1 MKQFKKKPKKIKRS
15 QKIILKRPLWLM
27 PLLIGGFASGVYAD
41 GTDILGLSWG
51 EKSQKVCVHRP
62 WYALWSCDKWEEKT
76 QQFTGNQLIT
86 KTWAGGNAANYYH
99 SQNNQDITANLKNDN
114 GTYFLSG
121 LYNYTGGEYNGGNLD
136 IELGSN
142 ATFNLGANSGN
153 SFTSWYPNGHTNVTF
168 SAGTINVNNS
178 VEVGNRVGSGAGT
191 HTGTATLNLN
201 ANKVT
206 INSNINAYKT
216 SQVNIG
222 NANSAITINSVS
234 LSGDTCSSLAKIGS
248 GANCSSSGPSYSFK
262 GTTSA
267 TNTTFSNASG
277 SFTFEES
284 ANFSGAKLN
293 GGAFTFNK
301 GFNATNNTAFN
312 SGSFTFK
319 GTSSFNN
326 ATFSNA
332 SYTFDNQ
339 ATFQNSSFNGG
350 TFTFNNQ
357 SNPTNSAQ
365 HPQILFEN
373 SSFNGGIFT
382 FNNQTN
388 PTNSAQH
395 PQILFENSS
404 FSGST
409 TTLKGSAT
417 FEQAFNNSNHQLT
430 IQNASFDNATFNN
443 TGKITIEKDASF
455 NNTSFNTP
463 VDTNNMSVT
472 GSVTLSG
479 KNDLKNGS
487 TLDFGSSKI
496 TLAQGAT
503 FNLTSLGSEKSV
515 TILNSSGGIT
525 YNHLLNH
532 ALNSLTNALKT
543 TESSSKPQSFA
554 QGLWDMITYN
564 GVTGQLLSENAATPK
579 NTDSSPSAPTKD
591 SPQVYQVGY
600 KIGDTIYKLQETFSP
615 NSIIIQALESGT
627 YTPPP
632 TISGSQFDLSA
643 SNYINANM
651 PWYDH
656 KYYIP
661 KSQNF
666 TESGTYYLPSV
677 QIWGSY
683 TNSFKQTFSTN
694 GSNLVIGYNATWTGN
709 SVSSSGTVSFGDT
722 SGSALNGHCGPW
734 PYYQCIGT
742 TNGAYSAY
750 HVYITANLR
759 SGNRIG
765 TGGAANLV
773 FNGVDSINIANATIT
788 QHNAGA
794 YSSSMTFS
802 TQNMDSSQ
810 NLNGLNA
817 NGKLS
822 VYGATFTNQAKDG
835 KFIFNAG
842 QATFENTNFN
852 GGSYQ
857 FSGDSLNFSN
867 NNQFNSGSFEI
878 SAKNASFN
886 NANFNNS
893 ASFNFNNSNA
903 TTSFVGDFT
912 NANSNLQIAGNAV
925 FGNSTNSDG
934 SQNTANFNNTGSVN
948 IAGNATFDNMA
959 FNGPTNTSV
968 KGQVTLNNITLKNLN
983 APLSF
988 GDGMINF
995 SAHSVINIG
1004 EAITNGNPITLVS
1017 SSKEIEYNN
1026 AFSKNLWQL
1035 INYQGHGASSEKLVS
1050 SAGNGIYDV
1059 VYSFNNQ
1066 TYNFQEVFSPN
1077 SISIRR
1083 LGVGMVFDYVDMEKS
1098 DHLYYQNALGFMTY
1112 MPNSYNNNLG
1122 NLNNT
1127 IYYYD
1132 KSIDF
1137 YASGKTLF
1145 TKAEFSQTLTGQN
1158 SAIVFGAKNIWTNA
1172 SDAPQSN
1179 TIIRFGDN
1187 KGAGSNDA
1195 SGHCW
1200 NLQCIGFITG
1210 HYEAQ
1215 KIYITGSIES
1225 GNRISSGGGASL
1237 NFNGLQGIL
1246 LTNATLY
1253 NRAAGTQSSSMNF
1266 ISNSANI
1273 QAQNSYFIDDTA
1285 QNKGNPNFSFNALN
1299 LDFSNSSFRGYVGQT
1314 QSVFKFNAV
1323 NAISFTNSSN
1333 LSSGLYQIS
1342 AKSVLFDNSN
1352 LSVSVGTS
1360 SIKANAI
1367 SLSQNASINA
1377 SNHST
1382 LELSGD
1388 LNLNDT
1394 SSLNLNQSAI
1404 NVSNNATIN
1413 DYASLIAS
1421 NGSHLNFNGAVN
1433 FNSANITTSLSDSS
1447 IVFKGA
1453 SSLGGQFN
1461 LSNNSFLDFQGSS
1474 AITSNTAF
1482 NFYNNAFSQS
1492 PITFHQALDIKAPL
1506 SLGGNLLNPNNSSVL
1521 NLKNSQLVFSD
1532 QGSLNIAN
1540 IDLLSDLNDNKNRVY
1555 NIIQADMNSN
1565 WYERISFF
1573 GMRINDG
1580 IYDAKNQTYSF
1591 TNPLNNA
1598 LKITESFKDN
1608 QLSVTL
1614 SQIPGIKNTL
1624 YNIGSEIFNYQKVYN
1639 NANGVYSY
1647 SDDAQ
1652 GVFYLTSSVKGYY
1665 NPNQSYQASGSN
1677 NTTKNNN
1684 LTSESSVI
1692 SQTYNAQGNPIS
1704 ALHVYNKGYNF
1715 NNIKALGQMALKLY
1729 PEIKKILGND
1739 FSLSSLSNLKGDALN
1754 QLTKLITPSDW
1765 KNINELIDNANNS
1778 VVQNF
1783 NNGALIIGATKIGQ
1797 TNTNS
1802 TVVFGGLGYQKPCD
1816 YTDIVCQKFRGT
1828 YLGQLLESSSAD
1840 LGYIDTTFNAK
1851 EIYLTGTLG
1860 SGNAWGTGGSA
1871 SVTFNSQTSLI
1882 LNQANIVSSQTDGI
1896 FSMLGQEGINK
1907 VFNQAGLANILGEVA
1922 MQSINKAGGLGNLI
1936 VNTLGSGSV
1945 IGGYLTPEQK
1955 NQTLSQLLGQNNFDN
1970 LMNDSGLNT
1979 AIKDL
1984 IRQKLGFW
1992 TGLVGGLAG
2001 LGGIDLQNPEKLIG
2015 SMSINDLL
2023 SKKGLFNQITGFISA
2038 NDIGQVISV
2047 MLQDIVKPS
2056 EALQNDVVALG
2067 KQMIGEF
2074 LGQDMLNSLESL
2086 LQNQQIKSVL
2096 DKVLAAKGLGPIYEQ
2111 GLGDLIP
2118 NLGKKGLFAPYGL
2131 SQVWQRGDFSFNA
2144 QGNVFVQN
2152 STFSNANGGTLS
2164 FNAGNSLIFAGN
2176 NHIAFTN
2183 HSGTLNLLSN
2193 QVSNINITTL
2203 DASNGLKINAAN
2215 NNVSVSQGNLFIN
2228 ASCVQQSDP
2237 ITTNTANPCA
2247 LSAQSANGASSNNAS
2262 NNAPIALNNND
2273 ESLMVTANDFNF
2285 SGNIYANGVVD
2296 FSKIK
2301 GSANIKNLYLYNN
2314 AQFQANNLTISN
2326 QAVLEKN
2333 ASFVTNNL
2341 NIQGA
2346 FNNNATQ
2353 KIGVLQNLVIAS
2365 NASLSTGI
2373 YGLEVGG
2380 ALNNFGAIHF
2390 NLENIQTPAP
2400 LIQAEGIINL
2410 NTTQTPFINVNNSMA
2425 NNTTYTLLKSSR
2437 YIDYNINP
2445 NSLQS
2450 YLKLYTLININ
2461 GNHIEEKNGVLTY
2474 LGQRVL
2480 LQDKGLLLSVA
2491 LPNSNNASPNN
2502 ILSLSVLHNQVKMS
2516 YGDKV
2521 MDFTPPTLQDYIVGI
2536 QGQSALNQIEA
2547 IGGNN
2552 AIKWLSTLM
2561 IKTKENPLFAP
2572 IYLENHSLNEILD
2585 ATKDLQNTASLISN
2599 PNFRDNATN
2608 LLELASYTQQTSR
2621 LTKLSDF
2628 RAREG
2633 ESNFSERLLELKNK
2647 RFSDP
2652 NPSEIFVKYS
2662 QPNKHPNNLWVQ
2674 GVGGA
2679 SFISGG
2685 NGTLYG
2691 LNVGYDRLVKNVILG
2706 GYVAYGYSGF
2716 NGNIMRSLGNNVDV
2730 GMYAR
2735 AFLKRNEFTL
2745 SANETY
2751 GGNASHINSSNS
2763 LLSVLNQRYN
2773 YNTWTTSVNG
2783 NYGYDFMFKQ
2793 KSVVLKPQ
2801 VGLSYHFIGLSG
2813 MKGKMQNPA
2822 YQQFVMHSNPS
2833 NESVLTLNMG
2843 LESRKYF
2850 GKNSYYFVTA
2860 RLGRDLLIKAKG
2872 DNMVRFVGENTL
2884 LYRKG
2889 EIFNTFASVIT
2900 GGEMHL
2906 WRLMY
2911 VNAGVGLKMGLQ
2923 YQDLN
2928 ITGNVGM
2935 RVAF

>member
-1 MKQFKKKPKKIKRS
+1 MKQFKKKPKKITRS

-51 EKSQKVCVHRP
+51 EKSQKVCVHHP

-121 LYNYTGGEYNGGNLD
+121 LYNYTGGEYNGGNLN

-168 SAGTINVNNS
+168 SAGTISVNNS

-201 ANKVT
+201 ANKVNV
-206 INSNINAYKT
+206 NSNISAYKT

-222 NANSAITINSVS
+222 NANSAITIGSVS

-248 GANCSSSGPSYSFK
+248 GANCSTSGPSYSFK
-262 GTTSA
+262 GTTNA

-277 SFTFEES
+277 SFTFEEN
-284 ANFSGAKLN
+284 ATFSGAKWN

-319 GTSSFNN
+319 DTSSFNN

-332 SYTFDNQ
+332 SYTFNNQ
-339 ATFQNSSFNGG
+339 ATFQ
-350 TFTFNNQ
+350 
-357 SNPTNSAQ
+357 
-365 HPQILFEN
+365 N

-404 FSGST
+404 FSGSAI
-409 TTLKGSAT
+409 TLKGFAT

-443 TGKITIEKDASF
+443 TGKITINESASF

-463 VDTNNMSVT
+463 VDTNNMTIS
-472 GSVTLSG
+472 GGVTLSG
-479 KNDLKNGS
+479 KNDLNNGS
-487 TLDFGSSKI
+487 TLDFGSSKV
-496 TLAQGAT
+496 TLAQGTT

-532 ALNSLTNALKT
+532 VLNSLTNALKT
-543 TESSSKPQSFA
+543 NENSSKPQSFA

-564 GVTGQLLSENAATPK
+564 GVTGQLLSENVATSK
-579 NTDSSPSAPTKD
+579 TTDSSPSKSSTN
-591 SPQVYQVGY
+591 STQVYQVGY
-600 KIGDTIYKLQETFSP
+600 KIGDTIYKLQETFGP

-632 TISGSQFDLSA
+632 VINGSKFDLSA
-643 SNYINANM
+643 SNYINADM

-683 TNSFKQTFSTN
+683 TNSFKQTFSAN

-709 SVSSSGTVSFGDT
+709 SVSSSGTVSFGDI

-734 PYYQCIGT
+734 PYYQCTGT

-788 QHNAGA
+788 QHNAGI

-802 TQNMDSSQ
+802 TQNMDNSQ

-817 NGKLS
+817 NGTLS

-842 QATFENTNFN
+842 QAVFENTNFN

-857 FSGDSLNFSN
+857 FSGDNLNFSN

-878 SAKNASFN
+878 GAKNASFN

-934 SQNTANFNNTGSVN
+934 FQNTANFNNTGSVN
-948 IAGNATFDNMA
+948 IAGNATFDNVV
-959 FNGPTNTSV
+959 FNSPTNTSV
-968 KGQVTLNNITLKNLN
+968 KGKVTLNNITLKNLN

-988 GDGMINF
+988 GDGTIVF
-995 SAHSVINIG
+995 SAHSVINIDQT
-1004 EAITNGNPITLVS
+1004 ITNGNPITLVS

-1050 SAGNGIYDV
+1050 SAGNGVYDV

-1122 NLNNT
+1122 NPNNT

-1132 KSIDF
+1132 NSIDF

-1145 TKAEFSQTLTGQN
+1145 TKAEFSQTFTGQN
-1158 SAIVFGAKNIWTNA
+1158 SAIVFGAKDIWTSV

-1266 ISNSANI
+1266 VSNSANI

-1299 LDFSNSSFRGYVGQT
+1299 LDFSNSSFRGYVGTT
-1314 QSVFKFNAV
+1314 QSIFKFNAV
-1323 NAISFTNSSN
+1323 NAINFTNSTN
-1333 LSSGLYQIS
+1333 LSSGLYQMQ

-1367 SLSQNASINA
+1367 NLSQNASINA

-1382 LELSGD
+1382 LDLQGD

-1394 SSLNLNQSAI
+1394 SSLNLNQSTI

-1421 NGSHLNFNGAVN
+1421 NGSHLNFNRAVH

-1461 LSNNSFLDFQGSS
+1461 LSNHSSLDFQGSS

-1482 NFYNNAFSQS
+1482 NFYDNAFSQS
-1492 PITFHQALDIKAPL
+1492 PIMFHQALDVKAPL

-1521 NLKNSQLVFSD
+1521 NLKNSQLVFGD

-1540 IDLLSDLNDNKNRVY
+1540 IDLLSDLNGNKNRVY
-1555 NIIQADMNSN
+1555 NIIQADMNGN
-1565 WYERISFF
+1565 WYERINFF

-1598 LKITESFKDN
+1598 LKITESFKNN

-1665 NPNQSYQASGSN
+1665 NPNQSYQASGSD

-1684 LTSESSVI
+1684 ITSESSII

-1715 NNIKALGQMALKLY
+1715 SNIKALGQMALKLY

-1739 FSLSSLSNLKGDALN
+1739 FSLSSLSDLKGDALN

-1765 KNINELIDNANNS
+1765 KNINEFIDNANNS

-1783 NNGALIIGATKIGQ
+1783 NNGALIVGATKIGQ
-1797 TNTNS
+1797 TDTNS
-1802 TVVFGGLGYQKPCD
+1802 AVVFGGLGYQKPCD

-2023 SKKGLFNQITGFISA
+2023 SKKGLFNQITSFISA

-2074 LGQDMLNSLESL
+2074 LGQDTLNSLESL

-2131 SQVWQRGDFSFNA
+2131 SQVWQKGDFNFNA

-2183 HSGTLNLLSN
+2183 HFGTLNLLSN
-2193 QVSNINITTL
+2193 QVSNISITTL
-2203 DASNGLKINAAN
+2203 DASNGLKINAGSN
-2215 NNVSVSQGNLFIN
+2215 NISVSQGNLFIN
-2228 ASCVQQSDP
+2228 ASCAQQSDP
-2237 ITTNTANPCA
+2237 ITTNTANPCTT
-2247 LSAQSANGASSNNAS
+2247 AQNNASSSNAS

-2273 ESLMVTANDFNF
+2273 ESLIITANDFNF

-2301 GSANIKNLYLYNN
+2301 GSANVKNLYLYNN

-2326 QAVLEKN
+2326 QAILEKN

-2341 NIQGA
+2341 NIQGV

-2353 KIGVLQNLVIAS
+2353 KIEVLQNLVIAS

-2390 NLENIQTPAP
+2390 NLENSQTPTNP

-2437 YIDYNINP
+2437 YINYNINP

-2502 ILSLSVLHNQVKMS
+2502 ILSLSVLYNQVKMS
-2516 YGDKV
+2516 YGNKI
-2521 MDFTPPTLQDYIVGI
+2521 MDFTPPTLQDYIAGI

-2547 IGGNN
+2547 IGGNS

-2561 IKTKENPLFAP
+2561 IETKENPLFAP

-2608 LLELASYTQQTSR
+2608 LLELAGYTQQTSR

-2652 NPSEIFVKYS
+2652 NPSEVFVKYS
-2662 QPNKHPNNLWVQ
+2662 QLSKHQNNLWIQ

-2691 LNVGYDRLVKNVILG
+2691 LNVGYDRLVKNMILG

-2716 NGNIMRSLGNNVDV
+2716 NGNIMRSLANNVDV

-2773 YNTWTTSVNG
+2773 YNTWTTIVNG

-2860 RLGRDLLIKAKG
+2860 RLGRDLLIKSKG
-2872 DNMVRFVGENTL
+2872 GNMVRFVGENTL

-2889 EIFNTFASVIT
+2889 EVFNTFASVIT

>member
-1 MKQFKKKPKKIKRS
+1 MKKFKKKPKSIKRS
-15 QKIILKRPLWLM
+15 HQNQKTILKRPLWLA
-27 PLLIGGFASGVYAD
+27 PLLISGFASGVYANNLWD
-41 GTDILGLSWG
+41 LLNPKVGGEYVHWVKGSQYCARWEFAGCLKNVWG
-51 EKSQKVCVHRP
+51 ANHKG
-62 WYALWSCDKWEEKT
+62 YDA
-76 QQFTGNQLIT
+76 
-86 KTWAGGNAANYYH
+86 GNAANYLS
-99 SQNNQDITANLKNDN
+99 SQNYQAISVGSGNET
-114 GTYFLSG
+114 GTYSLSG
-121 LYNYTGGEYNGGNLD
+121 FTNYVGGNLT
-136 IELGSN
+136 I
-142 ATFNLGANSGN
+142 NLGNSVVLDLSGSN
-153 SFTSWYPNGHTNVTF
+153 SFTSYQGYNQGKDDVTF
-168 SAGTINVNNS
+168 TVGTINLNGTL
-178 VEVGNRVGSGAGT
+178 EVGNRVGLGAGT
-191 HTGTATLNLN
+191 HTGIATLNLN

-222 NANSAITINSVS
+222 NANSAITINPVS
-234 LSGDTCSSLAKIGS
+234 LSGDTCSSLASVGI
-248 GANCSSSGPSYSFK
+248 GANCSTSGPSYSFK

-267 TNTTFSNASG
+267 TDTTFSNASG
-277 SFTFEES
+277 SFTFEEN
-284 ANFSGAKLN
+284 ATFSGAKLN
-293 GGAFTFNK
+293 GGTYTFNK
-301 GFNATNNTAFN
+301 EFNATNNTAFN
-312 SGSFTFK
+312 SGSFNFK
-319 GTSSFNN
+319 GTSSFNG
-326 ATFSNA
+326 ASFSNA
-332 SYTFDNQ
+332 TYTFNNQ
-339 ATFQNSSFNGG
+339 ATFQNSSFNEG
-350 TFTFNNQ
+350 T
-357 SNPTNSAQ
+357 
-365 HPQILFEN
+365 
-373 SSFNGGIFT
+373 FT

-388 PTNSAQH
+388 PTNSIQH
-395 PQILFENSS
+395 PQMVFENSS
-404 FSGST
+404 FSGNA
-409 TTLKGSAT
+409 TTLKG
-417 FEQAFNNSNHQLT
+417 FVNFQQAFNNSNHQLT
-430 IQNASFDNATFNN
+430 MQNASFNNATFNN

-455 NNTSFNTP
+455 NNTTFNTS
-463 VDTNNMSVT
+463 VDTSNMSVT
-472 GSVTLSG
+472 GGVTLSG

-496 TLAQGAT
+496 TLTQGTT

-525 YNHLLNH
+525 YSHLLNH
-532 ALNSLTNALKT
+532 AINSLTNALKT
-543 TESSSKPQSFA
+543 NESSSKPQSFA
-554 QGLWDMITYN
+554 QGLWEMITYN
-564 GVTGQLLSENAATPK
+564 GVTGQLLSENAATSK
-579 NTDSSPSAPTKD
+579 ITDSSPPKSSSNST
-591 SPQVYQVGY
+591 QVYQVGY
-600 KIGDTIYKLQETFSP
+600 KIGDTIYKLQETFGP

-632 TISGSQFDLSA
+632 VINGSKFDLSA
-643 SNYINANM
+643 SNYINADM
-651 PWYDH
+651 HWYDH

-683 TNSFKQTFSTN
+683 TNSFKQTFSAS
-694 GSNLVIGYNATWTGN
+694 GSNLVIGYNATWTDHN
-709 SVSSSGTVSFGDT
+709 VSSSDTVSFGDT
-722 SGSALNGHCGPW
+722 SGGVLNGHCGPW

-742 TNGAYSAY
+742 TNGTYSAY

-773 FNGVDSINIANATIT
+773 FNGVDSVNIANATIT
-788 QHNAGA
+788 QHNAGI

-802 TQNMDSSQ
+802 TQSMDNSQ
-810 NLNGLNA
+810 NLNGLNS
-817 NGKLS
+817 NGKLL
-822 VYGATFTNQAKDG
+822 VYGTTFTNQAKDG

-842 QATFENTNFN
+842 QTTFENTNFN

-878 SAKNASFN
+878 STKNASFN

-893 ASFNFNNSNA
+893 ASFNFNNSGA

-925 FGNSTNSDG
+925 FGNSTNG
-934 SQNTANFNNTGSVN
+934 SQNNANFNNTGSVN
-948 IAGNATFDNMA
+948 ISGNATFDNVV
-959 FNGPTNTSV
+959 FNSPTNTSV

-988 GDGMINF
+988 GDGTITFN
-995 SAHSVINIG
+995 AHSVINIG

-1050 SAGNGIYDV
+1050 SAGNGVYDV

-1098 DHLYYQNALGFMTY
+1098 DHLYYKNVVGFMTY

-1122 NLNNT
+1122 NANNT

-1132 KSIDF
+1132 NSIDF

-1145 TKAEFSQTLTGQN
+1145 TKAEFSQTFTGQN
-1158 SAIVFGAKNIWTNA
+1158 SAIVFGAKNIWTSV

-1253 NRAAGTQSSSMNF
+1253 NRTAGTQSSSMNF
-1266 ISNSANI
+1266 VSNSANI

-1285 QNKGNPNFSFNALN
+1285 QNGGKPNFSFNALN

-1333 LSSGLYQIS
+1333 LSSGLYQMQ

-1367 SLSQNASINA
+1367 NLSQNASINA

-1382 LELSGD
+1382 LELQGD
-1388 LNLNDT
+1388 LNVNDT
-1394 SSLNLNQSAI
+1394 SSLNLNQSTI
-1404 NVSNNATIN
+1404 NVSNNAMIN

-1421 NGSHLNFNGAVN
+1421 NGSHLNFNGATN
-1433 FNSANITTSLSDSS
+1433 FNSANTTTSLNNSS

-1453 SSLGGQFN
+1453 SFLGGQFN
-1461 LSNNSFLDFQGSS
+1461 LSNNSSLDFQGSS

-1482 NFYNNAFSQS
+1482 NFYDNAFSQS
-1492 PITFHQALDIKAPL
+1492 PITFHQALDVKAPL
-1506 SLGGNLLNPNNSSVL
+1506 SLGGNLLNPNSSSVL

-1555 NIIQADMNSN
+1555 NIIQAGMNSN

-1598 LKITESFKDN
+1598 LKITESFKNN

-1647 SDDAQ
+1647 SDDAE

-1665 NPNQSYQASGSN
+1665 NPNQSYQANGSN

-1684 LTSESSVI
+1684 LTSGSSVI

-1704 ALHVYNKGYNF
+1704 ALHIYNKGYNF

-1739 FSLSSLSNLKGDALN
+1739 FSLSSLSDLKGDALN

-1783 NNGALIIGATKIGQ
+1783 NNGTLIIGATKIGQ
-1797 TNTNS
+1797 INTNS
-1802 TVVFGGLGYQKPCD
+1802 AVVFGGLGYQKPCD

-1922 MQSINKAGGLGNLI
+1922 VQSINKAGGLGNLI
-1936 VNTLGSGSV
+1936 VNTLGSDSV
-1945 IGGYLTPEQK
+1945 IGGHLTPEQK

-2056 EALQNDVVALG
+2056 NALKNDVVALG

-2074 LGQDMLNSLESL
+2074 LGQDTLNSLESL

-2096 DKVLAAKGLGPIYEQ
+2096 DKVLAAKGLGSIYEQ

-2118 NLGKKGLFAPYGL
+2118 SLGKKGLFAPYGL
-2131 SQVWQRGDFSFNA
+2131 SQVWQKGDFSFNA
-2144 QGNVFVQN
+2144 QDNVFVQN

-2176 NHIAFTN
+2176 NRIAFTN
-2183 HSGTLNLLSN
+2183 HFGTLQLLSD

-2203 DASNGLKINAAN
+2203 DASNGLKINAGS
-2215 NNVSVSQGNLFIN
+2215 NNVSVSQGDLFVN
-2228 ASCVQQSDP
+2228 ASCTQQSDP
-2237 ITTNTANPCA
+2237 TAANATNPCT
-2247 LSAQSANGASSNNAS
+2247 LSTQNANGASSSNAS

-2273 ESLMVTANDFNF
+2273 ESLMVMANDFNF

-2301 GSANIKNLYLYNN
+2301 GSANVKNLYLYNN

-2353 KIGVLQNLVIAS
+2353 KIEVLQNLVIAS

-2380 ALNNFGAIHF
+2380 ALNHLGTINF
-2390 NLENIQTPAP
+2390 NLENSQTPVNP

-2410 NTTQTPFINVNNSMA
+2410 NTTQTPFINVNNVMA
-2425 NNTTYTLLKSSR
+2425 NNTAYTLLKSSR

-2491 LPNSNNASPNN
+2491 LPDSNNASQNH
-2502 ILSLSVLHNQVKMS
+2502 ILSLSVLHDQIKMS
-2516 YGDKV
+2516 YSNKI
-2521 MDFTPPTLQDYIVGI
+2521 MDFTPPTLQDYIAGI

-2547 IGGNN
+2547 IGGNS

-2561 IKTKENPLFAP
+2561 METKENPLFAP
-2572 IYLENHSLNEILD
+2572 IYLKNHSLNEILGV
-2585 ATKDLQNTASLISN
+2585 TKDLQNTASLISN

-2633 ESNFSERLLELKNK
+2633 ESDFSLLELKNK

-2652 NPSEIFVKYS
+2652 NPGEVFIKHS
-2662 QPNKHPNNLWVQ
+2662 QLSKHQNNLWVQ
-2674 GVGGA
+2674 GIGGA

-2691 LNVGYDRLVKNVILG
+2691 LNAGYDRLVKNVILG

-2751 GGNASHINSSNS
+2751 GGNATSINSSNS

-2813 MKGKMQNPA
+2813 MKGKMNDAA
-2822 YQQFVMHSNPS
+2822 YKQFLMHSNPS

-2850 GKNSYYFVTA
+2850 GQNSYYFVTA
-2860 RLGRDLLIKAKG
+2860 RLGRDLLIKSKG
-2872 DNMVRFVGENTL
+2872 GNTVRFVGENTL

-2889 EIFNTFASVIT
+2889 EVFNTFASVIT

-2906 WRLMY
+2906 WRLVY

-2923 YQDLN
+2923 YQDIN

>member
-1 MKQFKKKPKKIKRS
+1 MKKFKKKPKSIKRS
-15 QKIILKRPLWLM
+15 HQNQKTILKRPLWLA
-27 PLLIGGFASGVYAD
+27 PLLIGGFASGAYANNNLWD
-41 GTDILGLSWG
+41 LLNPKVGGEYVHWVKGSQYCAWWELIGCLKNVWG
-51 EKSQKVCVHRP
+51 ANHKGYDAR
-62 WYALWSCDKWEEKT
+62 
-76 QQFTGNQLIT
+76 
-86 KTWAGGNAANYYH
+86 NAANYLS
-99 SQNNQDITANLKNDN
+99 SQNYQAISVGTGNKT
-114 GTYFLSG
+114 GTYSLSG
-121 LYNYTGGEYNGGNLD
+121 FTNYVGGNLT
-136 IELGSN
+136 I
-142 ATFNLGANSGN
+142 NLGNSVVLDLSGSN
-153 SFTSWYPNGHTNVTF
+153 SFTSYQGYNQGKDDVTF
-168 SAGTINVNNS
+168 TVGTINLNGTL
-178 VEVGNRVGSGAGT
+178 EVGNRVGSGAGT

-206 INSNINAYKT
+206 INSNISAYKT

-222 NANSAITINSVS
+222 NANSTITIGSVS
-234 LSGDTCSSLAKIGS
+234 LSGDTCSSLAKVGS
-248 GANCSSSGPSYSFK
+248 GANCSTSGPSYSFK
-262 GTTSA
+262 GTTNA
-267 TNTTFSNASG
+267 TNTTFSNSSG
-277 SFTFEES
+277 SFTFEEN
-284 ANFSGAKLN
+284 ATFSGAKLN

-301 GFNATNNTAFN
+301 EFSATNNTAFN
-312 SGSFTFK
+312 SGSFNFK
-319 GTSSFNN
+319 GTSSFNG
-326 ATFSNA
+326 ASFSNA
-332 SYTFDNQ
+332 SYTFNDQ
-339 ATFQNSSFNGG
+339 AVFQNSSFNGG
-350 TFTFNNQ
+350 T
-357 SNPTNSAQ
+357 
-365 HPQILFEN
+365 
-373 SSFNGGIFT
+373 FT

-395 PQILFENSS
+395 PQIQNSS
-404 FSGST
+404 FSGNAI
-409 TTLKGSAT
+409 TLKGFVN

-430 IQNASFDNATFNN
+430 IQNASFNNATFNN
-443 TGKITIEKDASF
+443 TGKITINEGASF
-455 NNTSFNTP
+455 NSTTFNTSINTS
-463 VDTNNMSVT
+463 NMIVT

-479 KNDLKNGS
+479 KNDLNNGS
-487 TLDFGSSKI
+487 TLDFGSSQV
-496 TLAQGAT
+496 TLTQGTT
-503 FNLTSLGSEKSV
+503 FNLTSLGDKNSV

-525 YNHLLNH
+525 YNNLLNH
-532 ALNSLTNALKT
+532 AINSLTNALKT
-543 TESSSKPQSFA
+543 NESSSLPQSFA
-554 QGLWDMITYN
+554 QGLWEMITYN
-564 GVTGQLLSENAATPK
+564 GVTGQLLSGNAATSK
-579 NTDSSPSAPTKD
+579 NTDSSPSKSSSNST
-591 SPQVYQVGY
+591 QVYQVGY

-632 TISGSQFDLSA
+632 VINGSKFDLSA
-643 SNYINANM
+643 SNYINADM

-683 TNSFKQTFSTN
+683 TNSFKQTFSASN
-694 GSNLVIGYNATWTGN
+694 SNLVIGYNSTWTDHN
-709 SVSSSGTVSFGDT
+709 VSSSGTVSFGDT
-722 SGSALNGHCGPW
+722 SGSALKGHCGPW
-734 PYYQCIGT
+734 PYYQCTGT
-742 TNGAYSAY
+742 TNGTYSAY

-788 QHNAGA
+788 QHNAGI

-802 TQNMDSSQ
+802 TQSMDNSQ
-810 NLNGLNA
+810 NLNGLNS

-822 VYGATFTNQAKDG
+822 VYGTTFTNQAKDG

-893 ASFNFNNSNA
+893 ASFNFNNSSA
-903 TTSFVGDFT
+903 TTSFMGDFT

-925 FGNSTNSDG
+925 FGNPTNSDG

-948 IAGNATFDNMA
+948 ISGNATFDNVV
-959 FNGPTNTSV
+959 FNSPTNTSV
-968 KGQVTLNNITLKNLN
+968 KGQVILNNITLKNLN

-988 GDGMINF
+988 GDGTIAF

-1017 SSKEIEYNN
+1017 SSKEIDYNN

-1050 SAGNGIYDV
+1050 SAGNGVYDV

-1066 TYNFQEVFSPN
+1066 TYNFQEVFSQN

-1083 LGVGMVFDYVDMEKS
+1083 LGVSMVFDYMDMEKS
-1098 DHLYYQNALGFMTY
+1098 DHLHYQNILGFMTY

-1122 NLNNT
+1122 NSNNT

-1132 KSIDF
+1132 NSIDF
-1137 YASGKTLF
+1137 YASGKTLL
-1145 TKAEFSQTLTGQN
+1145 TKAEFSQTFTGQN
-1158 SAIVFGAKNIWTNA
+1158 SAIVFGAKNIWTSL

-1179 TIIRFGDN
+1179 AIIRFGDN

-1266 ISNSANI
+1266 VSNSANI

-1299 LDFSNSSFRGYVGQT
+1299 LDFSNSSFRGYVGAT

-1342 AKSVLFDNSN
+1342 ANSVSFDNSN

-1360 SIKANAI
+1360 SIKASAI
-1367 SLSQNASINA
+1367 NLSQNASINA

-1382 LELSGD
+1382 LELQGG

-1404 NVSNNATIN
+1404 NVSNNTTIN

-1453 SSLGGQFN
+1453 VSLGGQFN
-1461 LSNNSFLDFQGSS
+1461 LSNNSSLNFQGSS

-1482 NFYNNAFSQS
+1482 NFYDNAFSQS

-1506 SLGGNLLNPNNSSVL
+1506 SLGGNLLSPNSSSVL
-1521 NLKNSQLVFSD
+1521 NLKNSELVFGD

-1540 IDLLSDLNDNKNRVY
+1540 IDLLSDLNDNKNHVY
-1555 NIIQADMNSN
+1555 NIIQADMNNN

-1580 IYDAKNQTYSF
+1580 VYDAINQTYSF

-1647 SDDAQ
+1647 SDDAE
-1652 GVFYLTSSVKGYY
+1652 GVFYLTSNVKGYY

-1704 ALHVYNKGYNF
+1704 ALHIYNKGYNF

-1739 FSLSSLSNLKGDALN
+1739 FSLSSLSDLKGDALN
-1754 QLTKLITPSDW
+1754 QLTKLITPNDW

-1783 NNGALIIGATKIGQ
+1783 NNGTLIIGATKIGQ
-1797 TNTNS
+1797 TDTNS
-1802 TVVFGGLGYQKPCD
+1802 AVVFGGLGYQTPCD

-1936 VNTLGSGSV
+1936 ADVLGSGSV

-2015 SMSINDLL
+2015 NMSINDLL

-2056 EALQNDVVALG
+2056 KALQNDVVALG

-2074 LGQDMLNSLESL
+2074 LGQDTLNSLESL

-2118 NLGKKGLFAPYGL
+2118 SFGKKGLFAPYGL
-2131 SQVWQRGDFSFNA
+2131 SQVWQKGDFNFNA

-2183 HSGTLNLLSN
+2183 HFGTLQLLSD

-2203 DASNGLKINAAN
+2203 NASNGLKINAAN

-2228 ASCVQQSDP
+2228 ASCAQQSDP
-2237 ITTNTANPCA
+2237 TTANIANPCT
-2247 LSAQSANGASSNNAS
+2247 LSTQSANGASSSNAS

-2314 AQFQANNLTISN
+2314 AQFQANNLIISN
-2326 QAVLEKN
+2326 QAVLENN

-2353 KIGVLQNLVIAS
+2353 KIEVLQNLTIAS

-2390 NLENIQTPAP
+2390 NLENSQTPTP
-2400 LIQAEGIINL
+2400 LVQAEGIINL

-2425 NNTTYTLLKSSR
+2425 DNTTYTLLKSSR

-2491 LPNSNNASPNN
+2491 LPNSNNASQNN
-2502 ILSLSVLHNQVKMS
+2502 ILSLSVLHNQIKMS
-2516 YGDKV
+2516 YGNKI
-2521 MDFTPPTLQDYIVGI
+2521 MDFTPPTLQDYITGI

-2561 IKTKENPLFAP
+2561 METKENPLFAP
-2572 IYLENHSLNEILD
+2572 IYLENHSLNEILGV
-2585 ATKDLQNTASLISN
+2585 TKDLQNTASLISN

-2633 ESNFSERLLELKNK
+2633 ESDFSLLELKNK

-2652 NPSEIFVKYS
+2652 NPGEVFVKHS
-2662 QPNKHPNNLWVQ
+2662 QLSKHQNNLWVQ
-2674 GVGGA
+2674 GIGGA

-2751 GGNASHINSSNS
+2751 GGNATSINSSNS

-2813 MKGKMQNPA
+2813 MKGKMNDAA
-2822 YQQFVMHSNPS
+2822 YKQFLMHSNPS

-2850 GKNSYYFVTA
+2850 GQNSYYFVTA
-2860 RLGRDLLIKAKG
+2860 RLGRDLLIKSKG
-2872 DNMVRFVGENTL
+2872 GNTVRFVGENTL

-2889 EIFNTFASVIT
+2889 EVFNTFASVIT

-2923 YQDLN
+2923 YQDIN

>member
-1 MKQFKKKPKKIKRS
+1 MKKFKKKPKSIKRS
-15 QKIILKRPLWLM
+15 HQNQKTILKRPLWLA

-121 LYNYTGGEYNGGNLD
+121 LYNYTGGENNGGNLN

-142 ATFNLGANSGN
+142 ATFDLGAHSGN
-153 SFTSWYPNGHTNVTF
+153 SFTSWYPNGHTNITF

-201 ANKVT
+201 ANKVN
-206 INSNINAYKT
+206 IHSNISAFKT

-222 NANSAITINSVS
+222 NANSAITIGSVS
-234 LSGDTCSSLAKIGS
+234 LSGDTCSSLASVGV
-248 GANCSSSGPSYSFK
+248 GANCSNSGPSYSFK
-262 GTTSA
+262 GTTNA
-267 TNTTFSNASG
+267 TNTTFSNANG
-277 SFTFEES
+277 SFTFEEN
-284 ANFSGAKLN
+284 ATFSGAKWN

-301 GFNATNNTAFN
+301 EFNATNNTAFN
-312 SGSFTFK
+312 SGSFNFK
-319 GTSSFNN
+319 GVSSFNGAN
-326 ATFSNA
+326 FSNA
-332 SYTFDNQ
+332 TYTFNNQ

-350 TFTFNNQ
+350 NFTFNDQTNQ
-357 SNPTNSAQ
+357 SAQ
-365 HPQILFEN
+365 HL
-373 SSFNGGIFT
+373 
-382 FNNQTN
+382 
-388 PTNSAQH
+388 
-395 PQILFENSS
+395 QILFENSS
-404 FSGST
+404 FSGNAI
-409 TTLKGSAT
+409 TLKG
-417 FEQAFNNSNHQLT
+417 FVDFQQAFNNSNHQLT
-430 IQNASFDNATFNN
+430 MQNASFNNANFSN
-443 TGKITIEKDASF
+443 TGKITINESASF
-455 NNTSFNTP
+455 NNTTFNTS

-487 TLDFGSSKI
+487 TLDFGSSQV
-496 TLAQGAT
+496 TLAQGTT
-503 FNLTSLGSEKSV
+503 FNLTSLGDKNSV

-525 YNHLLNH
+525 YNNLLNH

-543 TESSSKPQSFA
+543 NESSSELQSFA

-564 GVTGQLLSENAATPK
+564 GVTGQLLNENAATSKPTGSPPSK
-579 NTDSSPSAPTKD
+579 SSTNSA
-591 SPQVYQVGY
+591 QVYQVGY
-600 KIGDTIYKLQETFSP
+600 KIGDTIYKLQETFSH

-632 TISGSQFDLSA
+632 VISGSKFDLSA
-643 SNYINANM
+643 SNYINSNM

-683 TNSFKQTFSTN
+683 TNSFKQTFSASN
-694 GSNLVIGYNATWTGN
+694 SNLVIGYNSTWTGN
-709 SVSSSGTVSFGDT
+709 SVSSSDTVSFGDT
-722 SGSALNGHCGPW
+722 SGSTLNGHCGPW
-734 PYYQCIGT
+734 PYYQCTGT
-742 TNGAYSAY
+742 TNGTYSAY

-788 QHNAGA
+788 QHNVGI

-802 TQNMDSSQ
+802 TQSMDDSQ
-810 NLNGLNA
+810 NLKDLNA
-817 NGKLS
+817 NGTLL
-822 VYGATFTNQAKDG
+822 VYGTTFTNQAKDG

-857 FSGDSLNFSN
+857 FNGDSLNFSN

-878 SAKNASFN
+878 NAKNVSFN

-893 ASFNFNNSNA
+893 ASFNFNNSSA

-925 FGNSTNSDG
+925 FRNSANG
-934 SQNTANFNNTGSVN
+934 SQNNANFNNTGSVN
-948 IAGNATFDNMA
+948 VSGNATFDNVV

-988 GDGMINF
+988 GDGTITFN
-995 SAHSVINIG
+995 AHSVINIG
-1004 EAITNGNPITLVS
+1004 GAITNGNPITLVS

-1050 SAGNGIYDV
+1050 SVGNGVYDV

-1066 TYNFQEVFSPN
+1066 TYNFQEIFSPN

-1083 LGVGMVFDYVDMEKS
+1083 LGVGMVFDYMDMEKS
-1098 DHLYYQNALGFMTY
+1098 DHLYYKDVVGFMTY

-1122 NLNNT
+1122 NSNNT

-1145 TKAEFSQTLTGQN
+1145 TKAEFSQTFTGQN
-1158 SAIVFGAKNIWTNA
+1158 SAIVFGAKNIWTDA
-1172 SDAPQSN
+1172 SDAPQSDA
-1179 TIIRFGDN
+1179 IIRFGDN

-1200 NLQCIGFITG
+1200 NLQCIGFTTG

-1215 KIYITGSIES
+1215 KIYITASIES

-1266 ISNSANI
+1266 VSNSANI

-1285 QNKGNPNFSFNALN
+1285 QNGGNPNFSFNALN
-1299 LDFSNSSFRGYVGQT
+1299 LDFSNSSFRGYVGKT
-1314 QSVFKFNAV
+1314 QSVFKFNAA
-1323 NAISFTNSSN
+1323 NAINFTNSTN
-1333 LSSGLYQIS
+1333 LSSGLYQMQ

-1367 SLSQNASINA
+1367 NLSQNASINA

-1382 LELSGD
+1382 LELQGD

-1394 SSLNLNQSAI
+1394 SSLNLNQSTI

-1413 DYASLIAS
+1413 DYASLVV
-1421 NGSHLNFNGAVN
+1421 NDGSHLNFNGAVN
-1433 FNSANITTSLSDSS
+1433 FNSANITTSLNNSS
-1447 IVFKGA
+1447 IVFNGEI
-1453 SSLGGQFN
+1453 SLGGQFN
-1461 LSNNSFLDFQGSS
+1461 LSNNSSLDFQGSS
-1474 AITSNTAF
+1474 TITSNTAF
-1482 NFYNNAFSQS
+1482 NFYDNAFSQS

-1506 SLGGNLLNPNNSSVL
+1506 SLGGNLLTPNNSSVL
-1521 NLKNSQLVFSD
+1521 DLKNSQLVFSD

-1555 NIIQADMNSN
+1555 NIIQAGMSSN
-1565 WYERISFF
+1565 WYERINFF

-1580 IYDAKNQTYSF
+1580 IYDAINQTYSF

-1624 YNIGSEIFNYQKVYN
+1624 YNIGSEVFNYQKVYN

-1647 SDDAQ
+1647 SDDAE
-1652 GVFYLTSSVKGYY
+1652 GVFYLTSNVKGYY
-1665 NPNQSYQASGSN
+1665 NPNQSYQANGSN
-1677 NTTKNNN
+1677 NTTKNND

-1704 ALHVYNKGYNF
+1704 ALHIYNKGYNL

-1729 PEIKKILGND
+1729 PEIKKVLGND
-1739 FSLSSLSNLKGDALN
+1739 FSPSSLSGLNSNALN
-1754 QLTKLITPSDW
+1754 QLTKLITPNDW
-1765 KNINELIDNANNS
+1765 KNINELIDNASNS

-1783 NNGALIIGATKIGQ
+1783 NNGTLIIGATKIGQ
-1797 TNTNS
+1797 TDTNS
-1802 TVVFGGLGYQKPCD
+1802 AVVFGGLGYQKPCD

-1936 VNTLGSGSV
+1936 ADTLGSDSV
-1945 IGGYLTPEQK
+1945 IGRYLTPEQK

-2056 EALQNDVVALG
+2056 KALQSDVVALG

-2074 LGQDMLNSLESL
+2074 LGQDTLNSLESL
-2086 LQNQQIKSVL
+2086 LQNQEIKSVL
-2096 DKVLAAKGLGPIYEQ
+2096 NKVLAAKGLGSIYEQ
-2111 GLGDLIP
+2111 GLGDLMP

-2131 SQVWQRGDFSFNA
+2131 SQVWQKGDFSFNA

-2152 STFSNANGGTLS
+2152 STFSNANGGMLS

-2176 NHIAFTN
+2176 NHISFTN
-2183 HSGTLNLLSN
+2183 HAGTLQLLSD

-2203 DASNGLKINAAN
+2203 NASNGLKIDAAN
-2215 NNVSVSQGNLFIN
+2215 NNVSVSQGNLFVN
-2228 ASCVQQSDP
+2228 ASCVKQNNP
-2237 ITTNTANPCA
+2237 TTANIANPCA
-2247 LSAQSANGASSNNAS
+2247 LSAQSVNGASSSKVS
-2262 NNAPIALNNND
+2262 NNAQIALNNND
-2273 ESLMVTANDFNF
+2273 ESLMVTANGFNF

-2346 FNNNATQ
+2346 FNNNATH
-2353 KIGVLQNLVIAS
+2353 KIEVLQNLTIAS
-2365 NASLSTGI
+2365 NASLSTGV

-2380 ALNNFGAIHF
+2380 ALNHFGAIHF
-2390 NLENIQTPAP
+2390 NLENIQTPTP

-2410 NTTQTPFINVNNSMA
+2410 NTTQAPFMNINNSMA

-2450 YLKLYTLININ
+2450 YLNLYTLININ
-2461 GNHIEEKNGVLTY
+2461 GNHIEEKNGALTY

-2491 LPNSNNASPNN
+2491 LPSSNNAHQNN
-2502 ILSLSVLHNQVKMS
+2502 ILSLSVLYNQVKMS
-2516 YGDKV
+2516 YGDKA

-2536 QGQSALNQIEA
+2536 QGQSVLNQIEA
-2547 IGGNN
+2547 VGGNN

-2561 IKTKENPLFAP
+2561 METKENPLFAP
-2572 IYLENHSLNEILD
+2572 IYLENHSLNEILGV
-2585 ATKDLQNTASLISN
+2585 AKDLLNTASLISN

-2628 RAREG
+2628 RTREG
-2633 ESNFSERLLELKNK
+2633 ESDFSERLLELKNK

-2652 NPSEIFVKYS
+2652 NPGEVFVKYP
-2662 QPNKHPNNLWVQ
+2662 QPNKHSNNLWVQ
-2674 GVGGA
+2674 GIGGA

-2685 NGTLYG
+2685 NGTIYG
-2691 LNVGYDRLVKNVILG
+2691 LNAGYDRLVKNVILG

-2716 NGNIMRSLGNNVDV
+2716 NGNIMHSLANNVDV

-2751 GGNASHINSSNS
+2751 GGNANSINSSNS
-2763 LLSVLNQRYN
+2763 LLSVLNQRYS

-2813 MKGKMQNPA
+2813 IKGKMNDTA
-2822 YQQFVMHSNPS
+2822 YKQFLMHSNPS

-2860 RLGRDLLIKAKG
+2860 RLGRDLLIKSKG
-2872 DNMVRFVGENTL
+2872 GNMVRFVGENTL

-2889 EIFNTFASVIT
+2889 EVFNTFMSVVT

-2923 YQDLN
+2923 YQDIN

>member
-1 MKQFKKKPKKIKRS
+1 MKQFKKKPKKIKRLHQN
-15 QKIILKRPLWLM
+15 QKTILKRPLWLM
-27 PLLIGGFASGVYAD
+27 PLLIGGFASGAYAD

-51 EKSQKVCVHRP
+51 EKSQKVCVHHP

-121 LYNYTGGEYNGGNLD
+121 LYNYTGGENNGGNLD

-142 ATFNLGANSGN
+142 ATFNLGASSGN

-168 SAGTINVNNS
+168 SAGTINVDNS

-206 INSNINAYKT
+206 INSNISAYKT
-216 SQVNIG
+216 SQVNVG
-222 NANSAITINSVS
+222 NANSAITIGSVS
-234 LSGDTCSSLAKIGS
+234 LSGDTCSSLAKVGV
-248 GANCSSSGPSYSFK
+248 GANCSTSGPSYSFK
-262 GTTSA
+262 GITNA
-267 TNTTFSNASG
+267 TNTTFSNANG

-284 ANFSGAKLN
+284 TTFSGAKLN

-301 GFNATNNTAFN
+301 EVSATNNTAFN

-319 GTSSFNN
+319 GASSFNG
-326 ATFSNA
+326 ASFSNA
-332 SYTFDNQ
+332 AYTFDNQ
-339 ATFQNSSFNGG
+339 ATFQK
-350 TFTFNNQ
+350 
-357 SNPTNSAQ
+357 
-365 HPQILFEN
+365 

-382 FNNQTN
+382 FNNQSN
-388 PTNSAQH
+388 PMNSAQH

-404 FSGST
+404 FSGSAI
-409 TTLKGSAT
+409 TLKGFAT

-430 IQNASFDNATFNN
+430 IQNASFNNATFNN
-443 TGKITIEKDASF
+443 TGKITINESASF

-463 VDTNNMSVT
+463 IDANNMTIS
-472 GSVTLSG
+472 GGVTLSG

-487 TLDFGSSKI
+487 TLDFGSSKV
-496 TLAQGAT
+496 TLAQGTT

-532 ALNSLTNALKT
+532 AINSLTNALKT
-543 TESSSKPQSFA
+543 NESPSKPQSFA

-632 TISGSQFDLSA
+632 VINGSKFDLSA
-643 SNYINANM
+643 SNYINADM

-683 TNSFKQTFSTN
+683 TNSFKQTFSAN

-709 SVSSSGTVSFGDT
+709 SVSSSDTVSFGDI

-734 PYYQCIGT
+734 PYYQCTGT
-742 TNGAYSAY
+742 TNGTYSAY
-750 HVYITANLR
+750 HMYITANLR

-773 FNGVDSINIANATIT
+773 FNGVDSVNIANATIT

-878 SAKNASFN
+878 GAKNASFN

-925 FGNSTNSDG
+925 FGNPTNSNG
-934 SQNTANFNNTGSVN
+934 SQNNANFNNTGSVN
-948 IAGNATFDNMA
+948 ISGNATFDNVV

-988 GDGMINF
+988 GDGTIAF

-1066 TYNFQEVFSPN
+1066 TYNFQEIFSPN

-1083 LGVGMVFDYVDMEKS
+1083 LGVGMVFDYMDMEKS

-1122 NLNNT
+1122 NSNNT

-1132 KSIDF
+1132 NSIDF

-1145 TKAEFSQTLTGQN
+1145 TKAEFSQMFTGQN
-1158 SAIVFGAKNIWTNA
+1158 SAIVFGAKNIWTSV

-1179 TIIRFGDN
+1179 VIIRFGDN

-1266 ISNSANI
+1266 VSNSANI

-1299 LDFSNSSFRGYVGQT
+1299 LDFSNSSFRGYVGTT

-1333 LSSGLYQIS
+1333 LSFGLYQMQ

-1382 LELSGD
+1382 LELQGD

-1394 SSLNLNQSAI
+1394 SSLNLNQSTI

-1421 NGSHLNFNGAVN
+1421 NNAHLNFNGAVN
-1433 FNSANITTSLSDSS
+1433 FNSANITTSLNNSS
-1447 IVFKGA
+1447 IVFKG
-1453 SSLGGQFN
+1453 SVSLGGQFN
-1461 LSNNSFLDFQGSS
+1461 LSNNSSLDFQGSS

-1482 NFYNNAFSQS
+1482 NFYDNAFSQS
-1492 PITFHQALDIKAPL
+1492 PITFHQALDVKAPL
-1506 SLGGNLLNPNNSSVL
+1506 SLGGNLLNPNNNSVL

-1555 NIIQADMNSN
+1555 NIIQADMDMNGN
-1565 WYERISFF
+1565 WYERINFF

-1614 SQIPGIKNTL
+1614 SQIPGVKNTL

-1665 NPNQSYQASGSN
+1665 NPNQSYQANGSN

-1684 LTSESSVI
+1684 LSSESSVI

-1715 NNIKALGQMALKLY
+1715 SNIKALGQMALKLY

-1765 KNINELIDNANNS
+1765 KNINEFIDNANNS

-1802 TVVFGGLGYQKPCD
+1802 AVVFGGLGYQKPCD
-1816 YTDIVCQKFRGT
+1816 HTDIVCQKFRGT

-1851 EIYLTGTLG
+1851 EVYLTGTLG

-1882 LNQANIVSSQTDGI
+1882 LNQANITSSQTDGI

-1922 MQSINKAGGLGNLI
+1922 VQSINKAGGLGNLI

-1945 IGGYLTPEQK
+1945 IGGHLTPEQK

-2056 EALQNDVVALG
+2056 DALQNDIVALG

-2074 LGQDMLNSLESL
+2074 LGQDTLNSLESL
-2086 LQNQQIKSVL
+2086 LQNQQIRSVL
-2096 DKVLAAKGLGPIYEQ
+2096 DKVLAAKGLGSIYEQ

-2118 NLGKKGLFAPYGL
+2118 NLGNKGLFAPYGL
-2131 SQVWQRGDFSFNA
+2131 SQAWQKGDFSFNA

-2183 HSGTLNLLSN
+2183 HFGTLNLLSD

-2203 DASNGLKINAAN
+2203 DASNGLKINAGS

-2228 ASCVQQSDP
+2228 ASCAQQSDP
-2237 ITTNTANPCA
+2237 TTASVTNPCA
-2247 LSAQSANGASSNNAS
+2247 LSTQSANGASSSNAS

-2273 ESLMVTANDFNF
+2273 ESLVVTANGFNF

-2346 FNNNATQ
+2346 FNNNTTQ
-2353 KIGVLQNLVIAS
+2353 KIEVLQNLVIAS

-2380 ALNNFGAIHF
+2380 ALNNLGTIHF
-2390 NLENIQTPAP
+2390 NLENIQTPVNP

-2410 NTTQTPFINVNNSMA
+2410 NTTQTPFMNVSVA
-2425 NNTTYTLLKSSR
+2425 NGGTYTLLKSSR
-2437 YIDYNINP
+2437 YINYNISP
-2445 NSLQS
+2445 DSLQS

-2502 ILSLSVLHNQVKMS
+2502 ILSLSVLYNQVKMS
-2516 YGDKV
+2516 YGNKA
-2521 MDFTPPTLQDYIVGI
+2521 MDFTPPTLQDYIAGI

-2547 IGGNN
+2547 IGGNS
-2552 AIKWLSTLM
+2552 AINWLSTLM
-2561 IKTKENPLFAP
+2561 MDIKENPLFAP
-2572 IYLENHSLNEILD
+2572 IYLKNHSLNEILGV
-2585 ATKDLQNTASLISN
+2585 TKDLQNTASLISN

-2652 NPSEIFVKYS
+2652 NPSEVFVKYS

-2691 LNVGYDRLVKNVILG
+2691 LNVGYDRLVKMLILG
-2706 GYVAYGYSGF
+2706 GYVAYGYSDF
-2716 NGNIMRSLGNNVDV
+2716 NGRIIHSLANNVDV
-2730 GMYAR
+2730 GVYAR

-2751 GGNASHINSSNS
+2751 GGNATNINSSNP
-2763 LLSVLNQRYN
+2763 LLSVINQRYH

-2801 VGLSYHFIGLSG
+2801 VGVSYHFIGLSG
-2813 MKGKMQNPA
+2813 MKGKMNDAA
-2822 YQQFVMHSNPS
+2822 YKQFVMHSNPS

-2850 GKNSYYFVTA
+2850 GQNSYYFVTA

-2872 DNMVRFVGENTL
+2872 GNMVRFVGENTL

-2923 YQDLN
+2923 YQDIN

>member
-1 MKQFKKKPKKIKRS
+1 M
-15 QKIILKRPLWLM
+15 
-27 PLLIGGFASGVYAD
+27 YAD
-41 GTDILGLSWG
+41 GTDIFGLSWG

-121 LYNYTGGEYNGGNLD
+121 LYNYTGGENNGGNLN

-142 ATFNLGANSGN
+142 ATFDLGAHNGN

-201 ANKVT
+201 ANKVN
-206 INSNINAYKT
+206 INSNISAFKT

-222 NANSAITINSVS
+222 NANSVITIGSVS
-234 LSGDTCSSLAKIGS
+234 LSGDTCSSLARVGV
-248 GANCSSSGPSYSFK
+248 GANCSTSGPSYSFK
-262 GTTSA
+262 GTTNA
-267 TNTTFSNASG
+267 TNTAFSNASG
-277 SFTFEES
+277 SFTFEEN
-284 ANFSGAKLN
+284 ATFSGAKLN
-293 GGAFTFNK
+293 GGAFIFNK
-301 GFNATNNTAFN
+301 DFSTTNNTAFN
-312 SGSFTFK
+312 SGNFNFK
-319 GTSSFNN
+319 GASSFNG

-332 SYTFDNQ
+332 SYTFNNQ

-357 SNPTNSAQ
+357 
-365 HPQILFEN
+365 
-373 SSFNGGIFT
+373 
-382 FNNQTN
+382 NNQ
-388 PTNSAQH
+388 SAQH

-404 FSGST
+404 FSGNA
-409 TTLKGSAT
+409 TTLKG
-417 FEQAFNNSNHQLT
+417 FVNFQQAFNNSNHQL
-430 IQNASFDNATFNN
+430 IMQNASFNNANFNN
-443 TGKITIEKDASF
+443 TGKITINESASF
-455 NNTSFNTP
+455 NNTAFNTS
-463 VDTNNMSVT
+463 VDTNNMTIT

-487 TLDFGSSKI
+487 TLDFGSSQV
-496 TLAQGAT
+496 TLTQGTT
-503 FNLTSLGSEKSV
+503 FNLTSLGDKNSV

-525 YNHLLNH
+525 YNNLLNH
-532 ALNSLTNALKT
+532 ALNSLTSTLKT
-543 TESSSKPQSFA
+543 SESSSKLQSFA

-564 GVTGQLLSENAATPK
+564 GVAGQLLSANAAASKTA
-579 NTDSSPSAPTKD
+579 DSSLSKLSAN
-591 SPQVYQVGY
+591 SAQVYQVGY
-600 KIGDTIYKLQETFSP
+600 KIGDIIYKLQETFSH

-632 TISGSQFDLSA
+632 VISGSKFDLSA
-643 SNYINANM
+643 SNYIDSNM
-651 PWYDH
+651 PWYNH
-656 KYYIP
+656 KSYIP

-683 TNSFKQTFSTN
+683 TNSFKQTFSASN
-694 GSNLVIGYNATWTGN
+694 SNLVIGYNSTWTDHN
-709 SVSSSGTVSFGDT
+709 VSSSDTVSFGDT

-734 PYYQCIGT
+734 PYYQCTGT
-742 TNGAYSAY
+742 TNGTYSAY

-773 FNGVDSINIANATIT
+773 FNGVDSVNITNATIT
-788 QHNAGA
+788 QHNAGI

-802 TQNMDSSQ
+802 TQSMDSSH
-810 NLNGLNA
+810 NVNSLNP
-817 NGKLS
+817 NGMLL
-822 VYGATFTNQAKDG
+822 VYGTTFTNQAKDG

-842 QATFENTNFN
+842 KATFENTNFN
-852 GGSYQ
+852 GWSYQ
-857 FSGDSLNFSN
+857 FSGDSLNFLN

-912 NANSNLQIAGNAV
+912 NANSNLQIAGSAV
-925 FGNSTNSDG
+925 FGNSSND
-934 SQNTANFNNTGSVN
+934 SQNNANFNNTGSVN
-948 IAGNATFDNMA
+948 ISGNATFDNVV
-959 FNGPTNTSV
+959 FNSPTNMSV

-988 GDGMINF
+988 GDGTITFN
-995 SAHSVINIG
+995 AHSVINIA

-1050 SAGNGIYDV
+1050 SMGNGVYDV

-1066 TYNFQEVFSPN
+1066 TYNFQEIFSQN

-1083 LGVGMVFDYVDMEKS
+1083 LGVGMVFDYMDMEKS
-1098 DHLYYQNALGFMTY
+1098 DHLYYKDVAGFMTY

-1132 KSIDF
+1132 KNIDF

-1145 TKAEFSQTLTGQN
+1145 TKAEFSQTFTGQN
-1158 SAIVFGAKNIWTNA
+1158 SAIVFGAKSIWTNA

-1253 NRAAGTQSSSMNF
+1253 NRTAGTQSSSMNF
-1266 ISNSANI
+1266 TSNSANI

-1285 QNKGNPNFSFNALN
+1285 QNGGNPNFSFNALN

-1314 QSVFKFNAV
+1314 QSVFKFNVA
-1323 NAISFTNSSN
+1323 NAINFTNSTN
-1333 LSSGLYQIS
+1333 LSSGLYQMQ
-1342 AKSVLFDNSN
+1342 AKSVSFDNSN

-1367 SLSQNASINA
+1367 NLSQNASINA

-1382 LELSGD
+1382 LELQGD

-1394 SSLNLNQSAI
+1394 SSLNLNQSTI

-1413 DYASLIAS
+1413 DYASLIV
-1421 NGSHLNFNGAVN
+1421 NDGSRLNFNGTTN
-1433 FNSANITTSLSDSS
+1433 FNSANITTSLNHSS

-1453 SSLGGQFN
+1453 ISLGGQFN
-1461 LSNNSFLDFQGSS
+1461 LSNNSSLDFQGSS

-1482 NFYNNAFSQS
+1482 NFYDSTFSQS
-1492 PITFHQALDIKAPL
+1492 PITFHQSLDIKAPL

-1555 NIIQADMNSN
+1555 NIIQADMNNN
-1565 WYERISFF
+1565 WYERINFF

-1580 IYDAKNQTYSF
+1580 VYDAINQTYSF

-1624 YNIGSEIFNYQKVYN
+1624 YNIGSEVFNYQKVYN

-1647 SDDAQ
+1647 SDDAE
-1652 GVFYLTSSVKGYY
+1652 GVFYLTSNVKGYY

-1684 LTSESSVI
+1684 LTSSSSVI

-1704 ALHVYNKGYNF
+1704 ALHIYNKGYNF

-1739 FSLSSLSNLKGDALN
+1739 FSLSSLSDLNSNALN
-1754 QLTKLITPSDW
+1754 QLTKLITPDDW

-1783 NNGALIIGATKIGQ
+1783 NNGALIVGATKIGQ

-1802 TVVFGGLGYQKPCD
+1802 AVVFGGLGYQKPCD

-1871 SVTFNSQTSLI
+1871 SVTFNSQTSLV

-1907 VFNQAGLANILGEVA
+1907 VFNQTGLANILGEVA

-1936 VNTLGSGSV
+1936 ADMLGSNSV
-1945 IGGYLTPEQK
+1945 IGGHLTPEQK

-2047 MLQDIVKPS
+2047 ILQDIVKPS
-2056 EALQNDVVALG
+2056 EALQSDIAALG

-2074 LGQDMLNSLESL
+2074 LGQDTLNSLESL

-2096 DKVLAAKGLGPIYEQ
+2096 DKVLAAKGLGSIYEQ
-2111 GLGDLIP
+2111 GLGDLMP

-2131 SQVWQRGDFSFNA
+2131 SQVWQKGDFSFNA

-2152 STFSNANGGTLS
+2152 STFSNANGGAIS
-2164 FNAGNSLIFAGN
+2164 FNAGDTLIFAGN
-2176 NHIAFTN
+2176 NRISFTN
-2183 HSGTLNLLSN
+2183 HAGLLNLLSH

-2203 DASNGLKINAAN
+2203 NASNGLKINAAN

-2228 ASCVQQSDP
+2228 ASCVEQNNP
-2237 ITTNTANPCA
+2237 TTTNIANPCA
-2247 LSAQSANGASSNNAS
+2247 LSTQSANGASSSNAS
-2262 NNAPIALNNND
+2262 NNAQIALNNND

-2333 ASFVTNNL
+2333 ASFMANNL

-2346 FNNNATQ
+2346 FNNNATR
-2353 KIGVLQNLVIAS
+2353 KIEVLQNLTIAS

-2390 NLENIQTPAP
+2390 NLENIQTPTP
-2400 LIQAEGIINL
+2400 LVQAEGIINL
-2410 NTTQTPFINVNNSMA
+2410 NTTQTPFMNVNNSMA

-2450 YLKLYTLININ
+2450 YLNLYTLININ

-2491 LPNSNNASPNN
+2491 LPNSNNAHQNN
-2502 ILSLSVLHNQVKMS
+2502 ILSLSVLHNQIKMS

-2536 QGQSALNQIEA
+2536 QGQSVLNQIEA
-2547 IGGNN
+2547 VGGNN

-2561 IKTKENPLFAP
+2561 METKENPLFAP
-2572 IYLENHSLNEILD
+2572 IYLKNHSLHEILGV
-2585 ATKDLQNTASLISN
+2585 AKDLLNTASLISN
-2599 PNFRDNATN
+2599 PNFRNNATN

-2628 RAREG
+2628 RSREG
-2633 ESNFSERLLELKNK
+2633 ESDFSERLLELKNK

-2652 NPSEIFVKYS
+2652 NPSEVFVKYS

-2674 GVGGA
+2674 GIGGA

-2716 NGNIMRSLGNNVDV
+2716 NGNIMHSLANNVDV

-2751 GGNASHINSSNS
+2751 EGNASNINSSNS

-2813 MKGKMQNPA
+2813 MKGKMNGAA
-2822 YQQFVMHSNPS
+2822 YKQFLMHSNPS

-2843 LESRKYF
+2843 LEGRKYF

-2860 RLGRDLLIKAKG
+2860 RLGRDLLIKSKG
-2872 DNMVRFVGENTL
+2872 GNAVRFVGENTL

-2889 EIFNTFASVIT
+2889 EVFNTFASVIT

-2906 WRLMY
+2906 WRLVY

-2923 YQDLN
+2923 YQDIN

>member
-15 QKIILKRPLWLM
+15 HQNQKTILKRPLWLM
-27 PLLIGGFASGVYAD
+27 PLLIGGFASGAYAD

-51 EKSQKVCVHRP
+51 EKSQKVCVHHP

-99 SQNNQDITANLKNDN
+99 SQNNQSITANLKNDN

-121 LYNYTGGEYNGGNLD
+121 LYNYTGGENNGGNLN

-201 ANKVT
+201 ASKVT
-206 INSNINAYKT
+206 INSNISAYKT

-248 GANCSSSGPSYSFK
+248 GANCSTSGPSYSFK
-262 GTTSA
+262 GTTNA

-277 SFTFEES
+277 SFTFEEN
-284 ANFSGAKLN
+284 ATFSGAKWN

-301 GFNATNNTAFN
+301 GFSTTNNTAFN

-326 ATFSNA
+326 ATFNNA
-332 SYTFDNQ
+332 TYTFNNQ

-373 SSFNGGIFT
+373 SSF
-382 FNNQTN
+382 
-388 PTNSAQH
+388 
-395 PQILFENSS
+395 
-404 FSGST
+404 SGSA
-409 TTLKGSAT
+409 TTLKGFAT

-430 IQNASFDNATFNN
+430 MQNASFNNATFNN

-455 NNTSFNTP
+455 NNTSFNTS
-463 VDTNNMSVT
+463 VDTNNMTIS
-472 GSVTLSG
+472 GGVTLSG

-503 FNLTSLGSEKSV
+503 FNLTSLGSKKSV
-515 TILNSSGGIT
+515 TILNSSGGII
-525 YNHLLNH
+525 YNNLLNH
-532 ALNSLTNALKT
+532 VLNSLTNALKT
-543 TESSSKPQSFA
+543 TESPSKPQSFA
-554 QGLWDMITYN
+554 QGLWDMITYD
-564 GVTGQLLSENAATPK
+564 GVTGQLLSENAATSK
-579 NTDSSPSAPTKD
+579 NTDSSPPKYSTN
-591 SPQVYQVGY
+591 STQVYQVGY
-600 KIGDTIYKLQETFSP
+600 KIGDTIYKLQETFGP

-643 SNYINANM
+643 SNYINADM

-683 TNSFKQTFSTN
+683 TNSFKQTFSAN

-734 PYYQCIGT
+734 PYYQCTGT
-742 TNGAYSAY
+742 TNGTYSAY

-773 FNGVDSINIANATIT
+773 FNGVDSVNIANATIT
-788 QHNAGA
+788 QHNAGI

-802 TQNMDSSQ
+802 TQNMDNSQ

-835 KFIFNAG
+835 KFMFNAG
-842 QATFENTNFN
+842 QAVFENTNFN

-878 SAKNASFN
+878 GAKNASFN

-925 FGNSTNSDG
+925 FGNSTNG

-948 IAGNATFDNMA
+948 IAGNATFDNVV
-959 FNGPTNTSV
+959 FNSPTNTSV
-968 KGQVTLNNITLKNLN
+968 KGKVTLNNITLKNLN

-988 GDGMINF
+988 GDGTIAF

-1017 SSKEIEYNN
+1017 SSKTIEYND

-1050 SAGNGIYDV
+1050 SAGNGVYDV

-1122 NLNNT
+1122 NPNNT

-1132 KSIDF
+1132 NSIDF

-1145 TKAEFSQTLTGQN
+1145 TKAEFSQTFTGQN
-1158 SAIVFGAKNIWTNA
+1158 SAIVFGAKNIWTSV

-1179 TIIRFGDN
+1179 VIIRFGDN

-1225 GNRISSGGGASL
+1225 GNRISSGGGANL

-1266 ISNSANI
+1266 VSNSANI

-1314 QSVFKFNAV
+1314 QSVFQFNAV

-1333 LSSGLYQIS
+1333 LSSGLYQMQ

-1367 SLSQNASINA
+1367 NLSQNASINA

-1394 SSLNLNQSAI
+1394 SSLNLNQSTI

-1421 NGSHLNFNGAVN
+1421 NGSHLNFNGAVH
-1433 FNSANITTSLSDSS
+1433 FNSANITTSLSSSS

-1453 SSLGGQFN
+1453 VSLGGQFN
-1461 LSNNSFLDFQGSS
+1461 LSNNSSLDFQGSS

-1482 NFYNNAFSQS
+1482 NFYDNAFSQS

-1540 IDLLSDLNDNKNRVY
+1540 IDLLSDLNGNKNRVY
-1555 NIIQADMNSN
+1555 NIIQANMNGN
-1565 WYERISFF
+1565 WYERINFF

-1684 LTSESSVI
+1684 LSSESSII

-1715 NNIKALGQMALKLY
+1715 NNIKALGQMVLKLY

-1739 FSLSSLSNLKGDALN
+1739 FSLSSLNDLNSNALN

-1797 TNTNS
+1797 TDTNS
-1802 TVVFGGLGYQKPCD
+1802 AVVFGGLGYQTPCD

-1936 VNTLGSGSV
+1936 VNTLGSNSV

-2074 LGQDMLNSLESL
+2074 LGQDTLNSLESL

-2118 NLGKKGLFAPYGL
+2118 NLGKKGIFAPYGL
-2131 SQVWQRGDFSFNA
+2131 SQVWQKGDFSFNA

-2203 DASNGLKINAAN
+2203 DASNGLKINAIN
-2215 NNVSVSQGNLFIN
+2215 NNVSVSQGDLFIN
-2228 ASCVQQSDP
+2228 ASCTQQSDP
-2237 ITTNTANPCA
+2237 TTTNTANPCV
-2247 LSAQSANGASSNNAS
+2247 LSAQSANGASSSNAS

-2273 ESLMVTANDFNF
+2273 ESLVVTANDFNF

-2301 GSANIKNLYLYNN
+2301 GSANVKNLYLYNN

-2353 KIGVLQNLVIAS
+2353 KIEVLQNLVIAS

-2400 LIQAEGIINL
+2400 LIQVGGIINL

-2425 NNTTYTLLKSSR
+2425 NNMTYTLLKSSR
-2437 YIDYNINP
+2437 YINYNINP
-2445 NSLQS
+2445 DSLQS

-2491 LPNSNNASPNN
+2491 LPNSNNASQNN
-2502 ILSLSVLHNQVKMS
+2502 ILSLSVLHDQIKMS
-2516 YGDKV
+2516 YGDKI
-2521 MDFTPPTLQDYIVGI
+2521 MDFTPPTLQDYIAGI

-2585 ATKDLQNTASLISN
+2585 VTKDLQNTASLISN

-2633 ESNFSERLLELKNK
+2633 ESGFSNRLLELKNK
-2647 RFSDP
+2647 RFSDS
-2652 NPSEIFVKYS
+2652 NPSEVFVKYS
-2662 QPNKHPNNLWVQ
+2662 QPNKHQNNLWIQ

-2691 LNVGYDRLVKNVILG
+2691 LNVGYDRLVRNMILG
-2706 GYVAYGYSGF
+2706 GYVAYGYSDF

-2745 SANETY
+2745 SANEIY

-2860 RLGRDLLIKAKG
+2860 RLGRDLLIKSKG

>member
-1 MKQFKKKPKKIKRS
+1 MKKFKKKPKSIKRS
-15 QKIILKRPLWLM
+15 HQKTILKRPLWLA
-27 PLLIGGFASGVYAD
+27 PLLISGFASGVYANNLWD
-41 GTDILGLSWG
+41 LLNPKVGGEYVHWVKGSQYCSW
-51 EKSQKVCVHRP
+51 
-62 WYALWSCDKWEEKT
+62 WE
-76 QQFTGNQLIT
+76 F
-86 KTWAGGNAANYYH
+86 AGCLKNVWGANHKGYDAGNAANYLS
-99 SQNNQDITANLKNDN
+99 SQNYQAISVGSGNEM
-114 GTYFLSG
+114 GTYSLSG
-121 LYNYTGGEYNGGNLD
+121 FTNYVGGNLT
-136 IELGSN
+136 I
-142 ATFNLGANSGN
+142 NLGNSVVLDLSGSN
-153 SFTSWYPNGHTNVTF
+153 SFTSYQGYNQGKDDVSFNV
-168 SAGTINVNNS
+168 GTINLNGTL
-178 VEVGNRVGSGAGT
+178 EVGNRVGSGAGT
-191 HTGTATLNLN
+191 HTGIATLNLN
-201 ANKVT
+201 ANRVT
-206 INSNINAYKT
+206 INSNISAYKT
-216 SQVNIG
+216 SQVNVG
-222 NANSAITINSVS
+222 NANSAITIGSVS
-234 LSGDTCSSLAKIGS
+234 LSGDTCSSLASVGV
-248 GANCSSSGPSYSFK
+248 GANCSTSGPSYSFK
-262 GTTSA
+262 GTTNA
-267 TNTTFSNASG
+267 TNTTFSNANG
-277 SFTFEES
+277 SFTFEEN
-284 ANFSGAKLN
+284 ATFSGVKWN

-301 GFNATNNTAFN
+301 EFNATNNTAFN
-312 SGSFTFK
+312 SGSFNFK
-319 GTSSFNN
+319 DASSFNG

-332 SYTFDNQ
+332 SYTFNNQ

-357 SNPTNSAQ
+357 
-365 HPQILFEN
+365 
-373 SSFNGGIFT
+373 
-382 FNNQTN
+382 TN

-395 PQILFENSS
+395 PQIQNSS
-404 FSGST
+404 FSGNA
-409 TTLKGSAT
+409 TTLKG
-417 FEQAFNNSNHQLT
+417 FVNFQQAFNNSNHQLT
-430 IQNASFDNATFNN
+430 IQNASFNNATFNN
-443 TGKITIEKDASF
+443 TGKITINEGASF
-455 NNTSFNTP
+455 NSTTFNTS

-479 KNDLKNGS
+479 KNDLNNGS

-496 TLAQGAT
+496 TLAQGTT
-503 FNLTSLGSEKSV
+503 FNLTSLGDKNSV

-532 ALNSLTNALKT
+532 AINGLTSALKT
-543 TESSSKPQSFA
+543 NESPSKPQSFA

-564 GVTGQLLSENAATPK
+564 GVTGQLLNENATTSKP
-579 NTDSSPSAPTKD
+579 TDSSPPKSSTN
-591 SPQVYQVGY
+591 STQVYQVGY
-600 KIGDTIYKLQETFSP
+600 KIGDTIYKLQETFGP
-615 NSIIIQALESGT
+615 NSIVIQALESGT

-632 TISGSQFDLSA
+632 VINGSKFDLSA
-643 SNYINANM
+643 SNYIDSNM

-656 KYYIP
+656 KSYIP
-661 KSQNF
+661 KSKNF

-683 TNSFKQTFSTN
+683 TNSFKQTFSASN
-694 GSNLVIGYNATWTGN
+694 SNLVIGYNATWTDHN
-709 SVSSSGTVSFGDT
+709 VSSSDTVSFGDT

-734 PYYQCIGT
+734 PYYQCTGT
-742 TNGAYSAY
+742 TNGTYSAY

-773 FNGVDSINIANATIT
+773 FNGVDSVNIANATIT
-788 QHNAGA
+788 QHNAGI

-802 TQNMDSSQ
+802 TQIMDNSQ
-810 NLNGLNA
+810 NLNDLNA
-817 NGKLS
+817 NGTLS

-842 QATFENTNFN
+842 KAVFENTNFN

-857 FSGDSLNFSN
+857 FSGDSLNFLN

-893 ASFNFNNSNA
+893 TSFNFNNSSA

-912 NANSNLQIAGNAV
+912 NANSNLQIAGSAV
-925 FGNSTNSDG
+925 FGNSNNG
-934 SQNTANFNNTGSVN
+934 SQNNANFNNTGSVN
-948 IAGNATFDNMA
+948 ISGNATFDNVV
-959 FNGPTNTSV
+959 FNSPTNMSV
-968 KGQVTLNNITLKNLN
+968 KGQVILNNITLKDLN

-988 GDGMINF
+988 GDGTITFN
-995 SAHSVINIG
+995 AHSVINIG

-1035 INYQGHGASSEKLVS
+1035 INYQGHGANSEKLVS
-1050 SAGNGIYDV
+1050 SASNGVYDV

-1066 TYNFQEVFSPN
+1066 TYNFQEIFSPN

-1083 LGVGMVFDYVDMEKS
+1083 LGVGMVFDYMDMEKS

-1122 NLNNT
+1122 NSNNT

-1145 TKAEFSQTLTGQN
+1145 TKAEFSQTFTGQN

-1253 NRAAGTQSSSMNF
+1253 NRAAGMQSSSMNF
-1266 ISNSANI
+1266 ISNDANI

-1314 QSVFKFNAV
+1314 QSVFKFNAK
-1323 NAISFTNSSN
+1323 NAINFTNSTN
-1333 LSSGLYQIS
+1333 LSSGLYQMQ

-1360 SIKANAI
+1360 SIKASAI
-1367 SLSQNASINA
+1367 NLSQNASINA

-1382 LELSGD
+1382 LELQGD

-1413 DYASLIAS
+1413 DYASLIV
-1421 NGSHLNFNGAVN
+1421 NDGSRLNFNGTTH
-1433 FNSANITTSLSDSS
+1433 FNSANITTSLNHSS

-1453 SSLGGQFN
+1453 ISLGGQFN
-1461 LSNNSFLDFQGSS
+1461 LSNNSSLDFQGSS
-1474 AITSNTAF
+1474 TITSNTAF
-1482 NFYNNAFSQS
+1482 NFYDSAFSQS

-1521 NLKNSQLVFSD
+1521 DLKNSQLVFSD

-1555 NIIQADMNSN
+1555 NIIQAGMNHN
-1565 WYERISFF
+1565 WYERINFF

-1580 IYDAKNQTYSF
+1580 VYDAKNQTYSF

-1624 YNIGSEIFNYQKVYN
+1624 YNIGSEVFNYQKVYN

-1647 SDDAQ
+1647 SDDAE
-1652 GVFYLTSSVKGYY
+1652 GVFYLTSNVKGYY
-1665 NPNQSYQASGSN
+1665 SPNQSYQASGSN

-1684 LTSESSVI
+1684 LTSDSSVI

-1739 FSLSSLSNLKGDALN
+1739 FSLSSLSDLNSNALN
-1754 QLTKLITPSDW
+1754 QLTKLITPNDW
-1765 KNINELIDNANNS
+1765 KNINEFIDNANNS

-1783 NNGALIIGATKIGQ
+1783 NNGTLIVGATKIGQ
-1797 TNTNS
+1797 TDTNS
-1802 TVVFGGLGYQKPCD
+1802 AVVFGGLGYQKPCD

-1936 VNTLGSGSV
+1936 ADTLGSNSV

-1970 LMNDSGLNT
+1970 LMNDSGLNA

-2047 MLQDIVKPS
+2047 ILQDIVKPS
-2056 EALQNDVVALG
+2056 EALKNDAAALG

-2074 LGQDMLNSLESL
+2074 LGQDTLNSLESL

-2096 DKVLAAKGLGPIYEQ
+2096 DKVLAAKGLGSIYEQ
-2111 GLGDLIP
+2111 GLGDLMP

-2131 SQVWQRGDFSFNA
+2131 SQVWQKGDFSFNA

-2152 STFSNANGGTLS
+2152 STFSNANGGALS

-2176 NHIAFTN
+2176 NRISFTN
-2183 HSGTLNLLSN
+2183 HTGLLNLLSD

-2203 DASNGLKINAAN
+2203 NASNGLKINASN
-2215 NNVSVSQGNLFIN
+2215 NNVLVSQGNLFIN
-2228 ASCVQQSDP
+2228 ASCVGQNDP
-2237 ITTNTANPCA
+2237 TTANIANSCA
-2247 LSAQSANGASSNNAS
+2247 LSAQSANGTSSNNAS
-2262 NNAPIALNNND
+2262 NNAQIALNNND

-2301 GSANIKNLYLYNN
+2301 GSANVKNLYLYNN
-2314 AQFQANNLTISN
+2314 AQFQANNLIISN

-2333 ASFVTNNL
+2333 ASFTANNL

-2346 FNNNATQ
+2346 FNNNATR
-2353 KIGVLQNLVIAS
+2353 KIEVLQNLTIAS

-2373 YGLEVGG
+2373 YGLEVGV

-2390 NLENIQTPAP
+2390 NLENIQTPTP
-2400 LIQAEGIINL
+2400 LIQARGIINL
-2410 NTTQTPFINVNNSMA
+2410 NTTQTPFMNVNNSMA

-2491 LPNSNNASPNN
+2491 LPNSNNAHQNN
-2502 ILSLSVLHNQVKMS
+2502 ILSLSVLYDQIKMS
-2516 YGDKV
+2516 YGNKI
-2521 MDFTPPTLQDYIVGI
+2521 MDFTPPTLQDYIAGI

-2547 IGGNN
+2547 VGGN

-2561 IKTKENPLFAP
+2561 METKENPLFAP
-2572 IYLENHSLNEILD
+2572 IYLKNHSLHEILGV
-2585 ATKDLQNTASLISN
+2585 AKDLLNTANLISN
-2599 PNFRDNATN
+2599 PNFRNNATN

-2633 ESNFSERLLELKNK
+2633 ESDFSKHLLELKNK
-2647 RFSDP
+2647 RFSDL
-2652 NPSEIFVKYS
+2652 NPGEVFVKYS

-2674 GVGGA
+2674 GIGGA

-2716 NGNIMRSLGNNVDV
+2716 NGNIMHSLANNVDV

-2751 GGNASHINSSNS
+2751 GGNASNINSSNS
-2763 LLSVLNQRYN
+2763 LLSVLNQRYS

-2801 VGLSYHFIGLSG
+2801 VGLSYHFIGLSA
-2813 MKGKMQNPA
+2813 MKGNDAA
-2822 YQQFVMHSNPS
+2822 YKQFLMHSNPS
-2833 NESVLTLNMG
+2833 SESVLTLNMG
-2843 LESRKYF
+2843 LEGRKYF

-2860 RLGRDLLIKAKG
+2860 RLGRDLLIKSKG
-2872 DNMVRFVGENTL
+2872 DNVVRFVGENTL

-2889 EIFNTFASVIT
+2889 EVFNTFASVIT

-2906 WRLMY
+2906 WRLVY

-2923 YQDLN
+2923 YQDIN

>member
-1 MKQFKKKPKKIKRS
+1 MKKFKKKPKSIKRS
-15 QKIILKRPLWLM
+15 YQNQKTILKRPLWLA

-51 EKSQKVCVHRP
+51 EKSQKVCVHHP

-99 SQNNQDITANLKNDN
+99 TQNNQNITANLKNDN

-121 LYNYTGGEYNGGNLD
+121 LYNYTGGEYNGGNLN

-201 ANKVT
+201 ANQVN
-206 INSNINAYKT
+206 INSNISAYKT
-216 SQVNIG
+216 SQVNVG
-222 NANSAITINSVS
+222 NANSVITIGSVS
-234 LSGDTCSSLAKIGS
+234 LSGDTCSSLASVGV
-248 GANCSSSGPSYSFK
+248 GANCSNSGPSYSFK
-262 GTTSA
+262 GTTNA
-267 TNTTFSNASG
+267 TNTTFSNANG
-277 SFTFEES
+277 SFTFEEN
-284 ANFSGAKLN
+284 ATFSGAKLN
-293 GGAFTFNK
+293 GGSYTFNK
-301 GFNATNNTAFN
+301 EFSATNNTAFN

-319 GTSSFNN
+319 GTSSFNGTN
-326 ATFSNA
+326 FSNA
-332 SYTFDNQ
+332 SYIFNNQ

-357 SNPTNSAQ
+357 TNPANSAQ
-365 HPQILFEN
+365 HPQI
-373 SSFNGGIFT
+373 
-382 FNNQTN
+382 Q
-388 PTNSAQH
+388 
-395 PQILFENSS
+395 NSS

-409 TTLKGSAT
+409 TTLKG
-417 FEQAFNNSNHQLT
+417 FVNFQQAFNNSNHQLT

-455 NNTSFNTP
+455 NNTTFNTSINA
-463 VDTNNMSVT
+463 NNMSVT
-472 GSVTLSG
+472 GGVTLSG
-479 KNDLKNGS
+479 KNDLNNGS

-496 TLAQGAT
+496 TLTQGTT
-503 FNLTSLGSEKSV
+503 FNLTSLGDKKSV

-532 ALNSLTNALKT
+532 AINSLTNALKT
-543 TESSSKPQSFA
+543 NESSSNPQSFA
-554 QGLWDMITYN
+554 QGLWEMITYN
-564 GVTGQLLSENAATPK
+564 GVTGQLLNENATTSKPA
-579 NTDSSPSAPTKD
+579 DSSPSKSSTN
-591 SPQVYQVGY
+591 STQVYQVGY
-600 KIGDTIYKLQETFSP
+600 KIGDTIYKLQETFGP

-632 TISGSQFDLSA
+632 VISGSKFDLSA
-643 SNYINANM
+643 SNYINADM

-683 TNSFKQTFSTN
+683 ANSFKQTFSAS
-694 GSNLVIGYNATWTGN
+694 GSNLVIGYNSTWTGN
-709 SVSSSGTVSFGDT
+709 SVSSSDTVSFGDT
-722 SGSALNGHCGPW
+722 SGSVLNGHCGPW
-734 PYYQCIGT
+734 PYYQCTGT
-742 TNGAYSAY
+742 TNGTYSAY

-765 TGGAANLV
+765 TGGAANLI

-788 QHNAGA
+788 QHNAGI

-802 TQNMDSSQ
+802 TQNMDNSQ

-817 NGKLS
+817 NGKLL
-822 VYGATFTNQAKDG
+822 VYGTTFTNQAKDG
-835 KFIFNAG
+835 KFTFNAG

-867 NNQFNSGSFEI
+867 NNQFNNGSFEI

-934 SQNTANFNNTGSVN
+934 SQNNANFNNTGSVN
-948 IAGNATFDNMA
+948 ISGNATFDNMV
-959 FNGPTNTSV
+959 FNSPTNTSV

-988 GDGMINF
+988 GDGTIVF

-1050 SAGNGIYDV
+1050 SAGNGVYDV

-1066 TYNFQEVFSPN
+1066 TYNFQEIFSPN

-1083 LGVGMVFDYVDMEKS
+1083 LGVSMVFDYMDMEKS

-1122 NLNNT
+1122 NANNT

-1132 KSIDF
+1132 NSIDF

-1145 TKAEFSQTLTGQN
+1145 TKAEFSQTFTGQN
-1158 SAIVFGAKNIWTNA
+1158 SAIVFGAKSIWTNA

-1225 GNRISSGGGASL
+1225 GNRISSGGGANL

-1285 QNKGNPNFSFNALN
+1285 QNGGNPNFSFNALN

-1314 QSVFKFNAV
+1314 QSVFKFNAT
-1323 NAISFTNSSN
+1323 NAISFTNSTN

-1360 SIKANAI
+1360 SIKANVI
-1367 SLSQNASINA
+1367 NLSQNASINA

-1382 LELSGD
+1382 LDLQGD
-1388 LNLNDT
+1388 LNVNDT

-1404 NVSNNATIN
+1404 NISNNATIN

-1421 NGSHLNFNGAVN
+1421 NGSHLNFNGATN
-1433 FNSANITTSLSDSS
+1433 FNSANITTSLNHSS

-1461 LSNNSFLDFQGSS
+1461 LSNNSSLDFQGSS
-1474 AITSNTAF
+1474 AIISNTAF
-1482 NFYNNAFSQS
+1482 NFYDNAFSQS
-1492 PITFHQALDIKAPL
+1492 PITFHQTLDIKAPL

-1540 IDLLSDLNDNKNRVY
+1540 IDLLSDLNNNKNRVY
-1555 NIIQADMNSN
+1555 NIIQANMNSN

-1573 GMRINDG
+1573 GMRISDG
-1580 IYDAKNQTYSF
+1580 IYDATNQTYSF

-1598 LKITESFKDN
+1598 LKITESFKND

-1665 NPNQSYQASGSN
+1665 NPNQSYQANGSN

-1684 LTSESSVI
+1684 LSSESSVI

-1704 ALHVYNKGYNF
+1704 ALHIYNKGYNF

-1739 FSLSSLSNLKGDALN
+1739 FSLSSLSDLKGDALN

-1783 NNGALIIGATKIGQ
+1783 NNGTLIVGATKIGQ

-1802 TVVFGGLGYQKPCD
+1802 AVVFGGLGYQTPCD

-1936 VNTLGSGSV
+1936 ADMLGSDSV
-1945 IGGYLTPEQK
+1945 IGGHLTPEQK

-1970 LMNDSGLNT
+1970 LMNDSGLNA

-2056 EALQNDVVALG
+2056 SALKNDVVALG

-2074 LGQDMLNSLESL
+2074 LGQDTLNSLESL

-2096 DKVLAAKGLGPIYEQ
+2096 DKVLAAKGLGSIYEQ

-2118 NLGKKGLFAPYGL
+2118 SLGKKGLFAPYGL
-2131 SQVWQRGDFSFNA
+2131 SQVWQKGDFSFNA

-2183 HSGTLNLLSN
+2183 HFGTLQLLSN

-2203 DASNGLKINAAN
+2203 DASNGLKINAGSN
-2215 NNVSVSQGNLFIN
+2215 NISVSQGDLFIN
-2228 ASCVQQSDP
+2228 ASCAQQSDP
-2237 ITTNTANPCA
+2237 TAANIANPCT
-2247 LSAQSANGASSNNAS
+2247 LSAQSANGTSSNNAS

-2301 GSANIKNLYLYNN
+2301 GSANVKNLYLYNN

-2346 FNNNATQ
+2346 FNNNATR
-2353 KIGVLQNLVIAS
+2353 KIEVLQNLVIAS

-2380 ALNNFGAIHF
+2380 ALNNLGTIHF

-2400 LIQAEGIINL
+2400 LIQVEGIINL
-2410 NTTQTPFINVNNSMA
+2410 NTTQTPFMNVSVA
-2425 NNTTYTLLKSSR
+2425 NGGTYTLLKSSR

-2491 LPNSNNASPNN
+2491 LPNSNNAHQNN
-2502 ILSLSVLHNQVKMS
+2502 ILSLSILYDQIKMS
-2516 YGDKV
+2516 YGNKI

-2547 IGGNN
+2547 IGGNS
-2552 AIKWLSTLM
+2552 AINWLSTLM

-2633 ESNFSERLLELKNK
+2633 ESDFSERLLELKNK

-2652 NPSEIFVKYS
+2652 NPGEVFVKHS
-2662 QPNKHPNNLWVQ
+2662 QLSKHQNNLWVQ
-2674 GVGGA
+2674 GIGGA

-2691 LNVGYDRLVKNVILG
+2691 LNAGYDRLVKNVILG
-2706 GYVAYGYSGF
+2706 GYVAYGYSDF
-2716 NGNIMRSLGNNVDV
+2716 NGNIMRSLANNVDV

-2751 GGNASHINSSNS
+2751 GGNANNINSSNP

-2813 MKGKMQNPA
+2813 MKGKMNDAA
-2822 YQQFVMHSNPS
+2822 YKQFLMHSNPS

-2850 GKNSYYFVTA
+2850 GQNSYYFVTA
-2860 RLGRDLLIKAKG
+2860 RLGRDLLIKSKG
-2872 DNMVRFVGENTL
+2872 GNTVRFVGENTL

-2889 EIFNTFASVIT
+2889 EVFNTFASVIT

-2906 WRLMY
+2906 WRLVY

-2923 YQDLN
+2923 YQDIN

>member
-1 MKQFKKKPKKIKRS
+1 MKKLKKKPKSIKRS
-15 QKIILKRPLWLM
+15 HQKTILKRPLWLA
-27 PLLIGGFASGVYAD
+27 PLLISGFASGVYANNLWD
-41 GTDILGLSWG
+41 LLNPKVGGEYVHWVKGSQYCAWWEFAGCLKNVWG
-51 EKSQKVCVHRP
+51 ANHKG
-62 WYALWSCDKWEEKT
+62 YDA
-76 QQFTGNQLIT
+76 
-86 KTWAGGNAANYYH
+86 GNAANYLS
-99 SQNNQDITANLKNDN
+99 SQNYQAISVGSGNET
-114 GTYFLSG
+114 GTYSLSG
-121 LYNYTGGEYNGGNLD
+121 FTNYVGGNLT
-136 IELGSN
+136 I
-142 ATFNLGANSGN
+142 NLGNSVVLDLSGSN
-153 SFTSWYPNGHTNVTF
+153 SFTSYQGYNQGKDDVSFNV
-168 SAGTINVNNS
+168 GTINLNGAL
-178 VEVGNRVGSGAGT
+178 EVGNRVGSGAGT

-201 ANKVT
+201 ANQVN
-206 INSNINAYKT
+206 INSNISTFKT

-222 NANSAITINSVS
+222 NANSAITIGSVS
-234 LSGDTCSSLAKIGS
+234 LSGDTCSSLASIGV
-248 GANCSSSGPSYSFK
+248 GANCSTSGPSYSFK
-262 GTTSA
+262 GTTNA
-267 TNTTFSNASG
+267 TNTAFSNANG
-277 SFTFEES
+277 SFTFEEN
-284 ANFSGAKLN
+284 ATFSGAKLN

-312 SGSFTFK
+312 SGSFNFK
-319 GTSSFNN
+319 GASSFNG
-326 ATFSNA
+326 ATFSDA
-332 SYTFDNQ
+332 SYTFNDQ

-357 SNPTNSAQ
+357 NNQSVQ
-365 HPQILFEN
+365 HPQI
-373 SSFNGGIFT
+373 
-382 FNNQTN
+382 Q
-388 PTNSAQH
+388 
-395 PQILFENSS
+395 NSS
-404 FSGST
+404 FSGNAIA
-409 TTLKGSAT
+409 LKG
-417 FEQAFNNSNHQLT
+417 FVDFQQAFNNSNHQLT
-430 IQNASFDNATFNN
+430 IQNASFNNANFNN
-443 TGKITIEKDASF
+443 TGKITINESASF
-455 NNTSFNTP
+455 NNTTFNTS
-463 VDTNNMSVT
+463 VNTSNMT
-472 GSVTLSG
+472 IAGSVTLSG

-487 TLDFGSSKI
+487 TLDFGSSQV
-496 TLAQGAT
+496 TLTQGT
-503 FNLTSLGSEKSV
+503 TLNLTSLGDKNSV

-525 YNHLLNH
+525 YNNLLNH

-543 TESSSKPQSFA
+543 NESSLKPQSFA

-564 GVTGQLLSENAATPK
+564 GVTGQLLSTDATTSKPA
-579 NTDSSPSAPTKD
+579 DSSPSKSSTNPT
-591 SPQVYQVGY
+591 QVYQVGY
-600 KIGDTIYKLQETFSP
+600 KIGDIIYKLQETFSH

-632 TISGSQFDLSA
+632 IISGSKFDLSA
-643 SNYINANM
+643 SNYIDSNT

-656 KYYIP
+656 KSYIP

-683 TNSFKQTFSTN
+683 TNSFKQTFSAS
-694 GSNLVIGYNATWTGN
+694 GSNLVIGYNSTWTDHN
-709 SVSSSGTVSFGDT
+709 VSSSDTVSFGDI
-722 SGSALNGHCGPW
+722 SGSTLNGHCGPW
-734 PYYQCIGT
+734 PYYQCTGT
-742 TNGAYSAY
+742 TNGTYSAY

-773 FNGVDSINIANATIT
+773 FNGVDSVNIANATIT
-788 QHNAGA
+788 QHNAGI

-802 TQNMDSSQ
+802 TQSMDNSQ
-810 NLNGLNA
+810 NLKGLNS
-817 NGKLS
+817 NGKLL
-822 VYGATFTNQAKDG
+822 VYGTTFTNQAKDG

-878 SAKNASFN
+878 SAKSTSFN

-893 ASFNFNNSNA
+893 VSFNFNNSNA

-912 NANSNLQIAGNAV
+912 NANSNLQIAGSAV
-925 FGNSTNSDG
+925 FGNSNNG
-934 SQNTANFNNTGSVN
+934 SQNNANFNNTGSVN
-948 IAGNATFDNMA
+948 ISGNATFDNVV

-988 GDGMINF
+988 GDGTITFN
-995 SAHSVINIG
+995 AHSVINIA

-1050 SAGNGIYDV
+1050 SAPNGVYDV

-1066 TYNFQEVFSPN
+1066 TYNFQEIFSPN

-1083 LGVGMVFDYVDMEKS
+1083 LGVGMVFDYMDMEKS

-1122 NLNNT
+1122 NSNNT

-1132 KSIDF
+1132 NSIDF

-1145 TKAEFSQTLTGQN
+1145 TKAEFSQTFTGQN

-1266 ISNSANI
+1266 TSNSANI

-1285 QNKGNPNFSFNALN
+1285 QNGGNPNFSFNALN

-1314 QSVFKFNAV
+1314 QSVFKFNAA
-1323 NAISFTNSSN
+1323 NAISFTNSTN
-1333 LSSGLYQIS
+1333 LSSGLYQMQ
-1342 AKSVLFDNSN
+1342 AKSVSFDNSN

-1367 SLSQNASINA
+1367 NLSQNASINA

-1382 LELSGD
+1382 LELQGD
-1388 LNLNDT
+1388 LNVNDT
-1394 SSLNLNQSAI
+1394 SSLNLNQSVI
-1404 NVSNNATIN
+1404 NISNNATIN
-1413 DYASLIAS
+1413 DYASLIV
-1421 NGSHLNFNGAVN
+1421 NDGSRLNFNGTTN
-1433 FNSANITTSLSDSS
+1433 FNSENITTSLNNSS

-1453 SSLGGQFN
+1453 ISLGGQFN
-1461 LSNNSFLDFQGSS
+1461 LSNNSSLDFQGSS

-1482 NFYNNAFSQS
+1482 NFYDNAFSQS
-1492 PITFHQALDIKAPL
+1492 PITFHQTLDIKAPL

-1555 NIIQADMNSN
+1555 NIIQAGMNNN
-1565 WYERISFF
+1565 WYERINFF

-1580 IYDAKNQTYSF
+1580 VYDAINQTYSF

-1624 YNIGSEIFNYQKVYN
+1624 YNIGSEVFNYQKVYN

-1647 SDDAQ
+1647 SDDAK
-1652 GVFYLTSSVKGYY
+1652 GVFYLTSNVKGYY

-1684 LTSESSVI
+1684 LISGASVI

-1704 ALHVYNKGYNF
+1704 TLHVYNKGYNF

-1739 FSLSSLSNLKGDALN
+1739 FSLSSLSDLNSNALN
-1754 QLTKLITPSDW
+1754 QLTKLITPNDW
-1765 KNINELIDNANNS
+1765 KNINEFIDNANNS

-1783 NNGALIIGATKIGQ
+1783 NNGTLIVGAAKIGQ

-1816 YTDIVCQKFRGT
+1816 YTDVVCQKFRGT

-1871 SVTFNSQTSLI
+1871 SVTFNSQTSLV

-1907 VFNQAGLANILGEVA
+1907 VFNQTGLANILGEVA

-1936 VNTLGSGSV
+1936 ADMLGSNSV
-1945 IGGYLTPEQK
+1945 IGGHLTPEQK

-1992 TGLVGGLAG
+1992 AGLVGGLAG

-2047 MLQDIVKPS
+2047 ILQDIVKPS
-2056 EALQNDVVALG
+2056 SALKNDVAALG

-2074 LGQDMLNSLESL
+2074 LGQDTLNSLESL

-2096 DKVLAAKGLGPIYEQ
+2096 DKVLAAKGLGSIYEQ
-2111 GLGDLIP
+2111 GLGDLMP

-2131 SQVWQRGDFSFNA
+2131 SQVWQKGDFSFNA

-2152 STFSNANGGTLS
+2152 STFSNANGGAIS
-2164 FNAGNSLIFAGN
+2164 FNAGDMLIFAGN
-2176 NHIAFTN
+2176 NRISFTN
-2183 HSGTLNLLSN
+2183 HAGALNLLSN

-2203 DASNGLKINAAN
+2203 NASNGLKINASN

-2228 ASCVQQSDP
+2228 ASCVGQNDP
-2237 ITTNTANPCA
+2237 TTANIANSCA
-2247 LSAQSANGASSNNAS
+2247 LSTQNANDASSNNAS
-2262 NNAPIALNNND
+2262 NNAQIALNNND

-2333 ASFVTNNL
+2333 ASFTANNL
-2341 NIQGA
+2341 NIQRA
-2346 FNNNATQ
+2346 FNNNATR
-2353 KIGVLQNLVIAS
+2353 KIEVLQNLTIAS

-2390 NLENIQTPAP
+2390 NLENIQTPTP

-2410 NTTQTPFINVNNSMA
+2410 NTTQAPFMNVNNSTA
-2425 NNTTYTLLKSSR
+2425 DNTTYTLLKSSR

-2450 YLKLYTLININ
+2450 YLNLYTLININ
-2461 GNHIEEKNGVLTY
+2461 GNRIEKKNGVLTY

-2491 LPNSNNASPNN
+2491 LPNSNNAHQNN
-2502 ILSLSVLHNQVKMS
+2502 ILSLSVLYNQVKMS

-2536 QGQSALNQIEA
+2536 QGQSVLNKIEA
-2547 IGGNN
+2547 VGGNN

-2561 IKTKENPLFAP
+2561 METKENPLFAP
-2572 IYLENHSLNEILD
+2572 IYLENHSLNEILGV
-2585 ATKDLQNTASLISN
+2585 AKDLLNTASLISN

-2628 RAREG
+2628 RSREG
-2633 ESNFSERLLELKNK
+2633 ESDFSERLLELKNK

-2652 NPSEIFVKYS
+2652 NPGEVFVKYS
-2662 QPNKHPNNLWVQ
+2662 QLSKHPNNLWVQ
-2674 GVGGA
+2674 GIGGA

-2716 NGNIMRSLGNNVDV
+2716 NGNIMHSLANNVDV

-2751 GGNASHINSSNS
+2751 EGNASNINSSNS

-2801 VGLSYHFIGLSG
+2801 VGLSYHFIDLSA
-2813 MKGKMQNPA
+2813 MKGKMNDAA
-2822 YQQFVMHSNPS
+2822 YKQFLMHSNPS

-2860 RLGRDLLIKAKG
+2860 RLGRDLLIKSKG
-2872 DNMVRFVGENTL
+2872 GNVVRFVGENTL

-2889 EIFNTFASVIT
+2889 EVFNTFASVIT

-2923 YQDLN
+2923 YQDIN

>member
-1 MKQFKKKPKKIKRS
+1 MKKFKKKLKKITRK
-15 QKIILKRPLWLM
+15 QKTILKRPLWLA
-27 PLLIGGFASGVYAD
+27 PLLISGFASGVYANNLWD
-41 GTDILGLSWG
+41 LLNPKVGGEYVHWVKGSQYCSW
-51 EKSQKVCVHRP
+51 
-62 WYALWSCDKWEEKT
+62 WEFGGCLRNVWGANHK
-76 QQFTGNQLIT
+76 GYD
-86 KTWAGGNAANYYH
+86 AGNAANYLS
-99 SQNNQDITANLKNDN
+99 SQNYQAISVGSGNET
-114 GTYFLSG
+114 GTYSLSG
-121 LYNYTGGEYNGGNLD
+121 FTNYVGGNLT
-136 IELGSN
+136 I
-142 ATFNLGANSGN
+142 NLGNSVVLDLSGSN
-153 SFTSWYPNGHTNVTF
+153 SFTSYQGYNQGKDDVSFNVGAINLNGTL
-168 SAGTINVNNS
+168 
-178 VEVGNRVGSGAGT
+178 EVGNRVGSGAGT

-206 INSNINAYKT
+206 INSNISTYKT
-216 SQVNIG
+216 SQVNVG
-222 NANSAITINSVS
+222 NANSVITINSVS
-234 LSGDTCSSLAKIGS
+234 LSGDTCSSLASVGV
-248 GANCSSSGPSYSFK
+248 GANCSTSGPSYSFK
-262 GTTSA
+262 GMTSA
-267 TNTTFSNASG
+267 TNTAFNNANG
-277 SFTFEES
+277 SFTFEEN
-284 ANFSGAKLN
+284 ATFSGAKLN

-301 GFNATNNTAFN
+301 EFKATNNTAFN

-319 GTSSFNN
+319 GTSSFNG
-326 ATFSNA
+326 ASFSNA
-332 SYTFDNQ
+332 SYTFENQ

-357 SNPTNSAQ
+357 
-365 HPQILFEN
+365 
-373 SSFNGGIFT
+373 
-382 FNNQTN
+382 TN
-388 PTNSAQH
+388 PTNSAQY

-404 FSGST
+404 FSGSA
-409 TTLKGSAT
+409 TTLKG
-417 FEQAFNNSNHQLT
+417 FVNFQQAFNNSNHQLT
-430 IQNASFDNATFNN
+430 IQNASFNNATFNN

-455 NNTSFNTP
+455 NNTTFNTSIN
-463 VDTNNMSVT
+463 TNNMSVT

-479 KNDLKNGS
+479 KNDLNNGS

-496 TLAQGAT
+496 TLTQGTT
-503 FNLTSLGSEKSV
+503 FNLTSLGDKNSV

-525 YNHLLNH
+525 YDHLLNH
-532 ALNSLTNALKT
+532 AINSLTNALKT
-543 TESSSKPQSFA
+543 NESSSRPQSFA
-554 QGLWDMITYN
+554 QGLWEMITYN
-564 GVTGQLLSENAATPK
+564 GVTGQLLSENATTPK
-579 NTDSSPSAPTKD
+579 PADSSPPKSSTN
-591 SPQVYQVGY
+591 STQVYQVGY
-600 KIGDTIYKLQETFSP
+600 KVGDTIYKLQETFSH

-632 TISGSQFDLSA
+632 VINGSKFDLSA
-643 SNYINANM
+643 SNYINADM

-683 TNSFKQTFSTN
+683 TNSFKQTFSAS

-734 PYYQCIGT
+734 PYYQCTGT
-742 TNGAYSAY
+742 TNGTYSAY

-765 TGGAANLV
+765 TGGAANLI

-788 QHNAGA
+788 QHNAGI

-802 TQNMDSSQ
+802 TQNMDNSQ
-810 NLNGLNA
+810 NLSGLNA
-817 NGKLS
+817 NGTLS

-903 TTSFVGDFT
+903 TTSFVGDFI
-912 NANSNLQIAGNAV
+912 NAHSNLQIAGNAV
-925 FGNSTNSDG
+925 FGNSANG
-934 SQNTANFNNTGSVN
+934 SQNNANFNNTGSVN
-948 IAGNATFDNMA
+948 ISGNATFDNVV

-988 GDGMINF
+988 GDGTITFN
-995 SAHSVINIG
+995 AHSVINIG
-1004 EAITNGNPITLVS
+1004 ETITNGNPITLVS

-1050 SAGNGIYDV
+1050 SVGNGVYDV

-1098 DHLYYQNALGFMTY
+1098 DHLYYKDVVGFMTY

-1122 NLNNT
+1122 NSNNT

-1132 KSIDF
+1132 NSIDF

-1145 TKAEFSQTLTGQN
+1145 TKAEFSQTFTGQN
-1158 SAIVFGAKNIWTNA
+1158 SAIVFGAKSIWTNA

-1179 TIIRFGDN
+1179 AIIRFGDN

-1253 NRAAGTQSSSMNF
+1253 NRTAGTQSSSMNF
-1266 ISNSANI
+1266 VSNSANI

-1299 LDFSNSSFRGYVGQT
+1299 LDFSNSSFRGYVGTT

-1323 NAISFTNSSN
+1323 NAINFTNSSN
-1333 LSSGLYQIS
+1333 LSSGLYQMQ
-1342 AKSVLFDNSN
+1342 AQSVLFDNSN

-1360 SIKANAI
+1360 NIKANAI
-1367 SLSQNASINA
+1367 NLSQNASINA

-1382 LELSGD
+1382 LELQGD

-1394 SSLNLNQSAI
+1394 SSLNLNQSTI

-1433 FNSANITTSLSDSS
+1433 FNSANITTSLNHSS

-1453 SSLGGQFN
+1453 SFLGGQFN
-1461 LSNNSFLDFQGSS
+1461 LSNHSSLDFQGSS

-1482 NFYNNAFSQS
+1482 NFYDNAFSQS
-1492 PITFHQALDIKAPL
+1492 PITFHQTLDIKAPL
-1506 SLGGNLLNPNNSSVL
+1506 SLGGNLLNPNSSSVL
-1521 NLKNSQLVFSD
+1521 NLKNSQLVFGD
-1532 QGSLNIAN
+1532 QGSLDIAN

-1555 NIIQADMNSN
+1555 NIIQADMNNN

-1598 LKITESFKDN
+1598 LKITESFKNN

-1647 SDDAQ
+1647 SDDAE

-1684 LTSESSVI
+1684 LSSESSVI

-1704 ALHVYNKGYNF
+1704 ALHIYNKGYNF
-1715 NNIKALGQMALKLY
+1715 NNIKALGQMVLKLY

-1739 FSLSSLSNLKGDALN
+1739 FSLSSLSDLKGDALN
-1754 QLTKLITPSDW
+1754 QLTKLITPNDW

-1783 NNGALIIGATKIGQ
+1783 NNGTLIIGATKIGQ
-1797 TNTNS
+1797 TDTNS
-1802 TVVFGGLGYQKPCD
+1802 AVVFGGLGYQTPCD

-2074 LGQDMLNSLESL
+2074 LGQDTLNSLESL

-2111 GLGDLIP
+2111 GLGDLMP
-2118 NLGKKGLFAPYGL
+2118 SLGKKGLFAPYGL
-2131 SQVWQRGDFSFNA
+2131 SQVWQKGDFNFNA

-2176 NHIAFTN
+2176 NHISFTN
-2183 HSGTLNLLSN
+2183 HAGTLNLLSN

-2203 DASNGLKINAAN
+2203 DASNGLKINAGS

-2228 ASCVQQSDP
+2228 ASCTQQSDP
-2237 ITTNTANPCA
+2237 TAVNATNPCV
-2247 LSAQSANGASSNNAS
+2247 LSAQSANGASSSNAS
-2262 NNAPIALNNND
+2262 NNALIALNNND

-2296 FSKIK
+2296 FSKVK
-2301 GSANIKNLYLYNN
+2301 GSTNVKNLYLYNN
-2314 AQFQANNLTISN
+2314 AQFQANNLIISN
-2326 QAVLEKN
+2326 QAVLENN

-2353 KIGVLQNLVIAS
+2353 KIEVLQNLVIAS

-2380 ALNNFGAIHF
+2380 ALNNFGAIRF
-2390 NLENIQTPAP
+2390 NLENSQTPVNP

-2491 LPNSNNASPNN
+2491 LPNSNNASQNN
-2502 ILSLSVLHNQVKMS
+2502 ILSLSVLHDQIKMS
-2516 YGDKV
+2516 YGNKI
-2521 MDFTPPTLQDYIVGI
+2521 MDFTPPTLQDYIAGI

-2547 IGGNN
+2547 VGGN

-2561 IKTKENPLFAP
+2561 METKENPLFAP
-2572 IYLENHSLNEILD
+2572 IYLKNHSLNEILGV
-2585 ATKDLQNTASLISN
+2585 TKDLQNTASLISN

-2633 ESNFSERLLELKNK
+2633 ESDFSNRLLELKNK

-2652 NPSEIFVKYS
+2652 NPSEVFVKYS
-2662 QPNKHPNNLWVQ
+2662 QLSKHPNNLWVQ

-2706 GYVAYGYSGF
+2706 GYVAYGYSNF
-2716 NGNIMRSLGNNVDV
+2716 NGNIMHSLGNNVDV

-2751 GGNASHINSSNS
+2751 GGNATSINSSNS

-2813 MKGKMQNPA
+2813 MKGKMNDAA
-2822 YQQFVMHSNPS
+2822 YKQFLMHSNPS

-2850 GKNSYYFVTA
+2850 GQNSYYFVTA

-2872 DNMVRFVGENTL
+2872 NTVRFVGENTL

-2923 YQDLN
+2923 YQDIN

>member
-1 MKQFKKKPKKIKRS
+1 MKKFKKKPKSIKRS
-15 QKIILKRPLWLM
+15 HQKTILKRPLWLA

-51 EKSQKVCVHRP
+51 GKSQKVCVHRP

-142 ATFNLGANSGN
+142 ATFNLGASSGN

-201 ANKVT
+201 ANKVN
-206 INSNINAYKT
+206 INSNISAFKT

-222 NANSAITINSVS
+222 NANSVITIGSVS
-234 LSGDTCSSLAKIGS
+234 LSGDTCSSLASVGV
-248 GANCSSSGPSYSFK
+248 GANCSTSGPSYSFK
-262 GTTSA
+262 GTTNA
-267 TNTTFSNASG
+267 TNTAFSNANG
-277 SFTFEES
+277 SFTFEEN
-284 ANFSGAKLN
+284 ATFSGAKLN
-293 GGAFTFNK
+293 GGAFIFNK
-301 GFNATNNTAFN
+301 DFSATNNTAFD
-312 SGSFTFK
+312 SGSFNFK
-319 GTSSFNN
+319 GASSFNG
-326 ATFSNA
+326 ATFSDA
-332 SYTFDNQ
+332 SYTFNNQ

-357 SNPTNSAQ
+357 NNQSAQ
-365 HPQILFEN
+365 HPQI
-373 SSFNGGIFT
+373 
-382 FNNQTN
+382 Q
-388 PTNSAQH
+388 
-395 PQILFENSS
+395 NSS
-404 FSGST
+404 FSGNA
-409 TTLKGSAT
+409 TTLKG
-417 FEQAFNNSNHQLT
+417 FVDFQQAFNNSNRQLMV
-430 IQNASFDNATFNN
+430 QSASFNNANFNN
-443 TGKITIEKDASF
+443 TGKITINESASF
-455 NNTSFNTP
+455 NNTTFNTSIN
-463 VDTNNMSVT
+463 TNNMTIT

-487 TLDFGSSKI
+487 TLDFGSSQV
-496 TLAQGAT
+496 TLTQGTT
-503 FNLTSLGSEKSV
+503 FNLTSLGDKNSV

-525 YNHLLNH
+525 YNNLLNH
-532 ALNSLTNALKT
+532 ALNSLTSALKT
-543 TESSSKPQSFA
+543 NESSLKPQSFA

-564 GVTGQLLSENAATPK
+564 GVAGQLLSANAAASKTA
-579 NTDSSPSAPTKD
+579 DSSLSKPSAN
-591 SPQVYQVGY
+591 SAQVYQVGY
-600 KIGDTIYKLQETFSP
+600 KIGDIIYKLQETFSH

-632 TISGSQFDLSA
+632 VISGSKFDLSA
-643 SNYINANM
+643 SNYIDSDM

-656 KYYIP
+656 KSYIP

-683 TNSFKQTFSTN
+683 TNSFKQTFSAS
-694 GSNLVIGYNATWTGN
+694 GSNLVIGYNSTWTDHN
-709 SVSSSGTVSFGDT
+709 VSSSDTVSFGDT

-734 PYYQCIGT
+734 PYYQCTGT
-742 TNGAYSAY
+742 TNGVYSTY

-773 FNGVDSINIANATIT
+773 FNGVDSVNIANATIT
-788 QHNAGA
+788 QHNAGI

-802 TQNMDSSQ
+802 TQSMDNSQ
-810 NLNGLNA
+810 NLNGLNP
-817 NGKLS
+817 NGTLS

-842 QATFENTNFN
+842 KAVFENTNFN

-857 FSGDSLNFSN
+857 FSGDSLNFLN

-878 SAKNASFN
+878 SAKNASFD
-886 NANFNNS
+886 NANFNNG
-893 ASFNFNNSNA
+893 ASFHFNNSNA

-912 NANSNLQIAGNAV
+912 NAHSNLQIAGSAV
-925 FGNSTNSDG
+925 FGNSANG
-934 SQNTANFNNTGSVN
+934 SQNNANFNNTGSVN
-948 IAGNATFDNMA
+948 ISGNATFDNVV
-959 FNGPTNTSV
+959 FNSPTNMSV

-988 GDGMINF
+988 GDGTITFN
-995 SAHSVINIG
+995 AHSVINIA

-1050 SAGNGIYDV
+1050 SVGNGVYDV

-1066 TYNFQEVFSPN
+1066 TYNFQEIFSPN

-1083 LGVGMVFDYVDMEKS
+1083 LGVGMVFDYMDMEKS
-1098 DHLYYQNALGFMTY
+1098 DHLYYKNALGFMTY

-1122 NLNNT
+1122 NSNNT

-1132 KSIDF
+1132 NSIDF

-1145 TKAEFSQTLTGQN
+1145 TKAEFSQTFTGQN
-1158 SAIVFGAKNIWTNA
+1158 SAIVFGAKSIWTNA

-1200 NLQCIGFITG
+1200 NLQCIGFIIG

-1253 NRAAGTQSSSMNF
+1253 NRAAGTQNSSMDF
-1266 ISNSANI
+1266 TSNSANI

-1285 QNKGNPNFSFNALN
+1285 QNGGNPNFSFNALN

-1314 QSVFKFNAV
+1314 QSVFKFNAT
-1323 NAISFTNSSN
+1323 NAINFTNSTN
-1333 LSSGLYQIS
+1333 LSSGLYQMQ
-1342 AKSVLFDNSN
+1342 AKSVLFDNSS

-1367 SLSQNASINA
+1367 NLSQNASINA

-1382 LELSGD
+1382 LELQGD

-1394 SSLNLNQSAI
+1394 SSLNLNQSTI

-1413 DYASLIAS
+1413 DYASLIV
-1421 NGSHLNFNGAVN
+1421 NDGSRLNFNGTTN
-1433 FNSANITTSLSDSS
+1433 FNSANITTSLNDSS

-1453 SSLGGQFN
+1453 ISLGGQFN
-1461 LSNNSFLDFQGSS
+1461 LNNNSSLDFQGSS

-1482 NFYNNAFSQS
+1482 NFYDNAFSQS

-1555 NIIQADMNSN
+1555 NIIQAGMNNN
-1565 WYERISFF
+1565 WYERINFF

-1580 IYDAKNQTYSF
+1580 VYDAINQTYSF

-1624 YNIGSEIFNYQKVYN
+1624 YNIGSEVFNYQKVYN

-1647 SDDAQ
+1647 SDDAE
-1652 GVFYLTSSVKGYY
+1652 GVFYLTSNVKGYY
-1665 NPNQSYQASGSN
+1665 NPNQSYQANGSN

-1739 FSLSSLSNLKGDALN
+1739 FSLSSLSDLNSNALN
-1754 QLTKLITPSDW
+1754 QLTKLITPNDW
-1765 KNINELIDNANNS
+1765 KNINEFIDNANNS

-1783 NNGALIIGATKIGQ
+1783 NNGTLIVGAAKIGQ

-1802 TVVFGGLGYQKPCD
+1802 AVVFGGLGYQKPCD

-1936 VNTLGSGSV
+1936 ADTLGSNSV
-1945 IGGYLTPEQK
+1945 IGGYLTSEQK

-2047 MLQDIVKPS
+2047 ILQDIVKPS
-2056 EALQNDVVALG
+2056 SALKNDVAALG

-2074 LGQDMLNSLESL
+2074 LGQDTLNSLESL

-2096 DKVLAAKGLGPIYEQ
+2096 DKVLAAKGLGSIYEQ
-2111 GLGDLIP
+2111 GLGDLMP

-2131 SQVWQRGDFSFNA
+2131 SQVWQKGDFSFNA

-2152 STFSNANGGTLS
+2152 STFSNANGGAIS
-2164 FNAGNSLIFAGN
+2164 FNAGDTLIFAGN
-2176 NHIAFTN
+2176 NRISFTN
-2183 HSGTLNLLSN
+2183 HAGALNLLSN

-2203 DASNGLKINAAN
+2203 NASNGLKINAAS

-2228 ASCVQQSDP
+2228 ASCVGQNNP
-2237 ITTNTANPCA
+2237 TTANIANPCT
-2247 LSAQSANGASSNNAS
+2247 LSAQSANDASSGNAS
-2262 NNAPIALNNND
+2262 NNAQIALNNND

-2333 ASFVTNNL
+2333 ASFMANNL

-2346 FNNNATQ
+2346 FNNNATR
-2353 KIGVLQNLVIAS
+2353 KIEVLQNLTIAS

-2380 ALNNFGAIHF
+2380 ALNDFGAIHF
-2390 NLENIQTPAP
+2390 NLENIQTPIP
-2400 LIQAEGIINL
+2400 LIQARGIINL
-2410 NTTQTPFINVNNSMA
+2410 NTTQTPFMNVNNSMA

-2450 YLKLYTLININ
+2450 YLNLYTLININ
-2461 GNHIEEKNGVLTY
+2461 GNRIEEKNGVLTY

-2491 LPNSNNASPNN
+2491 LPNSNNAHQNN
-2502 ILSLSVLHNQVKMS
+2502 ILSLSVLYNQIKMS
-2516 YGDKV
+2516 YGNKV

-2547 IGGNN
+2547 VGGNN

-2561 IKTKENPLFAP
+2561 METKENPLFAP
-2572 IYLENHSLNEILD
+2572 IYLKNHSLHEILGV
-2585 ATKDLQNTASLISN
+2585 TKDLLNTASLISN

-2628 RAREG
+2628 RSREG
-2633 ESNFSERLLELKNK
+2633 ESDFSKRLLELKNK

-2652 NPSEIFVKYS
+2652 NPGEVFVKYS

-2674 GVGGA
+2674 GIGGA

-2716 NGNIMRSLGNNVDV
+2716 NGNIMHSLANNVDV

-2751 GGNASHINSSNS
+2751 EGNASNINSSNS
-2763 LLSVLNQRYN
+2763 LLSVLNQRYS

-2813 MKGKMQNPA
+2813 MKGKMNDAA
-2822 YQQFVMHSNPS
+2822 YKQFLMHSNPS

-2843 LESRKYF
+2843 LEGRKYF

-2860 RLGRDLLIKAKG
+2860 RLGRDLLIKSKG
-2872 DNMVRFVGENTL
+2872 GNVVRFVGENTL

-2889 EIFNTFASVIT
+2889 EVFNTFASVIT

-2923 YQDLN
+2923 YQDIN

>member
-1 MKQFKKKPKKIKRS
+1 MKKFKKKPKSIKRS
-15 QKIILKRPLWLM
+15 HQKTILKRPLWLV
-27 PLLIGGFASGVYAD
+27 PLLIGGFASGVHANNLWDLLNPKVGGEYVHWVKGSQYCAWWEFA
-41 GTDILGLSWG
+41 GCLKNVWG
-51 EKSQKVCVHRP
+51 ANHKG
-62 WYALWSCDKWEEKT
+62 YDA
-76 QQFTGNQLIT
+76 
-86 KTWAGGNAANYYH
+86 GNAANYLS
-99 SQNNQDITANLKNDN
+99 SQNYQAISVGSGNET
-114 GTYFLSG
+114 GTYSLSG
-121 LYNYTGGEYNGGNLD
+121 FTNYVGGNLT
-136 IELGSN
+136 I
-142 ATFNLGANSGN
+142 NLGNSVVLDLSGSN
-153 SFTSWYPNGHTNVTF
+153 SFTSYQGYNQGKDDVSFNVGAINLNG
-168 SAGTINVNNS
+168 AL
-178 VEVGNRVGSGAGT
+178 EVGNRVGSGAGT

-201 ANKVT
+201 ANKVN
-206 INSNINAYKT
+206 INSNISAFKT

-222 NANSAITINSVS
+222 NANSAITIGSVS
-234 LSGDTCSSLAKIGS
+234 LSGDTCSSLASVGVGS
-248 GANCSSSGPSYSFK
+248 NCSTSGPSYSFK
-262 GTTSA
+262 GTTNA
-267 TNTTFSNASG
+267 TNTAFSNASG
-277 SFTFEES
+277 SFTFEEN
-284 ANFSGAKLN
+284 ATFSGAKLN

-301 GFNATNNTAFN
+301 ELNATNNTAFN
-312 SGSFTFK
+312 SGSFNFK
-319 GTSSFNN
+319 DASSFNG

-332 SYTFDNQ
+332 SYTFNNQ

-350 TFTFNNQ
+350 TFTFND
-357 SNPTNSAQ
+357 
-365 HPQILFEN
+365 
-373 SSFNGGIFT
+373 
-382 FNNQTN
+382 QTN
-388 PTNSAQH
+388 QSAQH

-404 FSGST
+404 FSGNAT
-409 TTLKGSAT
+409 TFKG
-417 FEQAFNNSNHQLT
+417 FVHFQQAFNNSNHQL
-430 IQNASFDNATFNN
+430 IMQNASFNNANFSN
-443 TGKITIEKDASF
+443 TGKITIEKEVGF
-455 NNTSFNTP
+455 NNTTFNTSIN
-463 VDTNNMSVT
+463 TNNMTIT

-487 TLDFGSSKI
+487 TLDFGSSQVAL
-496 TLAQGAT
+496 TQGTT

-525 YNHLLNH
+525 YNNLLNH

-543 TESSSKPQSFA
+543 NESSSRPQSFA

-564 GVTGQLLSENAATPK
+564 GVTGQLLSADATISKPA
-579 NTDSSPSAPTKD
+579 DSSPSKSSTNSA
-591 SPQVYQVGY
+591 QVYQVGY
-600 KIGDTIYKLQETFSP
+600 KIGDIIYKLQETFSH

-632 TISGSQFDLSA
+632 IISGSKFDLSA
-643 SNYINANM
+643 SNYIDSDM

-656 KYYIP
+656 KSYIP

-683 TNSFKQTFSTN
+683 TNSFKQTFSAS
-694 GSNLVIGYNATWTGN
+694 GSNLVIGYNSTWTDHN
-709 SVSSSGTVSFGDT
+709 VSSSDTVSFGDT

-734 PYYQCIGT
+734 PYYQCTGA
-742 TNGAYSAY
+742 TNGVYSAY

-773 FNGVDSINIANATIT
+773 FNGVDSVNIANATIT
-788 QHNAGA
+788 QHNAGI

-802 TQNMDSSQ
+802 TQGMDNSQ
-810 NLNGLNA
+810 NLNDLNA
-817 NGKLS
+817 NGTLS
-822 VYGATFTNQAKDG
+822 VYGTTFTNQAKDG

-842 QATFENTNFN
+842 KAVFENTNFN

-878 SAKNASFN
+878 GAKNASFDN
-886 NANFNNS
+886 TNFNNS

-912 NANSNLQIAGNAV
+912 NANSNLQIAGSAV
-925 FGNSTNSDG
+925 FGNPTNSNG
-934 SQNTANFNNTGSVN
+934 SQNNANFNNTGSVN
-948 IAGNATFDNMA
+948 ISGNATFDNVV
-959 FNGPTNTSV
+959 FNSPTNMSV

-988 GDGMINF
+988 GDGTITFN
-995 SAHSVINIG
+995 AHSVINIA

-1050 SAGNGIYDV
+1050 SAGNGVYDV

-1066 TYNFQEVFSPN
+1066 TYNFQEIFSPN

-1083 LGVGMVFDYVDMEKS
+1083 LGVGMVFDYMDMEKS
-1098 DHLYYQNALGFMTY
+1098 DHLYYKDVAGFMTY

-1122 NLNNT
+1122 NSNNT

-1132 KSIDF
+1132 NSIDF

-1145 TKAEFSQTLTGQN
+1145 TKAEFSQTFTGQN
-1158 SAIVFGAKNIWTNA
+1158 SAIVFGAKSIWTNA

-1215 KIYITGSIES
+1215 KIYITGNIES

-1253 NRAAGTQSSSMNF
+1253 NRTAGTQSSSMNF
-1266 ISNSANI
+1266 TSNSANI

-1285 QNKGNPNFSFNALN
+1285 QNGGNPNFSFNALN

-1314 QSVFKFNAV
+1314 QSVFKFNAA
-1323 NAISFTNSSN
+1323 NAINFTNSTN
-1333 LSSGLYQIS
+1333 LSSGLYQMQ

-1367 SLSQNASINA
+1367 NLSQNASINA

-1382 LELSGD
+1382 LELQGD

-1413 DYASLIAS
+1413 DYASLIV
-1421 NGSHLNFNGAVN
+1421 NDGSRLNFNGATN
-1433 FNSANITTSLSDSS
+1433 FNSANITTSLNHSS

-1453 SSLGGQFN
+1453 ISLGGQFN
-1461 LSNNSFLDFQGSS
+1461 LSNNSSLDFQGSS

-1482 NFYNNAFSQS
+1482 NFYDSAFSQS

-1555 NIIQADMNSN
+1555 NIIQAGMNHN
-1565 WYERISFF
+1565 WYECINFF
-1573 GMRINDG
+1573 GMRINEG
-1580 IYDAKNQTYSF
+1580 VYDAINQTYSF

-1624 YNIGSEIFNYQKVYN
+1624 YNIGSEVFNYQKVYN

-1647 SDDAQ
+1647 SDDAE
-1652 GVFYLTSSVKGYY
+1652 GVFYLTSNVKGYY
-1665 NPNQSYQASGSN
+1665 NPNQSYQANGSN

-1684 LTSESSVI
+1684 LISDSSVI

-1739 FSLSSLSNLKGDALN
+1739 FSLSSLSDLNSNALN
-1754 QLTKLITPSDW
+1754 QLTKLITPNDW
-1765 KNINELIDNANNS
+1765 KNINEFIDNANNS

-1783 NNGALIIGATKIGQ
+1783 NNGTLIVGAAKIGQ

-1802 TVVFGGLGYQKPCD
+1802 AVVFGGLGYQKPCD
-1816 YTDIVCQKFRGT
+1816 YTDVVCQKFRGT

-1871 SVTFNSQTSLI
+1871 SVTFNSQTSLV

-1936 VNTLGSGSV
+1936 ADTLGSDSV
-1945 IGGYLTPEQK
+1945 IGGHLTPEQK

-1970 LMNDSGLNT
+1970 LMNDSGLNV

-2047 MLQDIVKPS
+2047 ILQDIVKPS
-2056 EALQNDVVALG
+2056 EALQSDVVALG

-2074 LGQDMLNSLESL
+2074 LGQDTLNSLESL

-2096 DKVLAAKGLGPIYEQ
+2096 DKVLAAKGLGSIYEQ
-2111 GLGDLIP
+2111 GLGDLMP

-2131 SQVWQRGDFSFNA
+2131 SQVWQKGDFSFNA

-2164 FNAGNSLIFAGN
+2164 FNAGDTLIFAGN
-2176 NHIAFTN
+2176 NRISFTN
-2183 HSGTLNLLSN
+2183 HAGALNLLSD

-2203 DASNGLKINAAN
+2203 NASNGLKINASN

-2228 ASCVQQSDP
+2228 ASCVGQNDP
-2237 ITTNTANPCA
+2237 TTTNIANPCA
-2247 LSAQSANGASSNNAS
+2247 LSTQSVNNTSSSNAS
-2262 NNAPIALNNND
+2262 NNTQIALNNND

-2333 ASFVTNNL
+2333 ASFTANNL

-2346 FNNNATQ
+2346 FNNNATH
-2353 KIGVLQNLVIAS
+2353 KIEVLQNLTIAS

-2380 ALNNFGAIHF
+2380 ALNNSGAIHF
-2390 NLENIQTPAP
+2390 NLENTQTPTP

-2410 NTTQTPFINVNNSMA
+2410 NTTQAPFMNVNNSTA
-2425 NNTTYTLLKSSR
+2425 DNTTYTLLKSSR

-2450 YLKLYTLININ
+2450 YLNLYTLININ

-2491 LPNSNNASPNN
+2491 LPNSNNAHQNN
-2502 ILSLSVLHNQVKMS
+2502 ILSLSVLHNQIKMS
-2516 YGDKV
+2516 YGNKV

-2547 IGGNN
+2547 VGGNN

-2561 IKTKENPLFAP
+2561 METKENPLFAP
-2572 IYLENHSLNEILD
+2572 IYLKNHSLHEILGV
-2585 ATKDLQNTASLISN
+2585 AKDLLNTASLISN
-2599 PNFRDNATN
+2599 PNFRNNATN

-2628 RAREG
+2628 RSREG
-2633 ESNFSERLLELKNK
+2633 ESDFSRRLLELKNK

-2652 NPSEIFVKYS
+2652 NPSEVFVKYS

-2674 GVGGA
+2674 GIGGA

-2691 LNVGYDRLVKNVILG
+2691 LNAGYDRLVKNMILG

-2716 NGNIMRSLGNNVDV
+2716 NGNIMHSLANNVDV

-2751 GGNASHINSSNS
+2751 GGNASNINSSNS
-2763 LLSVLNQRYN
+2763 LLSVLNQRYS

-2783 NYGYDFMFKQ
+2783 NYGYDFMFKH

-2801 VGLSYHFIGLSG
+2801 VGLSYYFIGLSG
-2813 MKGKMQNPA
+2813 MKGKMNDAA
-2822 YQQFVMHSNPS
+2822 YKQFLMHSNPS

-2860 RLGRDLLIKAKG
+2860 RLGRDLLIKSKG
-2872 DNMVRFVGENTL
+2872 GNVVRFVGENTL

-2889 EIFNTFASVIT
+2889 EVFNTFASVIT

-2906 WRLMY
+2906 WRLVY

-2923 YQDLN
+2923 YQDIN

>member
-1 MKQFKKKPKKIKRS
+1 MKKFKKKPKSIKRS
-15 QKIILKRPLWLM
+15 HQNQKTILKRPLWLM

-51 EKSQKVCVHRP
+51 EKSQKVCVHHP
-62 WYALWSCDKWEEKT
+62 WYAVWSCDKWEEKT

-86 KTWAGGNAANYYH
+86 KTWAWGNAANYYH
-99 SQNNQDITANLKNDN
+99 SQNNQGITANLKNDN

-121 LYNYTGGEYNGGNLD
+121 LYNYTGGENNGGNLN
-136 IELGSN
+136 IELGNN
-142 ATFNLGANSGN
+142 ATFNLGASSGN

-168 SAGTINVNNS
+168 SAGTINVNNN
-178 VEVGNRVGSGAGT
+178 VEVGNRVGSGIGT

-201 ANKVT
+201 ANKVN
-206 INSNINAYKT
+206 INSNISTYKT
-216 SQVNIG
+216 SQVNVG
-222 NANSAITINSVS
+222 NANSAITIGSVS
-234 LSGDTCSSLAKIGS
+234 LNGDTCSSLASVGV
-248 GANCSSSGPSYSFK
+248 GANCSTSGPSYSFK
-262 GTTSA
+262 GTTNA
-267 TNTTFSNASG
+267 TNTTFSNSNG
-277 SFTFEES
+277 SFTFEEN
-284 ANFSGAKLN
+284 ATFSGAKLN

-301 GFNATNNTAFN
+301 EFKATNNTAFN

-319 GTSSFNN
+319 GVSSFNG
-326 ATFSNA
+326 ASFSNA

-339 ATFQNSSFNGG
+339 ATFQNSSF
-350 TFTFNNQ
+350 
-357 SNPTNSAQ
+357 
-365 HPQILFEN
+365 
-373 SSFNGGIFT
+373 
-382 FNNQTN
+382 
-388 PTNSAQH
+388 
-395 PQILFENSS
+395 
-404 FSGST
+404 SGSA
-409 TTLKGSAT
+409 TTLKGSVN
-417 FEQAFNNSNHQLT
+417 FQQAFNNSNHQLT

-443 TGKITIEKDASF
+443 TGKITIEKEASF
-455 NNTSFNTP
+455 NNTTFKTS
-463 VDTNNMSVT
+463 VDTNNMTIT
-472 GSVTLSG
+472 GGVTLSG
-479 KNDLKNGS
+479 KNDLNNGS
-487 TLDFGSSKI
+487 TLDFGSSQV
-496 TLAQGAT
+496 TLTQGTT
-503 FNLTSLGSEKSV
+503 FNLTSLSSEKSV

-525 YNHLLNH
+525 YNHFLNH
-532 ALNSLTNALKT
+532 AINSLTNALKT
-543 TESSSKPQSFA
+543 NESSSKPQSFA

-564 GVTGQLLSENAATPK
+564 GVTGQLLNENATTSKP
-579 NTDSSPSAPTKD
+579 TDSSPSAPTKD

-600 KIGDTIYKLQETFSP
+600 KIGDTIYKLQETFSH

-632 TISGSQFDLSA
+632 VISGSKFDLSA
-643 SNYINANM
+643 SNYINADM
-651 PWYDH
+651 PWYNH

-683 TNSFKQTFSTN
+683 TNSFKQTFSASN
-694 GSNLVIGYNATWTGN
+694 SNLVIGYNATWTGN
-709 SVSSSGTVSFGDT
+709 SVSSNDTVSFGDT
-722 SGSALNGHCGPW
+722 SGSALNGHCGSW
-734 PYYQCIGT
+734 PYYQCAGT
-742 TNGAYSAY
+742 TNGTYSAY

-788 QHNAGA
+788 QHNAGI

-802 TQNMDSSQ
+802 TQSMDNSQ
-810 NLNGLNA
+810 NLKGLNA

-867 NNQFNSGSFEI
+867 SNQFNSGSFEI

-893 ASFNFNNSNA
+893 ASFNFNNSSA

-912 NANSNLQIAGNAV
+912 NAHSNLQIAGNAV
-925 FGNSTNSDG
+925 FGNPTNSNG
-934 SQNTANFNNTGSVN
+934 SQNNANFNNTGSVN
-948 IAGNATFDNMA
+948 ISGNATFDNVV
-959 FNGPTNTSV
+959 FNSPTNTSV

-988 GDGMINF
+988 GDGTITFN
-995 SAHSVINIG
+995 AHSVINID
-1004 EAITNGNPITLVS
+1004 ESITNGNPITLVS

-1050 SAGNGIYDV
+1050 SAGNGVYDV

-1083 LGVGMVFDYVDMEKS
+1083 LGVGMVFDYMDMEKS

-1122 NLNNT
+1122 NPNNT

-1132 KSIDF
+1132 NSIDF

-1145 TKAEFSQTLTGQN
+1145 TKAEFSQTFTGQN
-1158 SAIVFGAKNIWTNA
+1158 SAIVFGAKSIWTNA

-1179 TIIRFGDN
+1179 VIIRFGDN

-1285 QNKGNPNFSFNALN
+1285 QNGGNPNFSFNALN

-1333 LSSGLYQIS
+1333 LSSGLYQMQ

-1367 SLSQNASINA
+1367 NLSQNASINA

-1382 LELSGD
+1382 LELQGD

-1433 FNSANITTSLSDSS
+1433 FNSANITTSLNHSS

-1453 SSLGGQFN
+1453 VSLGGQFN
-1461 LSNNSFLDFQGSS
+1461 LSNNSSLDFQGSS
-1474 AITSNTAF
+1474 TITSNTAF
-1482 NFYNNAFSQS
+1482 NFYDNAFSQS

-1521 NLKNSQLVFSD
+1521 DLKNSQLVFSD

-1555 NIIQADMNSN
+1555 NIIQAGMNSN
-1565 WYERISFF
+1565 WYERINFF
-1573 GMRINDG
+1573 GMHINDG
-1580 IYDAKNQTYSF
+1580 IYDAINQTYSF

-1598 LKITESFKDN
+1598 LKITESFKNN

-1624 YNIGSEIFNYQKVYN
+1624 YNIGSEVFNYQKVYN

-1647 SDDAQ
+1647 SDDAE

-1665 NPNQSYQASGSN
+1665 NPNQSYQANGSN

-1684 LTSESSVI
+1684 LSSESSVI

-1704 ALHVYNKGYNF
+1704 ALHIYNKGYNF

-1739 FSLSSLSNLKGDALN
+1739 FSLSSLSDLKGDALN

-1797 TNTNS
+1797 TDTNS
-1802 TVVFGGLGYQKPCD
+1802 AVVFGGLGYQTPCD

-1922 MQSINKAGGLGNLI
+1922 VQSINKAGGLGNLI

-2047 MLQDIVKPS
+2047 VLQDIVKPS
-2056 EALQNDVVALG
+2056 NALKNDVVALG

-2074 LGQDMLNSLESL
+2074 LGQDTLNSLESL

-2118 NLGKKGLFAPYGL
+2118 SLGKKGLFAPYGL
-2131 SQVWQRGDFSFNA
+2131 SQVWQKGDFNFNA

-2152 STFSNANGGTLS
+2152 STFSNANGGALS

-2183 HSGTLNLLSN
+2183 HFGTLQLLSN

-2203 DASNGLKINAAN
+2203 NASNGLKINATN
-2215 NNVSVSQGNLFIN
+2215 NNVSVSQGDLFIN

-2237 ITTNTANPCA
+2237 TAANIANPCT

-2301 GSANIKNLYLYNN
+2301 GSANVKNLYLYNN
-2314 AQFQANNLTISN
+2314 AQFQSNNLIISN
-2326 QAVLEKN
+2326 QAVLENN

-2353 KIGVLQNLVIAS
+2353 KIEVLQNLVIAS

-2380 ALNNFGAIHF
+2380 VLNNLGTINF
-2390 NLENIQTPAP
+2390 NLENSQTPAMP

-2410 NTTQTPFINVNNSMA
+2410 NTAQTPFINVNNSMA
-2425 NNTTYTLLKSSR
+2425 NNTAYTLLKSSR

-2461 GNHIEEKNGVLTY
+2461 GNHIEEKNGALTY

-2491 LPNSNNASPNN
+2491 LPDSNNASQNN
-2502 ILSLSVLHNQVKMS
+2502 ILSLSVLHDQIKMS
-2516 YGDKV
+2516 YGNKI
-2521 MDFTPPTLQDYIVGI
+2521 MDFTPPTLQGYIVGI

-2547 IGGNN
+2547 VGRN

-2561 IKTKENPLFAP
+2561 METKENPLFAP
-2572 IYLENHSLNEILD
+2572 IYLKNHSLNEILGV
-2585 ATKDLQNTASLISN
+2585 TKDLQNTASLISN

-2628 RAREG
+2628 RARER
-2633 ESNFSERLLELKNK
+2633 ESDFSERLLELKNK

-2652 NPSEIFVKYS
+2652 NPGEVFVKHS
-2662 QPNKHPNNLWVQ
+2662 QLSKHQNNLWVQ
-2674 GVGGA
+2674 GIGGA

-2706 GYVAYGYSGF
+2706 GYVAYGYSDF
-2716 NGNIMRSLGNNVDV
+2716 NGNIMHSLGNNVDV

-2751 GGNASHINSSNS
+2751 GGNATSINSSNS

-2813 MKGKMQNPA
+2813 MKGKMNDA
-2822 YQQFVMHSNPS
+2822 TYKQFLMHSNPS

-2850 GKNSYYFVTA
+2850 GQNSYYFVTA
-2860 RLGRDLLIKAKG
+2860 RLGRDLLIKSKG
-2872 DNMVRFVGENTL
+2872 GNTVRFVGENTL

-2889 EIFNTFASVIT
+2889 EVFNTFASVIT

-2906 WRLMY
+2906 WRLVY

-2923 YQDLN
+2923 YQDIN

>member
-1 MKQFKKKPKKIKRS
+1 MKKFKKKPKSIKRS
-15 QKIILKRPLWLM
+15 HQKTILKRPLWLA
-27 PLLIGGFASGVYAD
+27 PLLISGFASGVYAD

-51 EKSQKVCVHRP
+51 EKSQKVCVHHP

-86 KTWAGGNAANYYH
+86 KAWAGGNAANYYH

-121 LYNYTGGEYNGGNLD
+121 LYNYTGGENNGGNLD

-142 ATFNLGANSGN
+142 ATFNLGASSGN

-201 ANKVT
+201 ANKVN
-206 INSNINAYKT
+206 IHSNISAFKT
-216 SQVNIG
+216 SQVNVG
-222 NANSAITINSVS
+222 NASSVITIGSVS
-234 LSGDTCSSLAKIGS
+234 LSGDTCSSLASVGV
-248 GANCSSSGPSYSFK
+248 GANCSNLGPSYSFK
-262 GTTSA
+262 GTTNA
-267 TNTTFSNASG
+267 TNTTFSNANG
-277 SFTFEES
+277 SFTFEEN
-284 ANFSGAKLN
+284 ATFSGTKWN

-301 GFNATNNTAFN
+301 GFSATNNTAFN

-319 GTSSFNN
+319 GTSSFNG
-326 ATFSNA
+326 ASFSNA
-332 SYTFDNQ
+332 TYTFENQ

-357 SNPTNSAQ
+357 TNPTNNAQ
-365 HPQILFEN
+365 HPQI
-373 SSFNGGIFT
+373 
-382 FNNQTN
+382 Q
-388 PTNSAQH
+388 
-395 PQILFENSS
+395 NSS

-409 TTLKGSAT
+409 TTLKG
-417 FEQAFNNSNHQLT
+417 FVNFQQAFNNSNHQLT
-430 IQNASFDNATFNN
+430 IQNASFNNATFNN
-443 TGKITIEKDASF
+443 TGKITINESASF
-455 NNTSFNTP
+455 NNTTFNTS
-463 VDTNNMSVT
+463 VDTSNMSVT
-472 GSVTLSG
+472 GGVTLSG

-487 TLDFGSSKI
+487 TLDFGSSKV
-496 TLAQGAT
+496 TLTQGTT
-503 FNLTSLGSEKSV
+503 FNLTSLGDKNSV

-525 YNHLLNH
+525 YNNLLNH
-532 ALNSLTNALKT
+532 AINGLTNALKT
-543 TESSSKPQSFA
+543 NESPSKPQSFA
-554 QGLWDMITYN
+554 QGLWEMITYN
-564 GVTGQLLSENAATPK
+564 GVTGQLLNENAATSK
-579 NTDSSPSAPTKD
+579 SADSSPSKSSANPT
-591 SPQVYQVGY
+591 QVYQVGY
-600 KIGDTIYKLQETFSP
+600 KIGDTIYKLQETFGP

-632 TISGSQFDLSA
+632 VINGSKFDLSA
-643 SNYINANM
+643 SNYINDYM
-651 PWYDH
+651 PWYNH

-683 TNSFKQTFSTN
+683 TNSFKQTFSAS
-694 GSNLVIGYNATWTGN
+694 GSNLVIGYNSTWTDHN
-709 SVSSSGTVSFGDT
+709 VSSSGTVSFGDT

-734 PYYQCIGT
+734 PYYQCTGT

-788 QHNAGA
+788 QHNAGI

-802 TQNMDSSQ
+802 TKSMDSSQ
-810 NLNGLNA
+810 NLKGLNS
-817 NGKLS
+817 NGTLS
-822 VYGATFTNQAKDG
+822 VYGTTFTNEAKDG

-842 QATFENTNFN
+842 QAVFENTNFN

-886 NANFNNS
+886 NAHFNNS

-903 TTSFVGDFT
+903 TTSFMGDFT
-912 NANSNLQIAGNAV
+912 NAHSNLQIAGNAV

-948 IAGNATFDNMA
+948 ISGNATFDNVV

-988 GDGMINF
+988 GDGTIVF

-1017 SSKEIEYNN
+1017 SSKEIDYNN

-1050 SAGNGIYDV
+1050 SVGNGVYDV

-1066 TYNFQEVFSPN
+1066 TYNFQEIFSPN

-1083 LGVGMVFDYVDMEKS
+1083 LGVSMVFDYVDMEKS
-1098 DHLYYQNALGFMTY
+1098 DHLYYKDVAGFMTY

-1122 NLNNT
+1122 NANNT

-1132 KSIDF
+1132 NSIDF

-1145 TKAEFSQTLTGQN
+1145 TKAEFSQTFTGQN
-1158 SAIVFGAKNIWTNA
+1158 SAIVFGAKSIWTNA

-1179 TIIRFGDN
+1179 AIIRFGDN

-1285 QNKGNPNFSFNALN
+1285 QNGGNPNFSFNALN

-1323 NAISFTNSSN
+1323 NAISFTNSTN
-1333 LSSGLYQIS
+1333 LSSGLYQMQ
-1342 AKSVLFDNSN
+1342 AKSVSFDNSN

-1367 SLSQNASINA
+1367 NLSQNASINA

-1382 LELSGD
+1382 LELQGD
-1388 LNLNDT
+1388 LNVNDT
-1394 SSLNLNQSAI
+1394 SSLNLNQSTI

-1433 FNSANITTSLSDSS
+1433 FNSANTTTSLSDSS

-1453 SSLGGQFN
+1453 SFLGGQFN
-1461 LSNNSFLDFQGSS
+1461 LSNNSSLDFQGSS

-1482 NFYNNAFSQS
+1482 NFYDNAFSQS

-1555 NIIQADMNSN
+1555 NIIQAGMSSN
-1565 WYERISFF
+1565 WYERINFF

-1580 IYDAKNQTYSF
+1580 IYDAINQTYSF

-1624 YNIGSEIFNYQKVYN
+1624 YNIGSEVFNYQKVYN

-1647 SDDAQ
+1647 SDDAE
-1652 GVFYLTSSVKGYY
+1652 GVFYLTSNVKGYY
-1665 NPNQSYQASGSN
+1665 NPNQSYQANGSN

-1684 LTSESSVI
+1684 LTSDSSVI

-1704 ALHVYNKGYNF
+1704 ALHIYNKGYNF

-1739 FSLSSLSNLKGDALN
+1739 FSLSSLSDLNSNALN

-1783 NNGALIIGATKIGQ
+1783 NNGTLIIGATKIGQ

-1802 TVVFGGLGYQKPCD
+1802 TVVFGGLGYQTPCD

-1922 MQSINKAGGLGNLI
+1922 VQSINKAGGLGNLI
-1936 VNTLGSGSV
+1936 VNTLGSNSV

-1970 LMNDSGLNT
+1970 LMNDSGLNA

-2047 MLQDIVKPS
+2047 VLQDIVKPS
-2056 EALQNDVVALG
+2056 NALKNDVVALG

-2074 LGQDMLNSLESL
+2074 LGQDTLNSLESL

-2096 DKVLAAKGLGPIYEQ
+2096 DKVLAAKGLGPVYEQ
-2111 GLGDLIP
+2111 GLGDLMP

-2131 SQVWQRGDFSFNA
+2131 SQVWQKGDFSFNA

-2152 STFSNANGGTLS
+2152 STFSNANGGMLS

-2176 NHIAFTN
+2176 NHISFTN
-2183 HSGTLNLLSN
+2183 HAGTLQLLSD

-2203 DASNGLKINAAN
+2203 NASNGLKINATN
-2215 NNVSVSQGNLFIN
+2215 NNVLVSQGNLFIN
-2228 ASCVQQSDP
+2228 ASCVKQSDP
-2237 ITTNTANPCA
+2237 TTANIANPCA
-2247 LSAQSANGASSNNAS
+2247 LSAQSVNGASSSKAS

-2273 ESLMVTANDFNF
+2273 ESLMVTANGFNF

-2301 GSANIKNLYLYNN
+2301 GSATIKNLYLYNN
-2314 AQFQANNLTISN
+2314 AQFQANNLIISN

-2346 FNNNATQ
+2346 FNNNATR
-2353 KIGVLQNLVIAS
+2353 KIEVLQNLTIAS
-2365 NASLSTGI
+2365 SASLSTGV

-2380 ALNNFGAIHF
+2380 VLNHFGAIHF
-2390 NLENIQTPAP
+2390 NLENIQTPTP

-2410 NTTQTPFINVNNSMA
+2410 NTTQAPFMNVNNSMA
-2425 NNTTYTLLKSSR
+2425 DNTTYTLLKSSR

-2450 YLKLYTLININ
+2450 YLNLYTLININ

-2491 LPNSNNASPNN
+2491 LPSSNNAHQNN
-2502 ILSLSVLHNQVKMS
+2502 ILSLSVLHNQIKMS
-2516 YGDKV
+2516 YGDKA

-2547 IGGNN
+2547 VGGNN

-2561 IKTKENPLFAP
+2561 METKENPLFAP
-2572 IYLENHSLNEILD
+2572 IYLENHSLNEILGV
-2585 ATKDLQNTASLISN
+2585 TKDLLNTASLISN

-2608 LLELASYTQQTSR
+2608 LLELAGYTQQTSR

-2633 ESNFSERLLELKNK
+2633 ESDFSERLLELKNK

-2652 NPSEIFVKYS
+2652 NPGEVFVKYP

-2674 GVGGA
+2674 GIGGA

-2691 LNVGYDRLVKNVILG
+2691 LNAGYDRLVKNVILG

-2716 NGNIMRSLGNNVDV
+2716 NGNIMHSLANNVDV

-2751 GGNASHINSSNS
+2751 GGNANNINSSNS
-2763 LLSVLNQRYN
+2763 LLSVLNQRYS

-2801 VGLSYHFIGLSG
+2801 VGLSYYFIGLSG
-2813 MKGKMQNPA
+2813 MKGKMNDAA
-2822 YQQFVMHSNPS
+2822 YKQFLMHSNPS

-2860 RLGRDLLIKAKG
+2860 RLGRDLLIKSKG
-2872 DNMVRFVGENTL
+2872 GNMVRFMGENTL
-2884 LYRKG
+2884 LYHKG
-2889 EIFNTFASVIT
+2889 EVFNTFMSVVT

-2923 YQDLN
+2923 YQDIN

>member
-1 MKQFKKKPKKIKRS
+1 MKKFKKKPKKITRK
-15 QKIILKRPLWLM
+15 QKTILKRPLWLM

-51 EKSQKVCVHRP
+51 EKSQRVCVHHP
-62 WYALWSCDKWEEKT
+62 WYAIWSCDKWEEKT
-76 QQFTGNQLIT
+76 QQYTGNQLIT

-99 SQNNQDITANLKNDN
+99 TQNNQDITANLKNDN

-142 ATFNLGANSGN
+142 ATFNLGASSGN

-191 HTGTATLNLN
+191 HTGTATLNLK
-201 ANKVT
+201 ANKVNV
-206 INSNINAYKT
+206 NSNINAYKT

-222 NANSAITINSVS
+222 NANSTITIGSVS

-248 GANCSSSGPSYSFK
+248 GANCSTSGPSYSFK
-262 GTTSA
+262 GTTNA

-277 SFTFEES
+277 SFTFEEN
-284 ANFSGAKLN
+284 ATFSGAKWN

-301 GFNATNNTAFN
+301 GFSATNNTAFN

-319 GTSSFNN
+319 DTSSFNN
-326 ATFSNA
+326 ATFNNA
-332 SYTFDNQ
+332 TYTFNNQ

-357 SNPTNSAQ
+357 
-365 HPQILFEN
+365 
-373 SSFNGGIFT
+373 
-382 FNNQTN
+382 TN
-388 PTNSAQH
+388 PANSAQH

-404 FSGST
+404 FSGSAI
-409 TTLKGSAT
+409 TLKGSAT

-430 IQNASFDNATFNN
+430 IQNASFNNATFNN
-443 TGKITIEKDASF
+443 TGKITINESASF
-455 NNTSFNTP
+455 NNTTFNTP
-463 VDTNNMSVT
+463 VNTNNMTIS
-472 GSVTLSG
+472 GGVTLSG

-487 TLDFGSSKI
+487 TLDFGSAKV

-532 ALNSLTNALKT
+532 AINSLTNALKT
-543 TESSSKPQSFA
+543 TESPSKPQSFA

-564 GVTGQLLSENAATPK
+564 GVTGQLLSENATTPK
-579 NTDSSPSAPTKD
+579 SANASPSAPTKD

-632 TISGSQFDLSA
+632 VINGSKFDLSA
-643 SNYINANM
+643 SNYINADM

-683 TNSFKQTFSTN
+683 TNSFKQTFSAN
-694 GSNLVIGYNATWTGN
+694 GSNLVIGYNSTWTGN
-709 SVSSSGTVSFGDT
+709 SVSSSGTVSFGDI

-734 PYYQCIGT
+734 PYYQCTGT

-835 KFIFNAG
+835 KFTFNAG

-893 ASFNFNNSNA
+893 ASFNFNNSSA
-903 TTSFVGDFT
+903 TTSFMGDFT

-948 IAGNATFDNMA
+948 ILGNATFDNVA

-988 GDGMINF
+988 GDGTIVF

-1050 SAGNGIYDV
+1050 SAGNGVYDV

-1132 KSIDF
+1132 NSIDF

-1145 TKAEFSQTLTGQN
+1145 TKAEFSQTFTGQN
-1158 SAIVFGAKNIWTNA
+1158 SAIVFGAKSIWTSA

-1179 TIIRFGDN
+1179 VIIRFGDN
-1187 KGAGSNDA
+1187 KGVGSNDA

-1237 NFNGLQGIL
+1237 NFNGIQGIL

-1266 ISNSANI
+1266 VSNSANI

-1333 LSSGLYQIS
+1333 LSSGLYQMQ

-1367 SLSQNASINA
+1367 NLSQNASINA

-1382 LELSGD
+1382 LELQGD

-1433 FNSANITTSLSDSS
+1433 FNSANITTSLNNSS

-1453 SSLGGQFN
+1453 VSLGGQFN
-1461 LSNNSFLDFQGSS
+1461 LSNHSSLDFQGSS

-1482 NFYNNAFSQS
+1482 NFYDNAFSQS
-1492 PITFHQALDIKAPL
+1492 PIAFHQALDIKAPL

-1540 IDLLSDLNDNKNRVY
+1540 IDLLSDLNGNKNRVY
-1555 NIIQADMNSN
+1555 NIIQADMNGN
-1565 WYERISFF
+1565 WYERINFF

-1598 LKITESFKDN
+1598 LKITESFKNN

-1684 LTSESSVI
+1684 LSPESSVI

-1715 NNIKALGQMALKLY
+1715 SNIKALGQMALKLY

-1765 KNINELIDNANNS
+1765 KNINEFIDNANNS

-1783 NNGALIIGATKIGQ
+1783 NNGALIVGATKIGQ

-2074 LGQDMLNSLESL
+2074 LGQDTLNSLESL

-2131 SQVWQRGDFSFNA
+2131 SQVWQKGDFSFNA

-2215 NNVSVSQGNLFIN
+2215 NNISVSQGNLFIN
-2228 ASCVQQSDP
+2228 ASCAQQSDP
-2237 ITTNTANPCA
+2237 TTASATNPCTT
-2247 LSAQSANGASSNNAS
+2247 AQNNASSSNAS

-2273 ESLMVTANDFNF
+2273 ESLVVTANDFNF

-2301 GSANIKNLYLYNN
+2301 GSANVKNLYLYNN

-2341 NIQGA
+2341 NIQGV
-2346 FNNNATQ
+2346 FNNNAMQ
-2353 KIGVLQNLVIAS
+2353 KIEVLQNLVIAS

-2400 LIQAEGIINL
+2400 LIQVGGIINL
-2410 NTTQTPFINVNNSMA
+2410 NTTQTPFMNVNNSMA

-2502 ILSLSVLHNQVKMS
+2502 ILSLSVLYNQIKMS
-2516 YGDKV
+2516 YGNKV

-2547 IGGNN
+2547 IGGNS

-2652 NPSEIFVKYS
+2652 NPSEVFVKHS
-2662 QPNKHPNNLWVQ
+2662 QPDKHPNNLWIQ

-2691 LNVGYDRLVKNVILG
+2691 LNVGYDRLVKSVILG

-2751 GGNASHINSSNS
+2751 GGNATSINSSNS

>member
-1 MKQFKKKPKKIKRS
+1 M
-15 QKIILKRPLWLM
+15 
-27 PLLIGGFASGVYAD
+27 LISGFASGVYANNLWD
-41 GTDILGLSWG
+41 LLNPKVGGEYVHWVKGSQYCAWWEFAGCLKNVWG
-51 EKSQKVCVHRP
+51 ANHKG
-62 WYALWSCDKWEEKT
+62 YDA
-76 QQFTGNQLIT
+76 
-86 KTWAGGNAANYYH
+86 GNAANYLS
-99 SQNNQDITANLKNDN
+99 SQNYQAISVGSGNET
-114 GTYFLSG
+114 GTYSLSG
-121 LYNYTGGEYNGGNLD
+121 FTNYVGGNLT
-136 IELGSN
+136 I
-142 ATFNLGANSGN
+142 NLGNSVVLDLSGSN
-153 SFTSWYPNGHTNVTF
+153 SFTSYQGYNQGKDDVSFNVGAINLNG
-168 SAGTINVNNS
+168 AL
-178 VEVGNRVGSGAGT
+178 EVGNRVGSGVGT

-201 ANKVT
+201 ANKVN
-206 INSNINAYKT
+206 INSNISTFKT

-222 NANSAITINSVS
+222 NANSAITIGSVS
-234 LSGDTCSSLAKIGS
+234 LSGDTCSSLARVGV
-248 GANCSSSGPSYSFK
+248 GANCSTSGPSYSFR
-262 GTTSA
+262 GATNA
-267 TNTTFSNASG
+267 TNTAFSNASG
-277 SFTFEES
+277 SFTFEEN
-284 ANFSGAKLN
+284 ATFSGAKLN

-312 SGSFTFK
+312 SGSFNFK
-319 GTSSFNN
+319 GASSFNN

-332 SYTFDNQ
+332 SYTFNDQ

-350 TFTFNNQ
+350 TFTFNDQ
-357 SNPTNSAQ
+357 
-365 HPQILFEN
+365 
-373 SSFNGGIFT
+373 
-382 FNNQTN
+382 NNQA
-388 PTNSAQH
+388 NSAQH

-404 FSGST
+404 FSGNA
-409 TTLKGSAT
+409 TTLKG
-417 FEQAFNNSNHQLT
+417 FVNFQQAFNNSNHQL
-430 IQNASFDNATFNN
+430 IMQNASFNNANFSN
-443 TGKITIEKDASF
+443 TGKITINESASF
-455 NNTSFNTP
+455 NNTAFNTS
-463 VDTNNMSVT
+463 VNTSNMTIT

-487 TLDFGSSKI
+487 TLDFGSSQV
-496 TLAQGAT
+496 TLTQGTT
-503 FNLTSLGSEKSV
+503 FNLTSLGDKNSV

-525 YNHLLNH
+525 YNNLLNH
-532 ALNSLTNALKT
+532 VLNSLTSALKT
-543 TESSSKPQSFA
+543 NESSLKPQSFA

-564 GVTGQLLSENAATPK
+564 GVTGQLLSADAAASK
-579 NTDSSPSAPTKD
+579 SADSSPSKLSTNSA
-591 SPQVYQVGY
+591 QVYQVGY
-600 KIGDTIYKLQETFSP
+600 KIGDIIYKLQETFSH

-632 TISGSQFDLSA
+632 IISGSKFDLSA
-643 SNYINANM
+643 SNYIDSNM
-651 PWYDH
+651 PWYNH
-656 KYYIP
+656 KSYIP

-683 TNSFKQTFSTN
+683 TNSFKQTFSAS
-694 GSNLVIGYNATWTGN
+694 GSNLVIGYNSTWTDHN
-709 SVSSSGTVSFGDT
+709 VSSSDTVSFGDT

-734 PYYQCIGT
+734 PYYQCTGT
-742 TNGAYSAY
+742 TDGTYSAY

-773 FNGVDSINIANATIT
+773 FNGVDSVNIANATIT
-788 QHNAGA
+788 QHNAGI

-802 TQNMDSSQ
+802 TQGMDNSQ
-810 NLNGLNA
+810 NLNGLNP
-817 NGKLS
+817 NGMLL

-842 QATFENTNFN
+842 KATFENTNFN

-857 FSGDSLNFSN
+857 FSGDSLNFLN

-878 SAKNASFN
+878 SAKNASFD

-912 NANSNLQIAGNAV
+912 NAHSNLQIAGNAV
-925 FGNSTNSDG
+925 FENSNNG
-934 SQNTANFNNTGSVN
+934 SQNNSNFNNIGSVN
-948 IAGNATFDNMA
+948 ISGNATFDNVV
-959 FNGPTNTSV
+959 FNSPTNMSV

-988 GDGMINF
+988 GDGTITFN
-995 SAHSVINIG
+995 AHSVINIG

-1035 INYQGHGASSEKLVS
+1035 INYQGHGASSEKLIS
-1050 SAGNGIYDV
+1050 SVGNGVYDV

-1066 TYNFQEVFSPN
+1066 TYNFQEIFSPN

-1083 LGVGMVFDYVDMEKS
+1083 LGVGMVFDYMDMEKS

-1122 NLNNT
+1122 NSNNT

-1132 KSIDF
+1132 NSIDF

-1145 TKAEFSQTLTGQN
+1145 TKAEFSQTFTGQN
-1158 SAIVFGAKNIWTNA
+1158 SAIVFGAKSIWTNA

-1266 ISNSANI
+1266 TSNSANI
-1273 QAQNSYFIDDTA
+1273 QAQNSYFIDDST
-1285 QNKGNPNFSFNALN
+1285 QNGGNPNFSFNALN

-1314 QSVFKFNAV
+1314 QSVFKFNAA
-1323 NAISFTNSSN
+1323 NAINFTNSTN
-1333 LSSGLYQIS
+1333 LSSGLYQMQ
-1342 AKSVLFDNSN
+1342 AKSVSFDNSN

-1367 SLSQNASINA
+1367 NLSQNASINA

-1382 LELSGD
+1382 LELQGD

-1394 SSLNLNQSAI
+1394 SSLNLNQSTI

-1421 NGSHLNFNGAVN
+1421 NNAHINFNGTTN
-1433 FNSANITTSLSDSS
+1433 FNSANITTSLNHSS

-1453 SSLGGQFN
+1453 ISLGGQFN
-1461 LSNNSFLDFQGSS
+1461 LSNNSSLDFQGSS
-1474 AITSNTAF
+1474 TIISNTAF
-1482 NFYNNAFSQS
+1482 NFYDNAFSQS

-1506 SLGGNLLNPNNSSVL
+1506 SLGGNLLTPNNSSVL
-1521 NLKNSQLVFSD
+1521 NLKNSQLVFGD

-1555 NIIQADMNSN
+1555 NIIQAGMNSN

-1580 IYDAKNQTYSF
+1580 IYDAINQTYSF

-1624 YNIGSEIFNYQKVYN
+1624 YNIGSEVFNYQKVYRN
-1639 NANGVYSY
+1639 TNGVYSY
-1647 SDDAQ
+1647 SDDAE
-1652 GVFYLTSSVKGYY
+1652 GVFYLTSNVKGYY

-1704 ALHVYNKGYNF
+1704 ALHVYNKGYNL
-1715 NNIKALGQMALKLY
+1715 NNIKALGQMVLKLY

-1739 FSLSSLSNLKGDALN
+1739 FSPSSLNALNPNALN
-1754 QLTKLITPSDW
+1754 QLTKLITPNDW
-1765 KNINELIDNANNS
+1765 RNINELIDNANNS

-1783 NNGALIIGATKIGQ
+1783 NNGTLIVGATKIGQ

-1802 TVVFGGLGYQKPCD
+1802 AVVFGGLGYQKPCD
-1816 YTDIVCQKFRGT
+1816 YTDVVCQKFRGT

-1871 SVTFNSQTSLI
+1871 SVTFNSQTSLV
-1882 LNQANIVSSQTDGI
+1882 LNQANIASSQTDGI

-1936 VNTLGSGSV
+1936 ADMLGSDSV
-1945 IGGYLTPEQK
+1945 IGRHLTPEQK

-1970 LMNDSGLNT
+1970 LMNDSGLNA

-2047 MLQDIVKPS
+2047 ILQDIVKPS
-2056 EALQNDVVALG
+2056 EALKSDAAALG

-2074 LGQDMLNSLESL
+2074 LGQDTLNSLESL

-2096 DKVLAAKGLGPIYEQ
+2096 DKVLAAKGLGSIYEQ
-2111 GLGDLIP
+2111 GLGDLMP

-2131 SQVWQRGDFSFNA
+2131 SQVWQKGDFSFNA

-2152 STFSNANGGTLS
+2152 STFSNANGGALI

-2176 NHIAFTN
+2176 NRISFTN
-2183 HSGTLNLLSN
+2183 HAGALNLLSN

-2228 ASCVQQSDP
+2228 ASCAGQSDS
-2237 ITTNTANPCA
+2237 TTANIANPCA
-2247 LSAQSANGASSNNAS
+2247 LSTQSVNGASSNNAS
-2262 NNAPIALNNND
+2262 NNMPIALNNND

-2333 ASFVTNNL
+2333 ASFTTNNL

-2346 FNNNATQ
+2346 FNNNATR
-2353 KIGVLQNLVIAS
+2353 KIEVLHNLTIAS
-2365 NASLSTGI
+2365 NASLSTGV

-2390 NLENIQTPAP
+2390 NLENIQTPTP

-2410 NTTQTPFINVNNSMA
+2410 NTTQTPFMNVNNSMA

-2450 YLKLYTLININ
+2450 YLNLYTLININ
-2461 GNHIEEKNGVLTY
+2461 GNRIEEKNGVLTY

-2491 LPNSNNASPNN
+2491 LPDSNNAHQNN
-2502 ILSLSVLHNQVKMS
+2502 ILSLSVLHNQIKMS
-2516 YGDKV
+2516 YGTKV

-2547 IGGNN
+2547 VGGNN

-2561 IKTKENPLFAP
+2561 METKENPLFAP
-2572 IYLENHSLNEILD
+2572 IYLKNHSLNEILGV
-2585 ATKDLQNTASLISN
+2585 AKDLLNTASLISN
-2599 PNFRDNATN
+2599 PNFRNNATN

-2633 ESNFSERLLELKNK
+2633 ESDFSERLLELKNK

-2652 NPSEIFVKYS
+2652 NPSEVFVKYS
-2662 QPNKHPNNLWVQ
+2662 QPNKHQNNLWVQ
-2674 GVGGA
+2674 GIGGA

-2716 NGNIMRSLGNNVDV
+2716 NGNIMHSLANNVDV

-2751 GGNASHINSSNS
+2751 EGNASNINSSNS

-2813 MKGKMQNPA
+2813 MKGKMNDAA
-2822 YQQFVMHSNPS
+2822 YKQFLMHSNPS

-2860 RLGRDLLIKAKG
+2860 RLGRDLLIKSKG
-2872 DNMVRFVGENTL
+2872 NNVVRFVGEDTL

-2889 EIFNTFASVIT
+2889 EVFNTFASVIT

-2906 WRLMY
+2906 WRLVY

-2923 YQDLN
+2923 YQDIN

>member
-1 MKQFKKKPKKIKRS
+1 M
-15 QKIILKRPLWLM
+15 
-27 PLLIGGFASGVYAD
+27 
-41 GTDILGLSWG
+41 
-51 EKSQKVCVHRP
+51 HHP

-121 LYNYTGGEYNGGNLD
+121 LYNYTGGENNGGNLN

-142 ATFNLGANSGN
+142 ATFDLGAHNGN

-201 ANKVT
+201 ANKVN
-206 INSNINAYKT
+206 INSNISAFKT

-222 NANSAITINSVS
+222 NANSVITIGSVS
-234 LSGDTCSSLAKIGS
+234 LSGDTCSSLARVGV
-248 GANCSSSGPSYSFK
+248 GANCSTSGSSYSFK
-262 GTTSA
+262 GTTNA
-267 TNTTFSNASG
+267 TNTAFNNASG
-277 SFTFEES
+277 SFTFEEN
-284 ANFSGAKLN
+284 ATFSGAKLN

-301 GFNATNNTAFN
+301 EFSVTNNTAFN
-312 SGSFTFK
+312 SGNFNFK
-319 GTSSFNN
+319 GASSFNG

-332 SYTFDNQ
+332 SYTFNNQ

-357 SNPTNSAQ
+357 
-365 HPQILFEN
+365 
-373 SSFNGGIFT
+373 
-382 FNNQTN
+382 NNQ
-388 PTNSAQH
+388 SAQH

-404 FSGST
+404 FSGNA
-409 TTLKGSAT
+409 TTLKG
-417 FEQAFNNSNHQLT
+417 FVHFQQAFNNSNHQLT
-430 IQNASFDNATFNN
+430 VQNASFNNANFSN
-443 TGKITIEKDASF
+443 TGKITIEKEVSF
-455 NNTSFNTP
+455 NNTTFNTS
-463 VDTNNMSVT
+463 VNTSNMIIT

-487 TLDFGSSKI
+487 TLDFGSSQV
-496 TLAQGAT
+496 TLTQGTT
-503 FNLTSLGSEKSV
+503 FNLTSLGDKKSV

-525 YNHLLNH
+525 YNNLLNH

-543 TESSSKPQSFA
+543 NESSSRSQSFA

-564 GVTGQLLSENAATPK
+564 GVTGQLLSTDATTSKPA
-579 NTDSSPSAPTKD
+579 DSSPSKSSTNPT
-591 SPQVYQVGY
+591 QVYQVGY
-600 KIGDTIYKLQETFSP
+600 KIGDIIYKLQETFSH

-632 TISGSQFDLSA
+632 VISGSKFDLSA
-643 SNYINANM
+643 SNYIDSDM

-656 KYYIP
+656 KSYIP

-683 TNSFKQTFSTN
+683 TNSFKQTFSAS
-694 GSNLVIGYNATWTGN
+694 GSNLVIGYNSTWTDHN
-709 SVSSSGTVSFGDT
+709 VSSSDTVSFGDT

-734 PYYQCIGT
+734 PYYQCTGT
-742 TNGAYSAY
+742 TNGTYSAY

-773 FNGVDSINIANATIT
+773 FNGVDSVNIANATIT
-788 QHNAGA
+788 QHNAGI
-794 YSSSMTFS
+794 YSNSMTFS
-802 TQNMDSSQ
+802 TQGMDNSQ
-810 NLNGLNA
+810 NLNDLNA
-817 NGKLS
+817 NGTLS
-822 VYGATFTNQAKDG
+822 VYGTTFTNQAKDG

-842 QATFENTNFN
+842 KAVFENTNFN

-878 SAKNASFN
+878 SAKSASFN

-893 ASFNFNNSNA
+893 TSFNFNNSSA

-912 NANSNLQIAGNAV
+912 NAHSNLQIAGNAV
-925 FGNSTNSDG
+925 FGNPTNSNG

-948 IAGNATFDNMA
+948 ISGNATFDNVV
-959 FNGPTNTSV
+959 FNSPTNTSV

-988 GDGMINF
+988 GDGTITFN
-995 SAHSVINIG
+995 AHSVINID
-1004 EAITNGNPITLVS
+1004 ESITNGNPITLVS

-1035 INYQGHGASSEKLVS
+1035 INYQGHGAISEKLVS
-1050 SAGNGIYDV
+1050 SAGNGVYDV

-1066 TYNFQEVFSPN
+1066 TYNFQEIFSQN

-1083 LGVGMVFDYVDMEKS
+1083 LGVGMVFDYMDMEKS

-1122 NLNNT
+1122 NSNNT

-1132 KSIDF
+1132 NSIDF

-1145 TKAEFSQTLTGQN
+1145 TKAEFSQTFTGQN

-1237 NFNGLQGIL
+1237 NFNGLYGIL

-1266 ISNSANI
+1266 TSNSANI

-1285 QNKGNPNFSFNALN
+1285 QNGGNPNFSFNALN

-1314 QSVFKFNAV
+1314 QSVFKFNAA
-1323 NAISFTNSSN
+1323 NTISFTNSTN
-1333 LSSGLYQIS
+1333 LSSGLYQMQ
-1342 AKSVLFDNSN
+1342 AKSVSFDNSN

-1367 SLSQNASINA
+1367 NLSQNASINA

-1382 LELSGD
+1382 LDLQGG

-1394 SSLNLNQSAI
+1394 SSINLNQSTI

-1413 DYASLIAS
+1413 DYASLIV
-1421 NGSHLNFNGAVN
+1421 NDGSRLNFNGAVN

-1453 SSLGGQFN
+1453 SFLGGQFN
-1461 LSNNSFLDFQGSS
+1461 LSNNSSLDFQGSS

-1482 NFYNNAFSQS
+1482 NFYDNAFSQS
-1492 PITFHQALDIKAPL
+1492 PITFHQALDVKAPL

-1521 NLKNSQLVFSD
+1521 DLKNSQLVFSD

-1555 NIIQADMNSN
+1555 NIIQAGMNSN

-1624 YNIGSEIFNYQKVYN
+1624 YNIGSEVFNYQKVYN

-1647 SDDAQ
+1647 SDDAK
-1652 GVFYLTSSVKGYY
+1652 GVFYLTSNVKGYY

-1684 LTSESSVI
+1684 LTSDSSVI
-1692 SQTYNAQGNPIS
+1692 SQTYNVQGNPIS
-1704 ALHVYNKGYNF
+1704 ALHIYNKGYNF

-1739 FSLSSLSNLKGDALN
+1739 FSLSNLSGLNPDALN
-1754 QLTKLITPSDW
+1754 QLTKLITPNDW
-1765 KNINELIDNANNS
+1765 KNINEFIDNANNS

-1783 NNGALIIGATKIGQ
+1783 NNGALIVGATKIGQ
-1797 TNTNS
+1797 TDTNS
-1802 TVVFGGLGYQKPCD
+1802 AVVFGGLGYQKPCD

-1922 MQSINKAGGLGNLI
+1922 VQSINKAGGLGNLI

-2047 MLQDIVKPS
+2047 VLQDIVKPS

-2074 LGQDMLNSLESL
+2074 LGQDTLNSLESL

-2096 DKVLAAKGLGPIYEQ
+2096 DKVLAAKGLGSIYEQ

-2118 NLGKKGLFAPYGL
+2118 SLGKKGLFAPYGL
-2131 SQVWQRGDFSFNA
+2131 SQVWQKGDFNFNA

-2183 HSGTLNLLSN
+2183 HFGTLQLLSN

-2203 DASNGLKINAAN
+2203 DASNGLKINAGSN
-2215 NNVSVSQGNLFIN
+2215 NISVSQGNLFIN
-2228 ASCVQQSDP
+2228 VSCAQQGTP
-2237 ITTNTANPCA
+2237 TAANATNPCT
-2247 LSAQSANGASSNNAS
+2247 LSAQSANGASSSNAS

-2285 SGNIYANGVVD
+2285 LGNIYANGVVD

-2353 KIGVLQNLVIAS
+2353 KIEVLQNLVIAS

-2373 YGLEVGG
+2373 YGLGVGG
-2380 ALNNFGAIHF
+2380 ALNNLGTIHF
-2390 NLENIQTPAP
+2390 NLENTQTPVNP

-2491 LPNSNNASPNN
+2491 LPNSNNASQNH
-2502 ILSLSVLHNQVKMS
+2502 ILSLSVLHDQIKMS
-2516 YGDKV
+2516 YGNKI
-2521 MDFTPPTLQDYIVGI
+2521 MDFTPPTLQDYIAGI

-2547 IGGNN
+2547 VGGNN

-2561 IKTKENPLFAP
+2561 MDTKENPLFAP
-2572 IYLENHSLNEILD
+2572 IYLKNHSLNEILGV
-2585 ATKDLQNTASLISN
+2585 AKDLLNTASLISN

-2633 ESNFSERLLELKNK
+2633 ESDFSKRLLEFKNK

-2652 NPSEIFVKYS
+2652 NPGEVFVKHS
-2662 QPNKHPNNLWVQ
+2662 QPSKHPNNLWVQ

-2716 NGNIMRSLGNNVDV
+2716 NGNIMHSLANNVDV

-2751 GGNASHINSSNS
+2751 EGNASNINSSNS
-2763 LLSVLNQRYN
+2763 LLSVLNQRYS

-2813 MKGKMQNPA
+2813 MKGKMNDAA
-2822 YQQFVMHSNPS
+2822 YKQFLMHSNLS

-2860 RLGRDLLIKAKG
+2860 RLGRDLLIKSKG
-2872 DNMVRFVGENTL
+2872 GNVVRFVGENTL

-2889 EIFNTFASVIT
+2889 EVFNTFASVIT

-2906 WRLMY
+2906 WRLVY

-2923 YQDLN
+2923 YQDIN

>member
-27 PLLIGGFASGVYAD
+27 PLLISGFASGVYAD

-51 EKSQKVCVHRP
+51 EKSQKVCVHHP

-201 ANKVT
+201 ANKVN

-234 LSGDTCSSLAKIGS
+234 LSGDTCSSSVSVGI
-248 GANCSSSGPSYSFK
+248 GANCSTSGPSYSFK
-262 GTTSA
+262 GTTNA

-277 SFTFEES
+277 SFIFEEN
-284 ANFSGAKLN
+284 ATFSGAKWN

-301 GFNATNNTAFN
+301 GFSATNNTAFN

-326 ATFSNA
+326 ASFSNA
-332 SYTFDNQ
+332 TYTFDNQ

-357 SNPTNSAQ
+357 TNPANSAQ
-365 HPQILFEN
+365 HPQI
-373 SSFNGGIFT
+373 
-382 FNNQTN
+382 Q
-388 PTNSAQH
+388 
-395 PQILFENSS
+395 NSS
-404 FSGST
+404 FSGNAI
-409 TTLKGSAT
+409 TLKG
-417 FEQAFNNSNHQLT
+417 FVNFQQAFNNSNHQLT
-430 IQNASFDNATFNN
+430 IQNASFNNATFNN
-443 TGKITIEKDASF
+443 TGKITIDESASF
-455 NNTSFNTP
+455 NDTTFNTS

-472 GSVTLSG
+472 GGVTLSG
-479 KNDLKNGS
+479 KNDLNNGS

-496 TLAQGAT
+496 TLAQGTT

-525 YNHLLNH
+525 YNNLLNH
-532 ALNSLTNALKT
+532 AINSLTNALKT
-543 TESSSKPQSFA
+543 NESSSKPQSFA

-564 GVTGQLLSENAATPK
+564 GVTGQLLNENATTSKP
-579 NTDSSPSAPTKD
+579 TDSSPSAPTKD

-600 KIGDTIYKLQETFSP
+600 KIGDTIYKLQETFSH

-632 TISGSQFDLSA
+632 VISGSKFDLSA
-643 SNYINANM
+643 SNYINADM
-651 PWYDH
+651 PWYNH

-683 TNSFKQTFSTN
+683 TNSFKQTFSASN
-694 GSNLVIGYNATWTGN
+694 SNLVIGYNSTWTGN

-734 PYYQCIGT
+734 PYYQCTGT
-742 TNGAYSAY
+742 TDGTYSAY

-788 QHNAGA
+788 QHNAGI

-802 TQNMDSSQ
+802 TQSMDNSQ
-810 NLNGLNA
+810 NLSGLNA
-817 NGKLS
+817 NGKLL
-822 VYGATFTNQAKDG
+822 VYGTTFTNEAKDG

-893 ASFNFNNSNA
+893 PSFNFNNSSA

-912 NANSNLQIAGNAV
+912 NAHSNLQIAGNAV
-925 FGNSTNSDG
+925 FGNPTNSNG
-934 SQNTANFNNTGSVN
+934 SQNNANFNNTGSVN
-948 IAGNATFDNMA
+948 ITGNATFDNVV

-968 KGQVTLNNITLKNLN
+968 KGQVILNNITLKNLN

-988 GDGMINF
+988 GDGTIVFN
-995 SAHSVINIG
+995 AHSVINIG

-1017 SSKEIEYNN
+1017 SSKEIEYND

-1050 SAGNGIYDV
+1050 SAGNGVYDV

-1122 NLNNT
+1122 NPNNT

-1132 KSIDF
+1132 NSIDF

-1145 TKAEFSQTLTGQN
+1145 TKAEFSQTFTGQN
-1158 SAIVFGAKNIWTNA
+1158 SAIVFGAKNIWTSV

-1179 TIIRFGDN
+1179 VIIRFGDN

-1266 ISNSANI
+1266 VSNSANI

-1333 LSSGLYQIS
+1333 LSSGLYQMQ

-1367 SLSQNASINA
+1367 NLSQNASINA

-1382 LELSGD
+1382 LNLSGD

-1453 SSLGGQFN
+1453 VSLGGQFN
-1461 LSNNSFLDFQGSS
+1461 LSNNSSLDFQGSS

-1482 NFYNNAFSQS
+1482 NFYDNAFSQS
-1492 PITFHQALDIKAPL
+1492 PITFHRALNIKAPL
-1506 SLGGNLLNPNNSSVL
+1506 SLGGNLLNPSNNSVL

-1540 IDLLSDLNDNKNRVY
+1540 IDLLSDLNGNKNRVY
-1555 NIIQADMNSN
+1555 NIIQADMNNN
-1565 WYERISFF
+1565 WYERINFF

-1684 LTSESSVI
+1684 ITSESSVI

-1715 NNIKALGQMALKLY
+1715 SNIKALGQMALKLY

-1754 QLTKLITPSDW
+1754 QLAKLITPSDW

-1783 NNGALIIGATKIGQ
+1783 NNGALIVGATKIGQ
-1797 TNTNS
+1797 TDTNS
-1802 TVVFGGLGYQKPCD
+1802 AVVFGGLGYQTPCD

-1936 VNTLGSGSV
+1936 VNTLGSDSV

-2056 EALQNDVVALG
+2056 KALQNDVVALG

-2074 LGQDMLNSLESL
+2074 LGQDTLNSLESL

-2096 DKVLAAKGLGPIYEQ
+2096 DKVLTAKGLGPIYEQ

-2118 NLGKKGLFAPYGL
+2118 NLGNKGLFAPYGL
-2131 SQVWQRGDFSFNA
+2131 SQVWQKGDFSFNA

-2183 HSGTLNLLSN
+2183 HAGTLQLLSN
-2193 QVSNINITTL
+2193 QVSNISITTL
-2203 DASNGLKINAAN
+2203 NASNGLKINAAN

-2228 ASCVQQSDP
+2228 ASCAQQSDP
-2237 ITTNTANPCA
+2237 TTASATNPCA
-2247 LSAQSANGASSNNAS
+2247 LSTQSANGASSNNAS
-2262 NNAPIALNNND
+2262 NNVPIVLNNND
-2273 ESLMVTANDFNF
+2273 ESLMVTANGFNF

-2301 GSANIKNLYLYNN
+2301 GSANVKNLYLYNN

-2341 NIQGA
+2341 NIQGV

-2353 KIGVLQNLVIAS
+2353 KIEVLQNLVIAS
-2365 NASLSTGI
+2365 NASLSTGV

-2400 LIQAEGIINL
+2400 LIQVAGIINL

-2425 NNTTYTLLKSSR
+2425 NNTTYTLLKSGR

-2491 LPNSNNASPNN
+2491 LPNSNSTSQNN
-2502 ILSLSVLHNQVKMS
+2502 ILSLSVLHNQIKMS
-2516 YGDKV
+2516 YGNKI

-2536 QGQSALNQIEA
+2536 QGQSVLNQIEA

-2608 LLELASYTQQTSR
+2608 LLELAGYTQQTSR

-2652 NPSEIFVKYS
+2652 NPSEVFVKYS

-2691 LNVGYDRLVKNVILG
+2691 LNVGYDRLVKSVILG
-2706 GYVAYGYSGF
+2706 GYVAYGYSDF

-2751 GGNASHINSSNS
+2751 GGNATSINSSNS

-2822 YQQFVMHSNPS
+2822 YQQFVMHSNSS

-2850 GKNSYYFVTA
+2850 GQNSYYFVTA
-2860 RLGRDLLIKAKG
+2860 RLGRDLLIKSKG
-2872 DNMVRFVGENTL
+2872 GNTVRFVGENTL

-2889 EIFNTFASVIT
+2889 EVFNTFASVIT

-2923 YQDLN
+2923 YQDIN

>member
-1 MKQFKKKPKKIKRS
+1 MKKFKKKPKSIKRS
-15 QKIILKRPLWLM
+15 HQKTILKRPLWLA

-51 EKSQKVCVHRP
+51 EKSQKVCVHHP

-114 GTYFLSG
+114 DTYFLSG
-121 LYNYTGGEYNGGNLD
+121 LYNYTGGENNGGNLN

-142 ATFNLGANSGN
+142 ATFDLGAHSGN

-178 VEVGNRVGSGAGT
+178 VEVGNRVGTGAGT

-201 ANKVT
+201 ANKVN
-206 INSNINAYKT
+206 INSNISAFKT

-222 NANSAITINSVS
+222 NANSVITIGSVS
-234 LSGDTCSSLAKIGS
+234 LSGDTCSSLASVGV
-248 GANCSSSGPSYSFK
+248 GANCSTSGPSYSFK
-262 GTTSA
+262 GTTNA
-267 TNTTFSNASG
+267 TNTAFSNASG
-277 SFTFEES
+277 SFTFEEN
-284 ANFSGAKLN
+284 ATFSGAKLN
-293 GGAFTFNK
+293 GGSFTFNK
-301 GFNATNNTAFN
+301 EFSATNNTAFD
-312 SGSFTFK
+312 SGSFNFK
-319 GTSSFNN
+319 GASSFNGANFNN
-326 ATFSNA
+326 AT
-332 SYTFDNQ
+332 YTFNNQ
-339 ATFQNSSFNGG
+339 VTFQNSSFNGG
-350 TFTFNNQ
+350 TFTFNDQNNQ
-357 SNPTNSAQ
+357 SAQ
-365 HPQILFEN
+365 HPQI
-373 SSFNGGIFT
+373 
-382 FNNQTN
+382 Q
-388 PTNSAQH
+388 
-395 PQILFENSS
+395 NSS
-404 FSGST
+404 FSGNA
-409 TTLKGSAT
+409 TTLKG
-417 FEQAFNNSNHQLT
+417 FVDFQQAFNNSNHQLMV
-430 IQNASFDNATFNN
+430 QNASFNNANFNN
-443 TGKITIEKDASF
+443 TGKITINESASF
-455 NNTSFNTP
+455 NDTTFNTSVNTS
-463 VDTNNMSVT
+463 NMTIT

-479 KNDLKNGS
+479 KNDLKSGS
-487 TLDFGSSKI
+487 TLDFGSSQVAL
-496 TLAQGAT
+496 TQGTT

-525 YNHLLNH
+525 YNNLLNH

-543 TESSSKPQSFA
+543 NESSLKPQSFA

-564 GVTGQLLSENAATPK
+564 GVTGQLLSADATTSKPA
-579 NTDSSPSAPTKD
+579 DSSPSKSSTNPT
-591 SPQVYQVGY
+591 QVYQVGY
-600 KIGDTIYKLQETFSP
+600 KIGDIIYKLQETFSH

-632 TISGSQFDLSA
+632 VISGSKFDLSA
-643 SNYINANM
+643 SNYIDSDM

-656 KYYIP
+656 KSYIP

-683 TNSFKQTFSTN
+683 TNSFKQTFSAS
-694 GSNLVIGYNATWTGN
+694 GSNLVIGYNSTWTDHN
-709 SVSSSGTVSFGDT
+709 VSSSDTVSFGDT

-734 PYYQCIGT
+734 PYYQCTGT
-742 TNGAYSAY
+742 TNGTYSAY

-773 FNGVDSINIANATIT
+773 FNGVDSVNIVNATIT
-788 QHNAGA
+788 QHNAGI

-802 TQNMDSSQ
+802 TQGMDNSQ
-810 NLNGLNA
+810 NLDGLNA
-817 NGKLS
+817 NGTLS

-842 QATFENTNFN
+842 KAVFENTNFN

-878 SAKNASFN
+878 SAKNTSFDN
-886 NANFNNS
+886 TNFNNS

-903 TTSFVGDFT
+903 NTSFVGDFT
-912 NANSNLQIAGNAV
+912 NANSNLQIAGSAV
-925 FGNSTNSDG
+925 FGNSANG
-934 SQNTANFNNTGSVN
+934 SQNNANFNNTGSVN
-948 IAGNATFDNMA
+948 ISGNATFDNVV
-959 FNGPTNTSV
+959 FNGPTNMSV

-988 GDGMINF
+988 GDGTITFN
-995 SAHSVINIG
+995 AHSVINIA

-1050 SAGNGIYDV
+1050 SVGNGVYDV

-1066 TYNFQEVFSPN
+1066 TYNFQEIFSPN

-1083 LGVGMVFDYVDMEKS
+1083 LGVGMVFDYMDMEKS
-1098 DHLYYQNALGFMTY
+1098 DHLYYKDVAGFMTY

-1122 NLNNT
+1122 NSNNT

-1145 TKAEFSQTLTGQN
+1145 TKAEFSQTFTGQN
-1158 SAIVFGAKNIWTNA
+1158 SAIVFGAKSIWTNA

-1253 NRAAGTQSSSMNF
+1253 NRAAGAQSSSMNF
-1266 ISNSANI
+1266 TSNGANI

-1285 QNKGNPNFSFNALN
+1285 QNGGNPNFSFNALN

-1314 QSVFKFNAV
+1314 QSVFKFNAA
-1323 NAISFTNSSN
+1323 NAISFTNSTN
-1333 LSSGLYQIS
+1333 LSSGLYQMQ
-1342 AKSVLFDNSN
+1342 AKSVSFDNSN

-1367 SLSQNASINA
+1367 NLSQNASINA

-1382 LELSGD
+1382 LELQGD

-1394 SSLNLNQSAI
+1394 SSLNLNQSTI
-1404 NVSNNATIN
+1404 NISNNATIN
-1413 DYASLIAS
+1413 DYASLIVNDDS
-1421 NGSHLNFNGAVN
+1421 RLNFNGTTN
-1433 FNSANITTSLSDSS
+1433 FDSANITTSLNHSS

-1453 SSLGGQFN
+1453 ISLGGQFN
-1461 LSNNSFLDFQGSS
+1461 LSNNSSLDFQGSS

-1482 NFYNNAFSQS
+1482 NFYDNAFSQS

-1506 SLGGNLLNPNNSSVL
+1506 SLGGNLLTPNNSSVL

-1555 NIIQADMNSN
+1555 NIIQAGMNNN
-1565 WYERISFF
+1565 WYERINFF

-1580 IYDAKNQTYSF
+1580 VYDAINQTYSF

-1624 YNIGSEIFNYQKVYN
+1624 YNISSEVFNYQKVYN

-1647 SDDAQ
+1647 SDDAE
-1652 GVFYLTSSVKGYY
+1652 GVFYLTSNVKGYY

-1692 SQTYNAQGNPIS
+1692 SQTYNAQGNPIN

-1739 FSLSSLSNLKGDALN
+1739 FSLSSLSDLNSNALN
-1754 QLTKLITPSDW
+1754 QLTKLITPNDW
-1765 KNINELIDNANNS
+1765 KNINEFIDNANNS

-1783 NNGALIIGATKIGQ
+1783 NNGTLIVGAAKIGQ
-1797 TNTNS
+1797 TDTNS
-1802 TVVFGGLGYQKPCD
+1802 AVVFGGLGYQKPCD

-1871 SVTFNSQTSLI
+1871 SVTFNSQTSLV

-1922 MQSINKAGGLGNLI
+1922 MQSISKAGGLGNLI
-1936 VNTLGSGSV
+1936 ADTLGSNSV
-1945 IGGYLTPEQK
+1945 IGGHLTPEQK

-2047 MLQDIVKPS
+2047 ILQDIVKPS
-2056 EALQNDVVALG
+2056 KALQKDVVALG

-2074 LGQDMLNSLESL
+2074 LGQDTLNSLESL

-2118 NLGKKGLFAPYGL
+2118 NFGKKGLFAPYGL
-2131 SQVWQRGDFSFNA
+2131 SQVWQKGDFSFNA

-2176 NHIAFTN
+2176 NRISFTN
-2183 HSGTLNLLSN
+2183 HAGTLQLLSN

-2203 DASNGLKINAAN
+2203 NASNGLKINASN

-2228 ASCVQQSDP
+2228 ASCVEQNDP
-2237 ITTNTANPCA
+2237 TTTNIANPCA
-2247 LSAQSANGASSNNAS
+2247 LSAQSANDASSGNAS
-2262 NNAPIALNNND
+2262 NNAQIALNNND

-2301 GSANIKNLYLYNN
+2301 GSTNIKNLYLYNN

-2333 ASFVTNNL
+2333 ASFMANNL

-2346 FNNNATQ
+2346 FNNNATR
-2353 KIGVLQNLVIAS
+2353 KIEVLQNLTIAS

-2390 NLENIQTPAP
+2390 NLENIQTPIP

-2410 NTTQTPFINVNNSMA
+2410 NTTQTPFMNVNNSMA

-2437 YIDYNINP
+2437 YIDYHINP

-2450 YLKLYTLININ
+2450 YLNLYTLININ

-2491 LPNSNNASPNN
+2491 LPNSNNAHQNN
-2502 ILSLSVLHNQVKMS
+2502 ILSLSVLHNQIKMS

-2547 IGGNN
+2547 VGGNN

-2561 IKTKENPLFAP
+2561 METKENPLFAP
-2572 IYLENHSLNEILD
+2572 IYLENHSLNEILGV
-2585 ATKDLQNTASLISN
+2585 AKDLLNTTNLISN
-2599 PNFRDNATN
+2599 PNFRNNATN

-2633 ESNFSERLLELKNK
+2633 ESDFSKHLLELKNK

-2652 NPSEIFVKYS
+2652 NPGEIFVKYS
-2662 QPNKHPNNLWVQ
+2662 QPNKHPKPLWVQ
-2674 GVGGA
+2674 GIGGA

-2716 NGNIMRSLGNNVDV
+2716 NGNIMHSLANNVDV

-2735 AFLKRNEFTL
+2735 VFLKRNEFTL

-2751 GGNASHINSSNS
+2751 EGNASNINSSNS

-2783 NYGYDFMFKQ
+2783 NYGYDFMFKH

-2801 VGLSYHFIGLSG
+2801 VGLSYHFIDLSA
-2813 MKGKMQNPA
+2813 MKGKMNDAA
-2822 YQQFVMHSNPS
+2822 YKQFLMHSNPS

-2860 RLGRDLLIKAKG
+2860 RLGRDLLIKSKG
-2872 DNMVRFVGENTL
+2872 GNVVRFVGENTL

-2889 EIFNTFASVIT
+2889 EVFNTFASVIT

-2906 WRLMY
+2906 WRLVY

-2923 YQDLN
+2923 YQDIN

>member
-1 MKQFKKKPKKIKRS
+1 MYANNLWDLLNPKVGGEYVHWVKGS
-15 QKIILKRPLWLM
+15 QYCTWWEFAGCLKN
-27 PLLIGGFASGVYAD
+27 V
-41 GTDILGLSWG
+41 WG
-51 EKSQKVCVHRP
+51 ANHKG
-62 WYALWSCDKWEEKT
+62 YDA
-76 QQFTGNQLIT
+76 
-86 KTWAGGNAANYYH
+86 GNAANYLS
-99 SQNNQDITANLKNDN
+99 SQNYQAISVGSGNET
-114 GTYFLSG
+114 GTYSLSG
-121 LYNYTGGEYNGGNLD
+121 FTNYVGGNLT
-136 IELGSN
+136 I
-142 ATFNLGANSGN
+142 NLGNSVVLDLSGSN
-153 SFTSWYPNGHTNVTF
+153 SFTSYQGYNQGKDDVSFNV
-168 SAGTINVNNS
+168 GTINLNGAL
-178 VEVGNRVGSGAGT
+178 EVGNRVGSGAGT

-201 ANKVT
+201 ANKVN
-206 INSNINAYKT
+206 IHSNISAFKT
-216 SQVNIG
+216 SQVNVG
-222 NANSAITINSVS
+222 NANSAITIDSVS
-234 LSGDTCSSLAKIGS
+234 LSGDTCSSLASVGV
-248 GANCSSSGPSYSFK
+248 GANCSTSGPSYSFK

-267 TNTTFSNASG
+267 TNTAFSNASG
-277 SFTFEES
+277 SFTFEEN
-284 ANFSGAKLN
+284 ATFSGAKLN

-301 GFNATNNTAFN
+301 GFSATNNTAFN
-312 SGSFTFK
+312 SGSFNFK
-319 GTSSFNN
+319 GASSFNG
-326 ATFSNA
+326 ASFSNA
-332 SYTFDNQ
+332 TYTFENQ

-350 TFTFNNQ
+350 TFTFND
-357 SNPTNSAQ
+357 
-365 HPQILFEN
+365 
-373 SSFNGGIFT
+373 
-382 FNNQTN
+382 QTN
-388 PTNSAQH
+388 QSAQH

-404 FSGST
+404 FSGNA
-409 TTLKGSAT
+409 TTLKG
-417 FEQAFNNSNHQLT
+417 FVDFQQAFNNSNHQLMV
-430 IQNASFDNATFNN
+430 QNASFNNANFNN
-443 TGKITIEKDASF
+443 TGKITINESASF
-455 NNTSFNTP
+455 NNTTFNTS
-463 VDTNNMSVT
+463 VDTSNMTIT

-479 KNDLKNGS
+479 KNDLNNGS

-496 TLAQGAT
+496 TLTQGTT
-503 FNLTSLGSEKSV
+503 FNLTSLSSEKSV

-525 YNHLLNH
+525 YNNLLNH

-543 TESSSKPQSFA
+543 NESSSDPQSFA

-564 GVTGQLLSENAATPK
+564 GVTGQLLNENIATSKP
-579 NTDSSPSAPTKD
+579 AD
-591 SPQVYQVGY
+591 SPPSKFSTNPTQVYQVGY
-600 KIGDTIYKLQETFSP
+600 KIGDTIYKLQETFSH

-632 TISGSQFDLSA
+632 VISGSKFDLSA
-643 SNYINANM
+643 SNYINADM

-683 TNSFKQTFSTN
+683 TNSFKQTFSASN
-694 GSNLVIGYNATWTGN
+694 SNLVIGYNSTWTDHN
-709 SVSSSGTVSFGDT
+709 VSSSDTVSFGDT
-722 SGSALNGHCGPW
+722 SGSVLNGHCGPW
-734 PYYQCIGT
+734 PYYQCTGT
-742 TNGAYSAY
+742 TNGTYSAY

-773 FNGVDSINIANATIT
+773 FNGIDSVNIANAIIT
-788 QHNAGA
+788 QHNAGI
-794 YSSSMTFS
+794 YSSSITFS
-802 TQNMDSSQ
+802 TQSMDSSQ

-817 NGKLS
+817 NGTIS
-822 VYGATFTNQAKDG
+822 VYGTTFTNQAKDG

-842 QATFENTNFN
+842 QAVFENTNFN

-857 FSGDSLNFSN
+857 FNGDSLNFSN
-867 NNQFNSGSFEI
+867 SNQFNSGSFEI

-886 NANFNNS
+886 DANFNNS
-893 ASFNFNNSNA
+893 ASFNFNNSST

-912 NANSNLQIAGNAV
+912 NANSNLQIAGSAV
-925 FGNSTNSDG
+925 FGNSANG
-934 SQNTANFNNTGSVN
+934 SQNNANFNNTGSVN
-948 IAGNATFDNMA
+948 ISGNATFDNVV
-959 FNGPTNTSV
+959 FNSPTNTSV

-988 GDGMINF
+988 GDGTITFN
-995 SAHSVINIG
+995 AHSVINIG
-1004 EAITNGNPITLVS
+1004 GAITNGNPITLVS

-1026 AFSKNLWQL
+1026 AKNLWQL

-1050 SAGNGIYDV
+1050 SAGNGVYDV

-1066 TYNFQEVFSPN
+1066 TYNFQEIFSPN

-1083 LGVGMVFDYVDMEKS
+1083 LGVGMVFDYMDMEKS
-1098 DHLYYQNALGFMTY
+1098 DHLYYKDVVGFMTY

-1122 NLNNT
+1122 NSNNT

-1132 KSIDF
+1132 NSIDF

-1145 TKAEFSQTLTGQN
+1145 TKAEFSQTFTGQN
-1158 SAIVFGAKNIWTNA
+1158 SAIVFGAKSIWTNA
-1172 SDAPQSN
+1172 SDAPQSD

-1273 QAQNSYFIDDTA
+1273 QAQNSYFIDDSA
-1285 QNKGNPNFSFNALN
+1285 QNGGNPNFSFNALN
-1299 LDFSNSSFRGYVGQT
+1299 LDFSNSSFRGYVGKT
-1314 QSVFKFNAV
+1314 QSVFKFNAK
-1323 NAISFTNSSN
+1323 NAISFTNSTN
-1333 LSSGLYQIS
+1333 LSSGLYQMQ

-1367 SLSQNASINA
+1367 NLSQNASINA

-1382 LELSGD
+1382 LELQGG

-1394 SSLNLNQSAI
+1394 SSLNLNQSTI

-1433 FNSANITTSLSDSS
+1433 FNSANITTSLNNSS

-1453 SSLGGQFN
+1453 ISLGGQFN
-1461 LSNNSFLDFQGSS
+1461 LSNNSSLDFQGSS

-1482 NFYNNAFSQS
+1482 NFYDNAFSQS

-1555 NIIQADMNSN
+1555 NIIQAGMSSN
-1565 WYERISFF
+1565 WYERINFF
-1573 GMRINDG
+1573 GMCINDG
-1580 IYDAKNQTYSF
+1580 IYDAINQTYSF

-1624 YNIGSEIFNYQKVYN
+1624 YNIGSEVFNYQKVYN

-1652 GVFYLTSSVKGYY
+1652 GVFYLTSNVKGYY
-1665 NPNQSYQASGSN
+1665 NPNQSYQANGSN
-1677 NTTKNNN
+1677 NTTKNND
-1684 LTSESSVI
+1684 LISESSVI

-1704 ALHVYNKGYNF
+1704 ALHIYNKGYNL

-1729 PEIKKILGND
+1729 PEIKKVLGND
-1739 FSLSSLSNLKGDALN
+1739 FSLSSLSDLNSDALN
-1754 QLTKLITPSDW
+1754 ELIKLITPDDW

-1783 NNGALIIGATKIGQ
+1783 NNGALIVGATKIGQ
-1797 TNTNS
+1797 TDTNS
-1802 TVVFGGLGYQKPCD
+1802 AVVFGGLGYQKPCD

-1922 MQSINKAGGLGNLI
+1922 VQSINKAGGLGNLI

-2023 SKKGLFNQITGFISA
+2023 SKKGLLNQITGFISA

-2047 MLQDIVKPS
+2047 TLQDIVKPS
-2056 EALQNDVVALG
+2056 NALQNDVVALG

-2074 LGQDMLNSLESL
+2074 LGQDTLNSLESL

-2096 DKVLAAKGLGPIYEQ
+2096 DKILAAKGLGPIYEQ

-2118 NLGKKGLFAPYGL
+2118 NFGKKGLFAPYGL
-2131 SQVWQRGDFSFNA
+2131 SQVWQKGDFSFNA

-2183 HSGTLNLLSN
+2183 HFGTLQLLSN

-2203 DASNGLKINAAN
+2203 DASNGLKINAGSN
-2215 NNVSVSQGNLFIN
+2215 NISVSQGNLFIN
-2228 ASCVQQSDP
+2228 ASCAQQSDP
-2237 ITTNTANPCA
+2237 TTANATNPCA
-2247 LSAQSANGASSNNAS
+2247 LSAQSANGTSSSNAS

-2273 ESLMVTANDFNF
+2273 ESLMVAANDFNF

-2301 GSANIKNLYLYNN
+2301 GSANVKNLYLYNN
-2314 AQFQANNLTISN
+2314 AQFQANNLIISN

-2333 ASFVTNNL
+2333 ASFTANNL

-2353 KIGVLQNLVIAS
+2353 KIEVLQNLVIAS

-2380 ALNNFGAIHF
+2380 TLNHFGTINF
-2390 NLENIQTPAP
+2390 NLENSQTPVNP

-2410 NTTQTPFINVNNSMA
+2410 NTTQTPFINVNNVMA

-2491 LPNSNNASPNN
+2491 LPNSNNASQNH
-2502 ILSLSVLHNQVKMS
+2502 ILSLSVLHDQIKMS
-2516 YGDKV
+2516 YGNKI

-2547 IGGNN
+2547 VGGN

-2561 IKTKENPLFAP
+2561 METKENPLFAP
-2572 IYLENHSLNEILD
+2572 IYLENHSLNEILGV
-2585 ATKDLQNTASLISN
+2585 TKDLQNTASLISN

-2628 RAREG
+2628 RSREG
-2633 ESNFSERLLELKNK
+2633 ESDFSERLLELKNK

-2652 NPSEIFVKYS
+2652 NPGEVFVKYS
-2662 QPNKHPNNLWVQ
+2662 QLSKHPNNLWAQ
-2674 GVGGA
+2674 GIGGA

-2685 NGTLYG
+2685 NGTIYG
-2691 LNVGYDRLVKNVILG
+2691 LNTGYDRLVKNVILG

-2751 GGNASHINSSNS
+2751 GGNATSINSSNP

-2813 MKGKMQNPA
+2813 MKGKMNDAA
-2822 YQQFVMHSNPS
+2822 YKQFLMHSNPS

-2860 RLGRDLLIKAKG
+2860 RLGRDLLVKFKG
-2872 DNMVRFVGENTL
+2872 GNTVRFVGENTL

-2889 EIFNTFASVIT
+2889 EVFNTFASVIT

-2923 YQDLN
+2923 YQDIN

>member
-1 MKQFKKKPKKIKRS
+1 MKKFKKKPKSIKRS
-15 QKIILKRPLWLM
+15 HQNQKTILKRPLWLA

-121 LYNYTGGEYNGGNLD
+121 LYNYTGGENNGGNLN

-142 ATFNLGANSGN
+142 ATFDLGAHSGN

-201 ANKVT
+201 ANKIN
-206 INSNINAYKT
+206 INSNISAFKT
-216 SQVNIG
+216 SQVDVG
-222 NANSAITINSVS
+222 NANSAITIGSVS
-234 LSGDTCSSLAKIGS
+234 LSGDTCSSLASVGV
-248 GANCSSSGPSYSFK
+248 GANCSTSGPSYSFK
-262 GTTSA
+262 GTTNA
-267 TNTTFSNASG
+267 TNTAFSNASG
-277 SFTFEES
+277 SFTFEEN
-284 ANFSGAKLN
+284 ATFSGVKWN

-301 GFNATNNTAFN
+301 EISATNNTAFN
-312 SGSFTFK
+312 SGSFNFK
-319 GTSSFNN
+319 GASSFNG

-332 SYTFDNQ
+332 SYTFNNQ
-339 ATFQNSSFNGG
+339 ATFNNSSFNGG

-357 SNPTNSAQ
+357 NNQSAQ
-365 HPQILFEN
+365 HPQI
-373 SSFNGGIFT
+373 
-382 FNNQTN
+382 Q
-388 PTNSAQH
+388 
-395 PQILFENSS
+395 NSS
-404 FSGST
+404 FSGNA
-409 TTLKGSAT
+409 TTLKG
-417 FEQAFNNSNHQLT
+417 FVDFQQAFNNSNHQLT
-430 IQNASFDNATFNN
+430 MQNASFNNATFSN
-443 TGKITIEKDASF
+443 TGKITIKESASF
-455 NNTSFNTP
+455 NDTTFNTSIN
-463 VDTNNMSVT
+463 TNNMTIT

-487 TLDFGSSKI
+487 TLDFGSSKV
-496 TLAQGAT
+496 TLTQGTT
-503 FNLTSLGSEKSV
+503 FNLTSLGDKNSV

-525 YNHLLNH
+525 YNNLLNH

-543 TESSSKPQSFA
+543 NESSSRPQSFA

-564 GVTGQLLSENAATPK
+564 GVTGQLLNENATTSKP
-579 NTDSSPSAPTKD
+579 TDSSPSKSSTNPA
-591 SPQVYQVGY
+591 QVYQVGY
-600 KIGDTIYKLQETFSP
+600 KIGDIIYKLQETFSH

-632 TISGSQFDLSA
+632 VINGSKFDLSA
-643 SNYINANM
+643 SNYIDANM

-656 KYYIP
+656 KSYIP

-683 TNSFKQTFSTN
+683 TNSFKQTFSASN
-694 GSNLVIGYNATWTGN
+694 SNLVIGYNSTWTDHN
-709 SVSSSGTVSFGDT
+709 VSSSDTVSFGDT

-734 PYYQCIGT
+734 PYYQCTGT
-742 TNGAYSAY
+742 TNGTYSAY

-773 FNGVDSINIANATIT
+773 FNGVDSVNIANATIT
-788 QHNAGA
+788 QHNAGI

-802 TQNMDSSQ
+802 TQSMDNSQ
-810 NLNGLNA
+810 NLNNLNP
-817 NGKLS
+817 NGMLS

-842 QATFENTNFN
+842 KATFENTNFN

-857 FSGDSLNFSN
+857 FSGDSLNFLN

-878 SAKNASFN
+878 SAKNASFD

-893 ASFNFNNSNA
+893 VSFNFNNSNA

-925 FGNSTNSDG
+925 FGNSANS
-934 SQNTANFNNTGSVN
+934 SQNNANFNNTGSVN
-948 IAGNATFDNMA
+948 ISGNATFDNVV

-988 GDGMINF
+988 GDGTITFN
-995 SAHSVINIG
+995 AHSVINIA

-1050 SAGNGIYDV
+1050 SAGNGVYDV

-1066 TYNFQEVFSPN
+1066 TYNFQEIFSPN

-1083 LGVGMVFDYVDMEKS
+1083 LGVGMVFDYMDMEKS
-1098 DHLYYQNALGFMTY
+1098 DHLYYKDVAGFMTY

-1122 NLNNT
+1122 NSNNT

-1132 KSIDF
+1132 NSIDF

-1145 TKAEFSQTLTGQN
+1145 TKAEFSQTFTGQN
-1158 SAIVFGAKNIWTNA
+1158 SAIVFGAKSIWTNA
-1172 SDAPQSN
+1172 SDAPQSD

-1237 NFNGLQGIL
+1237 NFNALQGIL

-1266 ISNSANI
+1266 TSNSANI

-1285 QNKGNPNFSFNALN
+1285 QNGGNPNFSFNALN

-1314 QSVFKFNAV
+1314 QSVFKFNAK
-1323 NAISFTNSSN
+1323 NAISFTNSTN
-1333 LSSGLYQIS
+1333 LSSGLYQMQ
-1342 AKSVLFDNSN
+1342 AKSVSFDNSN

-1367 SLSQNASINA
+1367 NLSQNASINA

-1382 LELSGD
+1382 LELQGD

-1421 NGSHLNFNGAVN
+1421 NNAHINFNGAVN
-1433 FNSANITTSLSDSS
+1433 FNSENITTSLNHSS

-1453 SSLGGQFN
+1453 ISLGGQFN
-1461 LSNNSFLDFQGSS
+1461 LSDNSSLDFQGSS
-1474 AITSNTAF
+1474 TITSNTAF
-1482 NFYNNAFSQS
+1482 NFYDSAFSQS

-1506 SLGGNLLNPNNSSVL
+1506 SLGGNLLTPNNSSVL

-1555 NIIQADMNSN
+1555 NIIQAGMNSN
-1565 WYERISFF
+1565 WYECINFF

-1580 IYDAKNQTYSF
+1580 VYDAINQTYSF

-1624 YNIGSEIFNYQKVYN
+1624 YNIGSEVFNYQKVYN

-1647 SDDAQ
+1647 SDDAE
-1652 GVFYLTSSVKGYY
+1652 GVFYLTSNVKGYY
-1665 NPNQSYQASGSN
+1665 NPNQSYQANGSN
-1677 NTTKNNN
+1677 NTTKNND

-1739 FSLSSLSNLKGDALN
+1739 FSLSSLNALNSNALN
-1754 QLTKLITPSDW
+1754 QLTKLITPDDW

-1783 NNGALIIGATKIGQ
+1783 NNGTLIVGATKIGQ

-1802 TVVFGGLGYQKPCD
+1802 AVVFGGLGYQKPCD

-1871 SVTFNSQTSLI
+1871 SVTFNSQTSLV
-1882 LNQANIVSSQTDGI
+1882 LNQANIVSSQTDEI

-1936 VNTLGSGSV
+1936 ADTLGSDSV
-1945 IGGYLTPEQK
+1945 IGEYLTPEQK

-1970 LMNDSGLNT
+1970 LMNDSGLNA

-2056 EALQNDVVALG
+2056 NALKNDVAALG

-2074 LGQDMLNSLESL
+2074 LGQDTLNSLESL

-2111 GLGDLIP
+2111 GLGDLMP

-2131 SQVWQRGDFSFNA
+2131 SQVWQKGDFSFNA

-2176 NHIAFTN
+2176 NHISFTN
-2183 HSGTLNLLSN
+2183 HAGTLQLLSN

-2203 DASNGLKINAAN
+2203 NASNGLKINAAN

-2228 ASCVQQSDP
+2228 ASCAGQSDP
-2237 ITTNTANPCA
+2237 TAANIANPCA
-2247 LSAQSANGASSNNAS
+2247 ISAQSANGASSSNAS
-2262 NNAPIALNNND
+2262 NNAQIALNNND

-2333 ASFVTNNL
+2333 ASFMANNL
-2341 NIQGA
+2341 NIQGV
-2346 FNNNATQ
+2346 FNNNATR
-2353 KIGVLQNLVIAS
+2353 KIEVLQNLTIAS

-2380 ALNNFGAIHF
+2380 ALNHFGAIHF
-2390 NLENIQTPAP
+2390 NLENIQTPTP

-2410 NTTQTPFINVNNSMA
+2410 NTTQTPFMNVNNSMA

-2450 YLKLYTLININ
+2450 YLNLYTLININ

-2491 LPNSNNASPNN
+2491 LPNSNNAHQNN
-2502 ILSLSVLHNQVKMS
+2502 ILSLSVLHDQIKMS

-2547 IGGNN
+2547 VGGNN

-2561 IKTKENPLFAP
+2561 METKENPLFAP
-2572 IYLENHSLNEILD
+2572 IYLENHSLHEILGV
-2585 ATKDLQNTASLISN
+2585 AKDLLNTASLISN
-2599 PNFRDNATN
+2599 PNFRNNATN

-2628 RAREG
+2628 RSREG
-2633 ESNFSERLLELKNK
+2633 ESDFSERLLELKNK
-2647 RFSDP
+2647 HFSDP
-2652 NPSEIFVKYS
+2652 NPSEIFVKYP

-2674 GVGGA
+2674 GIGGA

-2691 LNVGYDRLVKNVILG
+2691 LNAGYDRLVKNVILG

-2716 NGNIMRSLGNNVDV
+2716 NGNIMHSLANNVDV

-2751 GGNASHINSSNS
+2751 GGNASNINSSNS
-2763 LLSVLNQRYN
+2763 LLSVLNQRYS

-2813 MKGKMQNPA
+2813 MKGKMNDAA
-2822 YQQFVMHSNPS
+2822 YKQFLMHSNPS

-2860 RLGRDLLIKAKG
+2860 RLGRDLLINSKG
-2872 DNMVRFVGENTL
+2872 GNMVRFVGENTL

-2889 EIFNTFASVIT
+2889 EVFNTFASVIT

-2906 WRLMY
+2906 WRLVY

-2923 YQDLN
+2923 YQDIN

>member
-1 MKQFKKKPKKIKRS
+1 MKKFKKKPKSIKRS
-15 QKIILKRPLWLM
+15 HQNQKTILKRPLWLA

-51 EKSQKVCVHRP
+51 EKSQKVCVHHP

-76 QQFTGNQLIT
+76 QQYTGNQLIT

-142 ATFNLGANSGN
+142 ATFNLGASSGN

-201 ANKVT
+201 ANKVN
-206 INSNINAYKT
+206 INSNISAFKT
-216 SQVNIG
+216 SQVNVG
-222 NANSAITINSVS
+222 NANSAITIGSVS
-234 LSGDTCSSLAKIGS
+234 LSGDVCSSSVSFGT
-248 GANCSSSGPSYSFK
+248 GANCSTSGPSYSFK
-262 GTTSA
+262 GTTNA
-267 TNTTFSNASG
+267 TNTAFSNASG
-277 SFTFEES
+277 SFTFEEN
-284 ANFSGAKLN
+284 ATFSGAKWN

-301 GFNATNNTAFN
+301 EFSATNNTAFN
-312 SGSFTFK
+312 SGSFNFK
-319 GTSSFNN
+319 GASSFNGTN
-326 ATFSNA
+326 FNNA
-332 SYTFDNQ
+332 SYTFNNQ

-350 TFTFNNQ
+350 TFTFNDQNNQ
-357 SNPTNSAQ
+357 SAQ
-365 HPQILFEN
+365 HPQI
-373 SSFNGGIFT
+373 
-382 FNNQTN
+382 Q
-388 PTNSAQH
+388 
-395 PQILFENSS
+395 NSS
-404 FSGST
+404 FSGNA
-409 TTLKGSAT
+409 TTLKG
-417 FEQAFNNSNHQLT
+417 FVDFQQAFNNSNHQL
-430 IQNASFDNATFNN
+430 IMQNASFNNANFNN
-443 TGKITIEKDASF
+443 TGKITINESASF
-455 NNTSFNTP
+455 NDTTFNTSIN
-463 VDTNNMSVT
+463 TNNMTIT

-487 TLDFGSSKI
+487 TLDFGSSQV
-496 TLAQGAT
+496 TLTQGTT
-503 FNLTSLGSEKSV
+503 FNLTSLGDKNSV

-525 YNHLLNH
+525 YNNLLNH

-543 TESSSKPQSFA
+543 NENSSDPQSFA

-564 GVTGQLLSENAATPK
+564 GVTGQLLSANAMASK
-579 NTDSSPSAPTKD
+579 SADSSLSAPTKD

-600 KIGDTIYKLQETFSP
+600 KIGDTIYKLQETFGP

-632 TISGSQFDLSA
+632 VINGSKFDLSA
-643 SNYINANM
+643 SNYINADM
-651 PWYDH
+651 PWYNH

-683 TNSFKQTFSTN
+683 TNSFKQTFSASN
-694 GSNLVIGYNATWTGN
+694 SNLVIGYNATWTDHN
-709 SVSSSGTVSFGDT
+709 VSSSDTVSFGDT
-722 SGSALNGHCGPW
+722 SGSVLSGHCGPW
-734 PYYQCIGT
+734 PYYQCTGT
-742 TNGAYSAY
+742 TDGTYSAY

-759 SGNRIG
+759 SGNRVG

-788 QHNAGA
+788 QHNAGI

-802 TQNMDSSQ
+802 TQNMDNSQ
-810 NLNGLNA
+810 NLNNLNP
-817 NGKLS
+817 NGTLW
-822 VYGATFTNQAKDG
+822 VYGTTFTNQAKDG

-842 QATFENTNFN
+842 QAVFENTNFN

-912 NANSNLQIAGNAV
+912 NAHSNLQIAGSAV
-925 FGNSTNSDG
+925 FGNSNNG
-934 SQNTANFNNTGSVN
+934 SQNNANFNNTGFVN
-948 IAGNATFDNMA
+948 ISGNATFDNVV

-988 GDGMINF
+988 GDGTITFN
-995 SAHSVINIG
+995 AHSVINIA
-1004 EAITNGNPITLVS
+1004 ESITNGNPITLVS

-1050 SAGNGIYDV
+1050 SAGNGVYDV

-1066 TYNFQEVFSPN
+1066 TYNFQEIFSQN

-1083 LGVGMVFDYVDMEKS
+1083 LGVGMVFDYMDMEKS
-1098 DHLYYQNALGFMTY
+1098 DHLYYKDVAGFMTY

-1122 NLNNT
+1122 NSNNT

-1145 TKAEFSQTLTGQN
+1145 TKAEFSQTFTGQN

-1266 ISNSANI
+1266 TSNSTNI

-1285 QNKGNPNFSFNALN
+1285 QNGGNPNFSFNALN

-1314 QSVFKFNAV
+1314 QSVFKFNAK
-1323 NAISFTNSSN
+1323 NAISFTNSTN
-1333 LSSGLYQIS
+1333 LSSGLYQMQ

-1352 LSVSVGTS
+1352 LSVSVGRS

-1367 SLSQNASINA
+1367 NLSQNASINA

-1382 LELSGD
+1382 LELKGD

-1413 DYASLIAS
+1413 DYASLIV
-1421 NGSHLNFNGAVN
+1421 NDGSRLNFNGAVN

-1453 SSLGGQFN
+1453 ISLGGQFN
-1461 LSNNSFLDFQGSS
+1461 LSNNSSLDFQGSS

-1482 NFYNNAFSQS
+1482 NFYDSAFSQS

-1506 SLGGNLLNPNNSSVL
+1506 SLGGNLLTPNNSSVL
-1521 NLKNSQLVFSD
+1521 NLKNSQLVFGD

-1555 NIIQADMNSN
+1555 NIIQAGMNSN

-1573 GMRINDG
+1573 GMHINDG
-1580 IYDAKNQTYSF
+1580 IYDAINQTYSF

-1624 YNIGSEIFNYQKVYN
+1624 YNISSEVFNYQKVYN

-1647 SDDAQ
+1647 SDDAE
-1652 GVFYLTSSVKGYY
+1652 GVFYLTSNVKGYY
-1665 NPNQSYQASGSN
+1665 SPNQSYQANGSN

-1684 LTSESSVI
+1684 LTSDSSII

-1704 ALHVYNKGYNF
+1704 ALHIYNKGYNF

-1739 FSLSSLSNLKGDALN
+1739 FSLSSLSDLNSNALN
-1754 QLTKLITPSDW
+1754 QLTKLITPNDW
-1765 KNINELIDNANNS
+1765 KNINEFIDNANNS

-1783 NNGALIIGATKIGQ
+1783 NNGTLIVGATKIGQ

-1802 TVVFGGLGYQKPCD
+1802 AVVFGGLGYQKPCD

-1871 SVTFNSQTSLI
+1871 SVTFNSQTSLV

-1936 VNTLGSGSV
+1936 ADTLGSNSV
-1945 IGGYLTPEQK
+1945 IGRHLTPEQK

-2056 EALQNDVVALG
+2056 NALKNDAVALG

-2074 LGQDMLNSLESL
+2074 LGQDTLNSLESL

-2096 DKVLAAKGLGPIYEQ
+2096 DKVLVAKGLGSIYEQ
-2111 GLGDLIP
+2111 GLGDLMP

-2131 SQVWQRGDFSFNA
+2131 SQVWQKGDFSFNA

-2176 NHIAFTN
+2176 NRISFTN
-2183 HSGTLNLLSN
+2183 HAGVLNLLSN

-2203 DASNGLKINAAN
+2203 NASNGLKINAAS
-2215 NNVSVSQGNLFIN
+2215 NNVSVSQGNLFVN
-2228 ASCVQQSDP
+2228 ASCVGQSDP
-2237 ITTNTANPCA
+2237 TTANIANPCV
-2247 LSAQSANGASSNNAS
+2247 LSTQNANGASSNSAS
-2262 NNAPIALNNND
+2262 NNAQIALNNND

-2296 FSKIK
+2296 LSKIK

-2333 ASFVTNNL
+2333 ANFTANNL

-2346 FNNNATQ
+2346 FNNNATRQ
-2353 KIGVLQNLVIAS
+2353 IEVLQNLTIAS

-2390 NLENIQTPAP
+2390 NLENIQTPTP

-2410 NTTQTPFINVNNSMA
+2410 NTTQAPFMNINNSIA

-2461 GNHIEEKNGVLTY
+2461 GNHIEEKNGALTY

-2491 LPNSNNASPNN
+2491 LPNSNNAHQNN
-2502 ILSLSVLHNQVKMS
+2502 ILNLSVLYNQIKMS

-2536 QGQSALNQIEA
+2536 QGQSALNKIEA
-2547 IGGNN
+2547 VGGNN

-2561 IKTKENPLFAP
+2561 METKENPLFAP
-2572 IYLENHSLNEILD
+2572 IYLKNHSLHEILGV
-2585 ATKDLQNTASLISN
+2585 AKDLLNTASLISN
-2599 PNFRDNATN
+2599 PNFRNNATN

-2628 RAREG
+2628 RSREG
-2633 ESNFSERLLELKNK
+2633 ESDFSKRLLELKNK

-2652 NPSEIFVKYS
+2652 NPSEVFVKYS
-2662 QPNKHPNNLWVQ
+2662 QPNKHQNNLWAQ
-2674 GVGGA
+2674 GIGGA

-2716 NGNIMRSLGNNVDV
+2716 NGNIMHSLANNVDV

-2751 GGNASHINSSNS
+2751 EGNASNINSSNS

-2813 MKGKMQNPA
+2813 MKGKMNDAA
-2822 YQQFVMHSNPS
+2822 YKQFLMHSNPS

-2860 RLGRDLLIKAKG
+2860 RLGRDLLIKSKG
-2872 DNMVRFVGENTL
+2872 DNVVRFVGENTL

-2889 EIFNTFASVIT
+2889 EVFNTFASVIT

-2906 WRLMY
+2906 WRLVY
-2911 VNAGVGLKMGLQ
+2911 VNAGVGLNMGLQ
-2923 YQDLN
+2923 YQDIN

>member
-1 MKQFKKKPKKIKRS
+1 MKKFKKKPKSIKRS
-15 QKIILKRPLWLM
+15 HQKTILKRPLWLM
-27 PLLIGGFASGVYAD
+27 PLLISGFTSGVYAD

-121 LYNYTGGEYNGGNLD
+121 LYNYTGGENNGGNLN

-142 ATFNLGANSGN
+142 ATFDLGAHSGN
-153 SFTSWYPNGHTNVTF
+153 SFTSWYPNGHTNITF
-168 SAGTINVNNS
+168 SAETINVNNS
-178 VEVGNRVGSGAGT
+178 VEVGNCVGSGAGT

-201 ANKVT
+201 ANKVN
-206 INSNINAYKT
+206 IHSNISAFKT

-222 NANSAITINSVS
+222 NANSVITIGSVS
-234 LSGDTCSSLAKIGS
+234 LSGDVCSSLARVGI
-248 GANCSSSGPSYSFK
+248 GANCSTSGPSYSFK
-262 GTTSA
+262 GTTNA
-267 TNTTFSNASG
+267 TNTAFSNASG
-277 SFTFEES
+277 SFTFEEN
-284 ANFSGAKLN
+284 ATFSGAKLN
-293 GGAFTFNK
+293 GGTYTFNK
-301 GFNATNNTAFN
+301 GFSATNNTAFN
-312 SGSFTFK
+312 SGSFNFK
-319 GTSSFNN
+319 GASSFNG
-326 ATFSNA
+326 ATFSDA
-332 SYTFDNQ
+332 TYTFNNQ

-357 SNPTNSAQ
+357 NNQSAQ
-365 HPQILFEN
+365 HPQI
-373 SSFNGGIFT
+373 
-382 FNNQTN
+382 Q
-388 PTNSAQH
+388 
-395 PQILFENSS
+395 NSS
-404 FSGST
+404 FSGNA
-409 TTLKGSAT
+409 TTLKG
-417 FEQAFNNSNHQLT
+417 FVDFQQAFNNSNHQLT
-430 IQNASFDNATFNN
+430 MQNASFNNANFNN
-443 TGKITIEKDASF
+443 TGKITIEKEASF
-455 NNTSFNTP
+455 NNTTFNTSIN
-463 VDTNNMSVT
+463 TNNMTIT

-487 TLDFGSSKI
+487 TLDFGSSKV
-496 TLAQGAT
+496 TLTQGTT
-503 FNLTSLGSEKSV
+503 FNLTSLGDKNSV

-525 YNHLLNH
+525 YNNLLNH

-543 TESSSKPQSFA
+543 NENSSDPQSFA

-564 GVTGQLLSENAATPK
+564 GVTGQLLSADIAASKPT
-579 NTDSSPSAPTKD
+579 NSSPSKSSTN
-591 SPQVYQVGY
+591 STQVYQVGY
-600 KIGDTIYKLQETFSP
+600 KIGDIIYKLQETFSH
-615 NSIIIQALESGT
+615 NSITIQALESGT

-632 TISGSQFDLSA
+632 VISGSKFDLSA

-656 KYYIP
+656 KSYIP

-683 TNSFKQTFSTN
+683 TNSFKQTFSASN
-694 GSNLVIGYNATWTGN
+694 SNLVIGYNSTWTDHN
-709 SVSSSGTVSFGDT
+709 VSSSDTVSFGDT

-734 PYYQCIGT
+734 PYYQCTGT
-742 TNGAYSAY
+742 TNGTYSAY

-765 TGGAANLV
+765 TGGAANLI
-773 FNGVDSINIANATIT
+773 FNGVDSVNIANATIT
-788 QHNAGA
+788 QHNAGI

-802 TQNMDSSQ
+802 TQSMDNSQ
-810 NLNGLNA
+810 NLKGLNP
-817 NGKLS
+817 NGMLS
-822 VYGATFTNQAKDG
+822 VYGATFTNQAKDA

-842 QATFENTNFN
+842 KAVFENTNFN

-912 NANSNLQIAGNAV
+912 NANSNLQIAGSAV
-925 FGNSTNSDG
+925 FGNSNNG
-934 SQNTANFNNTGSVN
+934 SQNNANFNNTGSVN
-948 IAGNATFDNMA
+948 ISGNATFDNVV
-959 FNGPTNTSV
+959 FNGPTNMSV

-988 GDGMINF
+988 GDGTITFN
-995 SAHSVINIG
+995 AHSVINIA

-1026 AFSKNLWQL
+1026 TKNLWQL
-1035 INYQGHGASSEKLVS
+1035 INYQGHGANSEKLVS
-1050 SAGNGIYDV
+1050 GAGNGVYDV
-1059 VYSFNNQ
+1059 VYAFNNQ
-1066 TYNFQEVFSPN
+1066 TYNFQEIFSPN

-1083 LGVGMVFDYVDMEKS
+1083 LGVGMVFDYMDMEKS
-1098 DHLYYQNALGFMTY
+1098 DHLYYKNIAGFMTY

-1122 NLNNT
+1122 NSNNT

-1145 TKAEFSQTLTGQN
+1145 TKAEFSQTFTGQN

-1237 NFNGLQGIL
+1237 NFNALQGIL

-1266 ISNSANI
+1266 TSNSANI
-1273 QAQNSYFIDDTA
+1273 QAQNSYFIDDTV
-1285 QNKGNPNFSFNALN
+1285 QNGGNPNFSFNALN

-1314 QSVFKFNAV
+1314 QSVFKFNAA
-1323 NAISFTNSSN
+1323 NAISFTNSTN
-1333 LSSGLYQIS
+1333 LSSGLYQMQ
-1342 AKSVLFDNSN
+1342 AKSVSFDNSN

-1367 SLSQNASINA
+1367 NLSQNASINA

-1382 LELSGD
+1382 LELQGD

-1394 SSLNLNQSAI
+1394 SSLNLNQSVI

-1413 DYASLIAS
+1413 DYASLIVNDS
-1421 NGSHLNFNGAVN
+1421 SHLNFNGAVN
-1433 FNSANITTSLSDSS
+1433 FNSENITTSLNHSS

-1453 SSLGGQFN
+1453 ISLGGQFN
-1461 LSNNSFLDFQGSS
+1461 LSNNSSLDFQGSS

-1492 PITFHQALDIKAPL
+1492 PIAFHQALDIKAPL

-1521 NLKNSQLVFSD
+1521 DLKNSQLVFSD

-1555 NIIQADMNSN
+1555 NIIQAGMNSN
-1565 WYERISFF
+1565 WYERITFF

-1580 IYDAKNQTYSF
+1580 VYDAINQTYSF

-1624 YNIGSEIFNYQKVYN
+1624 YNIGSEVFNYQKVYN

-1647 SDDAQ
+1647 SDDAE
-1652 GVFYLTSSVKGYY
+1652 GVFYLTSNVKGYY

-1684 LTSESSVI
+1684 LTSDSSII

-1704 ALHVYNKGYNF
+1704 ALHIYNKGYNF

-1729 PEIKKILGND
+1729 PEIKKILGNG
-1739 FSLSSLSNLKGDALN
+1739 FSLSSLSDLNSDALN
-1754 QLTKLITPSDW
+1754 QLTKLITPDDW

-1783 NNGALIIGATKIGQ
+1783 NNGTLIVGATKIGQ

-1802 TVVFGGLGYQKPCD
+1802 AVVFGGLGYQKPCD

-1936 VNTLGSGSV
+1936 ADTLGSNSV
-1945 IGGYLTPEQK
+1945 IGGHLTPEQK

-1970 LMNDSGLNT
+1970 LMNDSGLNA
-1979 AIKDL
+1979 AIKNL

-2015 SMSINDLL
+2015 GMSINDLL
-2023 SKKGLFNQITGFISA
+2023 NKKGLFNQITGFISA

-2047 MLQDIVKPS
+2047 ILQDIVKPS
-2056 EALQNDVVALG
+2056 EALQNDVAALG

-2074 LGQDMLNSLESL
+2074 LGQDALNSLESL

-2131 SQVWQRGDFSFNA
+2131 SQVWQKGDFNFNA

-2176 NHIAFTN
+2176 NHISFTN
-2183 HSGTLNLLSN
+2183 HAGLLNLLSN

-2203 DASNGLKINAAN
+2203 DASNGLKINVAN

-2228 ASCVQQSDP
+2228 ASCVKQSDP
-2237 ITTNTANPCA
+2237 TTTNIANPCT
-2247 LSAQSANGASSNNAS
+2247 LSAQSANSASSNAS
-2262 NNAPIALNNND
+2262 NNAQIALNNND
-2273 ESLMVTANDFNF
+2273 ESLMVTANDFTF

-2333 ASFVTNNL
+2333 ANFTANNL

-2346 FNNNATQ
+2346 FNNNATR
-2353 KIGVLQNLVIAS
+2353 KIEVLQNLTIAS

-2380 ALNNFGAIHF
+2380 TLNNFGAIHF
-2390 NLENIQTPAP
+2390 NLENVQTPTP

-2410 NTTQTPFINVNNSMA
+2410 NTTQTPFMNINNSMA

-2450 YLKLYTLININ
+2450 YLNLYTLININ
-2461 GNHIEEKNGVLTY
+2461 GNRIEEKNGVLTY

-2491 LPNSNNASPNN
+2491 LPNSNNAHQNN
-2502 ILSLSVLHNQVKMS
+2502 ILSLSVLHNQIKMS

-2536 QGQSALNQIEA
+2536 QGQSALNKIEA
-2547 IGGNN
+2547 VGGDN

-2561 IKTKENPLFAP
+2561 METKENPLFAP
-2572 IYLENHSLNEILD
+2572 IYLENHSLNEILGV
-2585 ATKDLQNTASLISN
+2585 AKDLLNTASLISN
-2599 PNFRDNATN
+2599 PNFRNNATS
-2608 LLELASYTQQTSR
+2608 LLEMASYTQQTSR

-2633 ESNFSERLLELKNK
+2633 ESDFSERLLELKNK
-2647 RFSDP
+2647 RFSDS
-2652 NPSEIFVKYS
+2652 NPSEVFVKYS

-2674 GVGGA
+2674 GIGGA

-2716 NGNIMRSLGNNVDV
+2716 NGNIMHSLANNVDV

-2751 GGNASHINSSNS
+2751 GGNASNINSSNS

-2783 NYGYDFMFKQ
+2783 NYGYDFMFKH

-2801 VGLSYHFIGLSG
+2801 VGLSYYFIGLSG
-2813 MKGKMQNPA
+2813 MKGKMNDAA
-2822 YQQFVMHSNPS
+2822 YKQFLMHSNPS
-2833 NESVLTLNMG
+2833 NESVLMLNMG
-2843 LESRKYF
+2843 LEGRKYF

-2860 RLGRDLLIKAKG
+2860 RLGRDLLIKSKG
-2872 DNMVRFVGENTL
+2872 DNVVRFVGENTL

-2889 EIFNTFASVIT
+2889 EVFNTFASVIT

-2911 VNAGVGLKMGLQ
+2911 VNAGVGLNMGLQ
-2923 YQDLN
+2923 YQDIN

-2935 RVAF
+2935 RVVF

>member
-1 MKQFKKKPKKIKRS
+1 MKKFKKKPKSIKRS
-15 QKIILKRPLWLM
+15 HQKTILKRPLWLV
-27 PLLIGGFASGVYAD
+27 PLLISGFASGVYAD
-41 GTDILGLSWG
+41 GTDIFGLSWG
-51 EKSQKVCVHRP
+51 EKSQKVCVHHP

-121 LYNYTGGEYNGGNLD
+121 LYNYTGGENNGGNLN

-142 ATFNLGANSGN
+142 ATFDLGAHSGN

-201 ANKVT
+201 ANKVN
-206 INSNINAYKT
+206 INSNISAFKT
-216 SQVNIG
+216 SQVNVG
-222 NANSAITINSVS
+222 NANSAIIIGSVS
-234 LSGDTCSSLAKIGS
+234 LSGDTCSSLASVGV
-248 GANCSSSGPSYSFK
+248 GANCSTSGPSYSFK
-262 GTTSA
+262 GTTNA
-267 TNTTFSNASG
+267 TNTAFSNASG
-277 SFTFEES
+277 SFTFEEN
-284 ANFSGAKLN
+284 ATFSGAKLN

-301 GFNATNNTAFN
+301 EISATNNTAFN
-312 SGSFTFK
+312 SGSFNFK
-319 GTSSFNN
+319 GASSFNG
-326 ATFSNA
+326 ATFSDA
-332 SYTFDNQ
+332 SYTFNNQ

-350 TFTFNNQ
+350 TFTFNDQ
-357 SNPTNSAQ
+357 
-365 HPQILFEN
+365 
-373 SSFNGGIFT
+373 
-382 FNNQTN
+382 NNQ
-388 PTNSAQH
+388 TNSAQH

-404 FSGST
+404 FSGNA
-409 TTLKGSAT
+409 TTLKG
-417 FEQAFNNSNHQLT
+417 FVNFQQAFNNSNHQLT
-430 IQNASFDNATFNN
+430 IQNASFNNATFNN
-443 TGKITIEKDASF
+443 TGKITINESASF
-455 NNTSFNTP
+455 NDTTFNTSIN
-463 VDTNNMSVT
+463 TNNMTIT

-487 TLDFGSSKI
+487 TLDFGSSKV
-496 TLAQGAT
+496 TLTQGTT
-503 FNLTSLGSEKSV
+503 FNLTSLGDKNSV

-525 YNHLLNH
+525 YNNLLNH
-532 ALNSLTNALKT
+532 ALNSLTSALKT
-543 TESSSKPQSFA
+543 NESSSRPQSFA

-564 GVTGQLLSENAATPK
+564 GVTGQLLSANAAASKPA
-579 NTDSSPSAPTKD
+579 DSSPSKSSTNPA
-591 SPQVYQVGY
+591 QVYQVGY
-600 KIGDTIYKLQETFSP
+600 KIGDIIYKLQETFSH

-632 TISGSQFDLSA
+632 IISGSKFDLSA
-643 SNYINANM
+643 SNYINSDT

-656 KYYIP
+656 KSYIP

-683 TNSFKQTFSTN
+683 TNSFKQTFSASN
-694 GSNLVIGYNATWTGN
+694 SNLVIGYNSTWTDHN
-709 SVSSSGTVSFGDT
+709 VSSNVSSSDTVSFGDT

-734 PYYQCIGT
+734 PYYQCTGT
-742 TNGAYSAY
+742 TNGTYSAY

-773 FNGVDSINIANATIT
+773 FNGADSVNIANATIT
-788 QHNAGA
+788 QHNAGI

-802 TQNMDSSQ
+802 TQIMDNSQ
-810 NLNGLNA
+810 NLNDLNA
-817 NGKLS
+817 NGTLS

-842 QATFENTNFN
+842 KAVFENTNFN

-878 SAKNASFN
+878 SAKSASFN

-893 ASFNFNNSNA
+893 ASFNFNNSSA

-912 NANSNLQIAGNAV
+912 NANSNLQIAGSAV
-925 FGNSTNSDG
+925 FGNSNNG
-934 SQNTANFNNTGSVN
+934 SQNNANFNNTGSVN
-948 IAGNATFDNMA
+948 ISGNATFDNVV
-959 FNGPTNTSV
+959 FNSPTNMSV
-968 KGQVTLNNITLKNLN
+968 KGQVILNNITLKNLN

-988 GDGMINF
+988 GDGTITFN
-995 SAHSVINIG
+995 AHSVINIA
-1004 EAITNGNPITLVS
+1004 EAITNSNPITLVS

-1050 SAGNGIYDV
+1050 SAGNGVYDV

-1066 TYNFQEVFSPN
+1066 TYNFQEIFSPN

-1083 LGVGMVFDYVDMEKS
+1083 LGVGMVFDYMDMEKS
-1098 DHLYYQNALGFMTY
+1098 DHLYYKDVAGFMTY

-1122 NLNNT
+1122 NSNNT

-1132 KSIDF
+1132 NSIDF

-1145 TKAEFSQTLTGQN
+1145 TKAEFSQTFTGQN
-1158 SAIVFGAKNIWTNA
+1158 SAIVFGAKSIWTNA

-1266 ISNSANI
+1266 TSNSANI

-1285 QNKGNPNFSFNALN
+1285 QNGGNPNFSFNALN

-1314 QSVFKFNAV
+1314 QSVFKFNAA
-1323 NAISFTNSSN
+1323 NAISFTNSTN
-1333 LSSGLYQIS
+1333 LSSGLYQMQ
-1342 AKSVLFDNSN
+1342 AKSVSFDNSN

-1367 SLSQNASINA
+1367 NLSQNASINA

-1382 LELSGD
+1382 LELQGD

-1413 DYASLIAS
+1413 DYASLIV
-1421 NGSHLNFNGAVN
+1421 NDGSRLNFNGTTN
-1433 FNSANITTSLSDSS
+1433 FNSANITTSLNDSS

-1453 SSLGGQFN
+1453 ISLGGQFN
-1461 LSNNSFLDFQGSS
+1461 LNNNSSLDFQGSS
-1474 AITSNTAF
+1474 TITSNTAF
-1482 NFYNNAFSQS
+1482 NFYDNAFSQS

-1521 NLKNSQLVFSD
+1521 NLKNSQLIFSD

-1555 NIIQADMNSN
+1555 NIIQAGMNNN
-1565 WYERISFF
+1565 WYERINFF

-1580 IYDAKNQTYSF
+1580 VYDAINQTYSF

-1624 YNIGSEIFNYQKVYN
+1624 YNIGSEAFNYQKAYN

-1647 SDDAQ
+1647 SDDAE
-1652 GVFYLTSSVKGYY
+1652 GVFYLTSNVKGYY

-1739 FSLSSLSNLKGDALN
+1739 FSLSSLSDLNSNALN
-1754 QLTKLITPSDW
+1754 QLTKLITPNDW
-1765 KNINELIDNANNS
+1765 KNINEFIDNANNS

-1783 NNGALIIGATKIGQ
+1783 NNGTLIVGAAKIGQ
-1797 TNTNS
+1797 TDTNS
-1802 TVVFGGLGYQKPCD
+1802 AVVFGGLGYQKPCD

-1871 SVTFNSQTSLI
+1871 SVTFNSQTSLV

-1936 VNTLGSGSV
+1936 ADTLGSNSV
-1945 IGGYLTPEQK
+1945 IGGHLTPEQK

-2047 MLQDIVKPS
+2047 ILQDIVKPS

-2074 LGQDMLNSLESL
+2074 LGQDTLNSLESL

-2096 DKVLAAKGLGPIYEQ
+2096 DKVLAAKGLGSIYEQ

-2131 SQVWQRGDFSFNA
+2131 SQVWQKGDFSFNA

-2176 NHIAFTN
+2176 NHISFTN
-2183 HSGTLNLLSN
+2183 HAGALNLLSN
-2193 QVSNINITTL
+2193 QISNINITTL
-2203 DASNGLKINAAN
+2203 NASNGLKINAAN
-2215 NNVSVSQGNLFIN
+2215 NNVSVSQGNLFVN
-2228 ASCVQQSDP
+2228 ASCAGQSDP
-2237 ITTNTANPCA
+2237 TVANIANPCA
-2247 LSAQSANGASSNNAS
+2247 LSTQSANGASSSNAS
-2262 NNAPIALNNND
+2262 NNAQIALNNND

-2296 FSKIK
+2296 LSKIK

-2333 ASFVTNNL
+2333 ASFMANNL

-2346 FNNNATQ
+2346 FNNNATH
-2353 KIGVLQNLVIAS
+2353 KIEVLQNLTIAS

-2390 NLENIQTPAP
+2390 NLENIQTPTP

-2410 NTTQTPFINVNNSMA
+2410 NTTQTPFMNVNNSMA

-2450 YLKLYTLININ
+2450 YLNLYTLININ
-2461 GNHIEEKNGVLTY
+2461 GNRIEEKNGVLTY

-2491 LPNSNNASPNN
+2491 LPNSNNAHQNN
-2502 ILSLSVLHNQVKMS
+2502 ILSLSVLYNQIKMS

-2547 IGGNN
+2547 VGGNN

-2561 IKTKENPLFAP
+2561 METKENPLFAP
-2572 IYLENHSLNEILD
+2572 IYLKNHSLHEILGV
-2585 ATKDLQNTASLISN
+2585 AKDLLNTASLISN
-2599 PNFRDNATN
+2599 PNFRNNATN

-2628 RAREG
+2628 RSREG
-2633 ESNFSERLLELKNK
+2633 ESDFSERLLELKNE

-2652 NPSEIFVKYS
+2652 NPSEVFVKYS
-2662 QPNKHPNNLWVQ
+2662 PPNKHQNNLWVQ
-2674 GVGGA
+2674 GIGGA

-2716 NGNIMRSLGNNVDV
+2716 NGNIMHSLANNVDV

-2745 SANETY
+2745 SANEIY
-2751 GGNASHINSSNS
+2751 GGNASNINSSNS

-2801 VGLSYHFIGLSG
+2801 VGLSYYFIGLSG
-2813 MKGKMQNPA
+2813 MKGKMNDAA
-2822 YQQFVMHSNPS
+2822 YKQFLMHSNPS

-2860 RLGRDLLIKAKG
+2860 RLGRDLLIKSKG
-2872 DNMVRFVGENTL
+2872 GNMVRFVGENAL

-2889 EIFNTFASVIT
+2889 EVFNTFASVIT

-2923 YQDLN
+2923 YQDIN

>member
-1 MKQFKKKPKKIKRS
+1 MKKFKKKPKKIKRS
-15 QKIILKRPLWLM
+15 HQNQKTILKRPLWLV
-27 PLLIGGFASGVYAD
+27 PLLIGGFASGVYANNNLWD
-41 GTDILGLSWG
+41 LLNP
-51 EKSQKVCVHRP
+51 KV
-62 WYALWSCDKWEEKT
+62 
-76 QQFTGNQLIT
+76 
-86 KTWAGGNAANYYH
+86 
-99 SQNNQDITANLKNDN
+99 
-114 GTYFLSG
+114 
-121 LYNYTGGEYNGGNLD
+121 GGEYVHWVKGSQYCSLWEFVGCLRNVWGANHKGYDAGNVANYLSSQNYQAISVGNGNETGTYSLSGFTNYVGGNLT
-136 IELGSN
+136 I
-142 ATFNLGANSGN
+142 NLGNSVVLDLSGSN
-153 SFTSWYPNGHTNVTF
+153 SFTSYQDYNQGKDDVTF
-168 SAGTINVNNS
+168 TVGIINLNGAL
-178 VEVGNRVGSGAGT
+178 EVGNRVGSGAGT

-201 ANKVT
+201 ANKVNV
-206 INSNINAYKT
+206 NSNINAYKT

-234 LSGDTCSSLAKIGS
+234 LSGHTCSSLASVGI
-248 GANCSSSGPSYSFK
+248 GANCSTSGPSYSFK
-262 GTTSA
+262 GTTNA
-267 TNTTFSNASG
+267 TNTNFSNANG
-277 SFTFEES
+277 SFTFEEN
-284 ANFSGAKLN
+284 ATFSGAKLN

-301 GFNATNNTAFN
+301 GFSATNNTAFN

-319 GTSSFNN
+319 GTSSFNGANFNN
-326 ATFSNA
+326 AI
-332 SYTFDNQ
+332 YTFNNQ

-357 SNPTNSAQ
+357 SNPTNSV
-365 HPQILFEN
+365 
-373 SSFNGGIFT
+373 
-382 FNNQTN
+382 
-388 PTNSAQH
+388 QH

-404 FSGST
+404 FSGSA

-430 IQNASFDNATFNN
+430 IQNASFNNATFNN
-443 TGKITIEKDASF
+443 TGKITINEG
-455 NNTSFNTP
+455 TSFNSTTFNTSVNP
-463 VDTNNMSVT
+463 NNMTIS
-472 GSVTLSG
+472 GGVTLSG
-479 KNDLKNGS
+479 KNDLNNGS

-496 TLAQGAT
+496 TLAQGTT
-503 FNLTSLGSEKSV
+503 FNLTSLGDKNSV

-532 ALNSLTNALKT
+532 AINSLTNALKT
-543 TESSSKPQSFA
+543 NESSSKPQSFA

-564 GVTGQLLSENAATPK
+564 GVTGQLLSESAATPK
-579 NTDSSPSAPTKD
+579 PANASPSAPTKD

-600 KIGDTIYKLQETFSP
+600 KIGDTIYKLQETFGP

-632 TISGSQFDLSA
+632 VISGSKFDLSA
-643 SNYINANM
+643 SNYINADM

-656 KYYIP
+656 KHYIP

-683 TNSFKQTFSTN
+683 TNLFKQTFSAN
-694 GSNLVIGYNATWTGN
+694 GSNLVIGYNSTWTDHN
-709 SVSSSGTVSFGDT
+709 VSSSDTVSFGDT
-722 SGSALNGHCGPW
+722 SGSALNGYCGPW
-734 PYYQCIGT
+734 PYYQCTGT
-742 TNGAYSAY
+742 TNGTYSAY

-765 TGGAANLV
+765 TGGAANLI

-788 QHNAGA
+788 QHNAGI

-802 TQNMDSSQ
+802 TQNMDNSQ

-835 KFIFNAG
+835 KFTFNAG

-878 SAKNASFN
+878 GAKNASFN

-903 TTSFVGDFT
+903 TTSFMGDFT

-934 SQNTANFNNTGSVN
+934 SQNNANFNNTGSVN
-948 IAGNATFDNMA
+948 ISGNATFDNVV
-959 FNGPTNTSV
+959 FNSPTNTSV

-988 GDGMINF
+988 GDGTIVF
-995 SAHSVINIG
+995 SAHSVINIDQ
-1004 EAITNGNPITLVS
+1004 AITNGNPITLVS
-1017 SSKEIEYNN
+1017 SSKAIEYNN

-1050 SAGNGIYDV
+1050 SAGNGVYDV

-1066 TYNFQEVFSPN
+1066 TYNFQEIFSPN

-1098 DHLYYQNALGFMTY
+1098 DHLCYKNVVGFMTY

-1122 NLNNT
+1122 NSNNT

-1132 KSIDF
+1132 NSIDF

-1145 TKAEFSQTLTGQN
+1145 TKAEFSQTFTGQN
-1158 SAIVFGAKNIWTNA
+1158 STIVFGAKNIWTSA

-1179 TIIRFGDN
+1179 VIIRFGDN

-1225 GNRISSGGGASL
+1225 GNRISSGGGANL

-1266 ISNSANI
+1266 VSNSANI

-1285 QNKGNPNFSFNALN
+1285 QNGDNPNFSFNALN

-1314 QSVFKFNAV
+1314 QSVFKFNAT

-1342 AKSVLFDNSN
+1342 ANSVSFDNSN

-1367 SLSQNASINA
+1367 NLSQNASINA

-1382 LELSGD
+1382 LELQGG
-1388 LNLNDT
+1388 LNLKDT
-1394 SSLNLNQSAI
+1394 SSLNLNQSTI

-1421 NGSHLNFNGAVN
+1421 NNAHINFNGTTN
-1433 FNSANITTSLSDSS
+1433 FNSANITTSLSNSS

-1453 SSLGGQFN
+1453 SFLGGQFN
-1461 LSNNSFLDFQGSS
+1461 LSNNSSLDFQGSS

-1482 NFYNNAFSQS
+1482 NFYDNAFSQS
-1492 PITFHQALDIKAPL
+1492 PIAFHQALDIKAPL

-1521 NLKNSQLVFSD
+1521 NLKNSQLVFGD

-1573 GMRINDG
+1573 GMRISDG

-1652 GVFYLTSSVKGYY
+1652 GVFYLTSNVKGYY
-1665 NPNQSYQASGSN
+1665 NPNQSYQANGSN

-1684 LTSESSVI
+1684 LTSESSII

-1704 ALHVYNKGYNF
+1704 ALHIYNKGYNF

-1739 FSLSSLSNLKGDALN
+1739 FSLSSLSDLNSNALN

-1783 NNGALIIGATKIGQ
+1783 NNGTLIIGATKIGQ

-1802 TVVFGGLGYQKPCD
+1802 TVVFGGLGYQTPCD

-1871 SVTFNSQTSLI
+1871 SVTFNSKTSLI

-1896 FSMLGQEGINK
+1896 FSMLGQEGIDK

-1922 MQSINKAGGLGNLI
+1922 VQSINKAGGLGNLI
-1936 VNTLGSGSV
+1936 VNTLGSNSV

-2023 SKKGLFNQITGFISA
+2023 SKKGLLNQITGFISA

-2047 MLQDIVKPS
+2047 VLQDIVKPS
-2056 EALQNDVVALG
+2056 NALKNDVAALG

-2074 LGQDMLNSLESL
+2074 LGQDTLNSLESL

-2131 SQVWQRGDFSFNA
+2131 SQVWQKGDFSFNA

-2183 HSGTLNLLSN
+2183 HFGTLQLLSN

-2203 DASNGLKINAAN
+2203 DASNGLKINAGSN
-2215 NNVSVSQGNLFIN
+2215 NISVSQGNLFIN
-2228 ASCVQQSDP
+2228 ASCAQQSDP
-2237 ITTNTANPCA
+2237 TAVNATNPCA
-2247 LSAQSANGASSNNAS
+2247 LSAQSANGASSSNAS

-2301 GSANIKNLYLYNN
+2301 SSANVKNLYLYNN

-2326 QAVLEKN
+2326 QAVLENN

-2353 KIGVLQNLVIAS
+2353 KIEVLQNLVIAS

-2373 YGLEVGG
+2373 YGLGVGG
-2380 ALNNFGAIHF
+2380 VLNNFGTIHF
-2390 NLENIQTPAP
+2390 NLENSQTPVNP

-2425 NNTTYTLLKSSR
+2425 NNTTYTLLKSGR
-2437 YIDYNINP
+2437 YINYNINP
-2445 NSLQS
+2445 DSLQS

-2491 LPNSNNASPNN
+2491 LPNSNNASQNH
-2502 ILSLSVLHNQVKMS
+2502 ILSLSVLHDQIKMS
-2516 YGDKV
+2516 YGNKI

-2547 IGGNN
+2547 VGGN

-2561 IKTKENPLFAP
+2561 IDTKENPLFAP
-2572 IYLENHSLNEILD
+2572 IYLKNHSLNEILGV
-2585 ATKDLQNTASLISN
+2585 TKDLQNTASLISN
-2599 PNFRDNATN
+2599 PNFRNNATN

-2633 ESNFSERLLELKNK
+2633 ESDFSLLEFKNK

-2652 NPSEIFVKYS
+2652 NPGEVFVKHS
-2662 QPNKHPNNLWVQ
+2662 QPSKHQNNLWVQ

-2679 SFISGG
+2679 SFIAGG

-2706 GYVAYGYSGF
+2706 GYVAYGYSDF
-2716 NGNIMRSLGNNVDV
+2716 NGNIMHSLGNNVDV

-2751 GGNASHINSSNS
+2751 GGNANNINSSNP

-2813 MKGKMQNPA
+2813 MKGKMNDAA
-2822 YQQFVMHSNPS
+2822 YKQFLMHSNPS

-2850 GKNSYYFVTA
+2850 GQNSYYFVTA
-2860 RLGRDLLIKAKG
+2860 RLGRDLLIKSKG
-2872 DNMVRFVGENTL
+2872 GNTVRFVGENTL

-2906 WRLMY
+2906 WRLVY

-2923 YQDLN
+2923 YQDIN

>member
-15 QKIILKRPLWLM
+15 HQNQKTILKRPLWLM
-27 PLLIGGFASGVYAD
+27 PLLIGGFASGAYANNNLWD
-41 GTDILGLSWG
+41 LLNPKVGGEYVHWVKGSQYCAWWEFAGCLKNVWG
-51 EKSQKVCVHRP
+51 ANHKG
-62 WYALWSCDKWEEKT
+62 YDA
-76 QQFTGNQLIT
+76 
-86 KTWAGGNAANYYH
+86 GNAANYLS
-99 SQNNQDITANLKNDN
+99 SQNYQAISVGSGKET
-114 GTYFLSG
+114 GTYSLSG
-121 LYNYTGGEYNGGNLD
+121 FTNYVGGNLT
-136 IELGSN
+136 I
-142 ATFNLGANSGN
+142 NLGNSVVLDLSGSN
-153 SFTSWYPNGHTNVTF
+153 SFTSYQGYNQGKDDVTF
-168 SAGTINVNNS
+168 TVGTINLNGAL
-178 VEVGNRVGSGAGT
+178 EVGNRVGSGAGT

-201 ANKVT
+201 ANKVNV
-206 INSNINAYKT
+206 NSNINAYKT

-234 LSGDTCSSLAKIGS
+234 LSGDTCSSLASVGI
-248 GANCSSSGPSYSFK
+248 GANCSTSGPSYSFK
-262 GTTSA
+262 GTTNA

-277 SFTFEES
+277 SFTFEEN
-284 ANFSGAKLN
+284 ATFSEAKWN
-293 GGAFTFNK
+293 GGAFIFNK
-301 GFNATNNTAFN
+301 GFSATNNAAFN

-326 ATFSNA
+326 ATFNNA
-332 SYTFDNQ
+332 TYTFNNQ

-357 SNPTNSAQ
+357 SNPA
-365 HPQILFEN
+365 
-373 SSFNGGIFT
+373 
-382 FNNQTN
+382 
-388 PTNSAQH
+388 NSAQH

-430 IQNASFDNATFNN
+430 MQNASFNNATFNN

-463 VDTNNMSVT
+463 VDTNNMTIS
-472 GSVTLSG
+472 GGVTLSG

-487 TLDFGSSKI
+487 TLDFGSAKV
-496 TLAQGAT
+496 TLAQGTT

-543 TESSSKPQSFA
+543 TENPSKPQSFA

-564 GVTGQLLSENAATPK
+564 GVTGQLLSENAATSK
-579 NTDSSPSAPTKD
+579 NTDSSPSKSSTN
-591 SPQVYQVGY
+591 STQVYQVGY
-600 KIGDTIYKLQETFSP
+600 KIGDTIYKLQETFSH

-643 SNYINANM
+643 SNYINADM

-683 TNSFKQTFSTN
+683 TNSFKQTFSAN

-709 SVSSSGTVSFGDT
+709 SVSSSDTVSFGDT

-734 PYYQCIGT
+734 PYYQCTGT
-742 TNGAYSAY
+742 TNGVYSAY

-759 SGNRIG
+759 SGNRVG

-788 QHNAGA
+788 QHNAGI

-802 TQNMDSSQ
+802 TQNMDNSQ

-822 VYGATFTNQAKDG
+822 VYGTTFTNQAKDG

-878 SAKNASFN
+878 GAKNASFN

-903 TTSFVGDFT
+903 TTSFMGDFT

-934 SQNTANFNNTGSVN
+934 SQNNANFNNTGSVN
-948 IAGNATFDNMA
+948 IAGNATFDNMV
-959 FNGPTNTSV
+959 FNSPTNTSV

-988 GDGMINF
+988 GDGTIVFN
-995 SAHSVINIG
+995 AHSVINIG

-1017 SSKEIEYNN
+1017 SSKTIEYND

-1122 NLNNT
+1122 NPNNT

-1132 KSIDF
+1132 NSIDF

-1145 TKAEFSQTLTGQN
+1145 TKAEFSQTFTGQN
-1158 SAIVFGAKNIWTNA
+1158 SAIVFGAKNIWTSV

-1179 TIIRFGDN
+1179 VIIRFGDN

-1266 ISNSANI
+1266 VSNSANI

-1314 QSVFKFNAV
+1314 QSVFQFNAV

-1333 LSSGLYQIS
+1333 LSSGLYQMQ
-1342 AKSVLFDNSN
+1342 AQSVLFDNSN

-1367 SLSQNASINA
+1367 NLSQNASINA

-1394 SSLNLNQSAI
+1394 SSLNLNQSTI

-1433 FNSANITTSLSDSS
+1433 FNSANITTSLNHSS

-1453 SSLGGQFN
+1453 VSLGGQFN
-1461 LSNNSFLDFQGSS
+1461 LSNNSSLDFQGSS

-1482 NFYNNAFSQS
+1482 NFYDNAFSQS
-1492 PITFHQALDIKAPL
+1492 PITFHQALDVKAPL

-1540 IDLLSDLNDNKNRVY
+1540 IDLLSDLNGNKNRVY
-1555 NIIQADMNSN
+1555 NIIQADMNGN
-1565 WYERISFF
+1565 WYERINFF

-1598 LKITESFKDN
+1598 LKITESFKNN

-1684 LTSESSVI
+1684 LSSESSII

-1739 FSLSSLSNLKGDALN
+1739 FSLSSLSDLKGDALN

-1783 NNGALIIGATKIGQ
+1783 NNGALIVGATKIGQ

-1802 TVVFGGLGYQKPCD
+1802 AVVFGGLGYQTPCD

-1922 MQSINKAGGLGNLI
+1922 MQSIDKAGGLGNLI
-1936 VNTLGSGSV
+1936 ADTLGSNSV

-2074 LGQDMLNSLESL
+2074 LGQDTLNSLESL

-2131 SQVWQRGDFSFNA
+2131 SQVWQKGDFSFNA

-2203 DASNGLKINAAN
+2203 DASNGLKINATN
-2215 NNVSVSQGNLFIN
+2215 NNVSVSQGDLFIN
-2228 ASCVQQSDP
+2228 ASCAQQSDP

-2247 LSAQSANGASSNNAS
+2247 LSAQSANGASSSNAS
-2262 NNAPIALNNND
+2262 NNALIALNNND
-2273 ESLMVTANDFNF
+2273 ESLIITANDFNF

-2301 GSANIKNLYLYNN
+2301 GSANVKNLYLYNN

-2353 KIGVLQNLVIAS
+2353 KIEVLQNLVIAS
-2365 NASLSTGI
+2365 NASLSTGV

-2380 ALNNFGAIHF
+2380 ALNNLGAIHF
-2390 NLENIQTPAP
+2390 NLENSQTPAP
-2400 LIQAEGIINL
+2400 LIQVGGIINL

-2491 LPNSNNASPNN
+2491 LPHSNNASPNN
-2502 ILSLSVLHNQVKMS
+2502 ILSLSVLHNQIKMS
-2516 YGDKV
+2516 YGNKV

-2547 IGGNN
+2547 IGGNS
-2552 AIKWLSTLM
+2552 AINWLSTLM

-2652 NPSEIFVKYS
+2652 NPSALEVFVKYS
-2662 QPNKHPNNLWVQ
+2662 QLSKHPNNLWVQ

-2706 GYVAYGYSGF
+2706 GYVAYGYSDF

-2813 MKGKMQNPA
+2813 MKGKMNDAA
-2822 YQQFVMHSNPS
+2822 YKQFLMHSNPS

-2872 DNMVRFVGENTL
+2872 DNVVRFVGGDTL

>member
-1 MKQFKKKPKKIKRS
+1 MKKFKKKPKSIKWS
-15 QKIILKRPLWLM
+15 HQKTILKRPLWLA

-41 GTDILGLSWG
+41 GTDIFGLSWG
-51 EKSQKVCVHRP
+51 EKSQKVCVHHP

-121 LYNYTGGEYNGGNLD
+121 LYNYTGGENNGGNLN

-142 ATFNLGANSGN
+142 ATFDLGAHNGN

-178 VEVGNRVGSGAGT
+178 VEVGNRVGSGVGT
-191 HTGTATLNLN
+191 HTGIATLNLN

-206 INSNINAYKT
+206 INSNISAFKT

-222 NANSAITINSVS
+222 NASSAITIGSVS
-234 LSGDTCSSLAKIGS
+234 LSGDVCSSLARVGV
-248 GANCSSSGPSYSFK
+248 GANCSTSGPSYSFK
-262 GTTSA
+262 GTTST
-267 TNTTFSNASG
+267 TNTAFSNASG
-277 SFTFEES
+277 SFTFEEN
-284 ANFSGAKLN
+284 ATFSGAKWN

-301 GFNATNNTAFN
+301 GFSATNNTAFN
-312 SGSFTFK
+312 SGSFNFK
-319 GTSSFNN
+319 GASSFNGATFNN
-326 ATFSNA
+326 AT
-332 SYTFDNQ
+332 YTFNNQ

-357 SNPTNSAQ
+357 
-365 HPQILFEN
+365 
-373 SSFNGGIFT
+373 
-382 FNNQTN
+382 NNQ
-388 PTNSAQH
+388 SAQH

-404 FSGST
+404 FSGNA
-409 TTLKGSAT
+409 TTLKG
-417 FEQAFNNSNHQLT
+417 FVNFQQAFNNSSHQLT
-430 IQNASFDNATFNN
+430 AQNVSFNNANFNN
-443 TGKITIEKDASF
+443 TGKITIEKEASF
-455 NNTSFNTP
+455 NDTTFNTS
-463 VDTNNMSVT
+463 VDTNNMTIT

-487 TLDFGSSKI
+487 TLDFGSSQV
-496 TLAQGAT
+496 TLAQGTT
-503 FNLTSLGSEKSV
+503 FNLTSLGDKNSV

-525 YNHLLNH
+525 YNNLLNH

-543 TESSSKPQSFA
+543 NESSSKPQSFA

-564 GVTGQLLSENAATPK
+564 GVTGQLLSANATTSKPA
-579 NTDSSPSAPTKD
+579 DSSPSKSSTNSTK
-591 SPQVYQVGY
+591 VYQVGY
-600 KIGDTIYKLQETFSP
+600 KIGDIIYKLQETFSH

-632 TISGSQFDLSA
+632 VISGSKFDLSA
-643 SNYINANM
+643 SNYINSNM

-656 KYYIP
+656 KSYIP

-683 TNSFKQTFSTN
+683 TNSFKQTFSAS
-694 GSNLVIGYNATWTGN
+694 GSNLVIGYNSTWTDHN
-709 SVSSSGTVSFGDT
+709 VSSSDTVSFGDT

-734 PYYQCIGT
+734 PYYQCTGT
-742 TNGAYSAY
+742 TNGTYSAY

-765 TGGAANLV
+765 TGGAANLI
-773 FNGVDSINIANATIT
+773 FNGVDSVNIANATIT
-788 QHNAGA
+788 QHNAGI

-802 TQNMDSSQ
+802 TQNMDDSQ
-810 NLNGLNA
+810 NLNGLNS
-817 NGKLS
+817 NGKLL
-822 VYGATFTNQAKDG
+822 VYGTTFTNQAKDG

-842 QATFENTNFN
+842 QAVFENTNFN

-857 FSGDSLNFSN
+857 FSGDSLNFLN

-886 NANFNNS
+886 NANFNNN

-912 NANSNLQIAGNAV
+912 NANSNLQIAGGAV
-925 FGNSTNSDG
+925 FGNSNNG
-934 SQNTANFNNTGSVN
+934 SQNNANFNNTGSVD
-948 IAGNATFDNMA
+948 ISGNATFDNVV
-959 FNGPTNTSV
+959 FNGPTNMSV

-988 GDGMINF
+988 GDGTITFN
-995 SAHSVINIG
+995 AHSVINIA
-1004 EAITNGNPITLVS
+1004 EDIINGNPITLVS

-1050 SAGNGIYDV
+1050 SAGNGVYDV

-1066 TYNFQEVFSPN
+1066 TYNFQEIFSPN

-1083 LGVGMVFDYVDMEKS
+1083 LGVGMVFDYMDMEKS
-1098 DHLYYQNALGFMTY
+1098 DHLYYKNVAGFMTY

-1122 NLNNT
+1122 NSNNT

-1145 TKAEFSQTLTGQN
+1145 TKAEFSQTFTGQN
-1158 SAIVFGAKNIWTNA
+1158 SAIVFGAKSIWTNA

-1210 HYEAQ
+1210 HYEVQ

-1253 NRAAGTQSSSMNF
+1253 NRTAGTQSSSMNF
-1266 ISNSANI
+1266 ISESANI

-1314 QSVFKFNAV
+1314 QSVFKFNAA
-1323 NAISFTNSSN
+1323 NAINFTNSTN
-1333 LSSGLYQIS
+1333 LSSGLYQMQ

-1367 SLSQNASINA
+1367 NLSQNASINA

-1382 LELSGD
+1382 LELQGD

-1413 DYASLIAS
+1413 DHASLIV
-1421 NGSHLNFNGAVN
+1421 NDGSHLNFNGAVN
-1433 FNSANITTSLSDSS
+1433 FNSANITTSLNHSS
-1447 IVFKGA
+1447 IVFNGEI
-1453 SSLGGQFN
+1453 SLGGQFN
-1461 LSNNSFLDFQGSS
+1461 LSNHSSLDFQGSS

-1482 NFYNNAFSQS
+1482 NFYDNAFSQS

-1506 SLGGNLLNPNNSSVL
+1506 SLGGNLLTPNNSSVL

-1555 NIIQADMNSN
+1555 NIIQAGMNNN
-1565 WYERISFF
+1565 WYERINFF

-1580 IYDAKNQTYSF
+1580 VYDAINQTYSF

-1624 YNIGSEIFNYQKVYN
+1624 YNIGSEVFNYQKIYN

-1647 SDDAQ
+1647 SDDAE
-1652 GVFYLTSSVKGYY
+1652 GVFYLTSNVKGYY
-1665 NPNQSYQASGSN
+1665 SPNQSYQASGSN

-1684 LTSESSVI
+1684 LTSDSSVI

-1739 FSLSSLSNLKGDALN
+1739 FSLSSLSALNPNVLN
-1754 QLTKLITPSDW
+1754 QLTKLITPNDW

-1783 NNGALIIGATKIGQ
+1783 NNGTLIVGATKIGQ
-1797 TNTNS
+1797 TDTNS
-1802 TVVFGGLGYQKPCD
+1802 AVVFGGLGYQKPCD

-1871 SVTFNSQTSLI
+1871 SVTFNSQTSLV

-1936 VNTLGSGSV
+1936 ADTLGSDSV
-1945 IGGYLTPEQK
+1945 IGGHLTPEQK

-1970 LMNDSGLNT
+1970 LMNDSSLNA

-2047 MLQDIVKPS
+2047 ILQDIVKPS
-2056 EALQNDVVALG
+2056 KALQKDVAALG

-2074 LGQDMLNSLESL
+2074 LGQDTLNSLESL

-2111 GLGDLIP
+2111 GLGDLMP

-2131 SQVWQRGDFSFNA
+2131 SQVWQKGDFSFNA
-2144 QGNVFVQN
+2144 QSNVFVQN
-2152 STFSNANGGTLS
+2152 STFSNANGGALS

-2176 NHIAFTN
+2176 NHISFTN
-2183 HSGTLNLLSN
+2183 HAGTLNLLSN
-2193 QVSNINITTL
+2193 QASNINITTL
-2203 DASNGLKINAAN
+2203 NVSNGLKINAAN

-2228 ASCVQQSDP
+2228 ASCVEQNDP
-2237 ITTNTANPCA
+2237 ATANIANPCA
-2247 LSAQSANGASSNNAS
+2247 LSAQSTNGASSNNAS
-2262 NNAPIALNNND
+2262 NNAQIALNNND

-2333 ASFVTNNL
+2333 ASFMANNL

-2346 FNNNATQ
+2346 FNNNATR
-2353 KIGVLQNLVIAS
+2353 KIEVLQNLTIAS
-2365 NASLSTGI
+2365 TASLSTGI

-2390 NLENIQTPAP
+2390 NLENIQTPTP
-2400 LIQAEGIINL
+2400 LIQARGIINL
-2410 NTTQTPFINVNNSMA
+2410 NTTQTPFMNINNSMA
-2425 NNTTYTLLKSSR
+2425 NNTTHTLLKSSR

-2491 LPNSNNASPNN
+2491 LPNPNNAHQNN
-2502 ILSLSVLHNQVKMS
+2502 ILSLSVLHNQIKMS
-2516 YGDKV
+2516 YGNKV

-2547 IGGNN
+2547 VGGNN

-2561 IKTKENPLFAP
+2561 METKENPLFAP
-2572 IYLENHSLNEILD
+2572 IYLKNHSLHEILGV
-2585 ATKDLQNTASLISN
+2585 AKDLLNTASLISN
-2599 PNFRDNATN
+2599 PNFRNNATN

-2628 RAREG
+2628 RSREG
-2633 ESNFSERLLELKNK
+2633 ESDFSERLLELKNK

-2652 NPSEIFVKYS
+2652 NPSEVFVKYS
-2662 QPNKHPNNLWVQ
+2662 QPNKHPNSLWAQVIE
-2674 GVGGA
+2674 GA

-2716 NGNIMRSLGNNVDV
+2716 NGNIMHSLANNVDV

-2751 GGNASHINSSNS
+2751 EGNASNINSSNS
-2763 LLSVLNQRYN
+2763 LLSVLNQRYS

-2813 MKGKMQNPA
+2813 MKGKMNDVA
-2822 YQQFVMHSNPS
+2822 YKQFLMHSNPS

-2843 LESRKYF
+2843 LEGRKYF

-2860 RLGRDLLIKAKG
+2860 RLGRDLLIKSKG
-2872 DNMVRFVGENTL
+2872 GNMVRFVGENTL

-2889 EIFNTFASVIT
+2889 EVFNTFASVIT

-2923 YQDLN
+2923 YQDIN

>member
-1 MKQFKKKPKKIKRS
+1 M
-15 QKIILKRPLWLM
+15 
-27 PLLIGGFASGVYAD
+27 GSGNE
-41 GTDILGLSWG
+41 T
-51 EKSQKVCVHRP
+51 
-62 WYALWSCDKWEEKT
+62 
-76 QQFTGNQLIT
+76 
-86 KTWAGGNAANYYH
+86 
-99 SQNNQDITANLKNDN
+99 
-114 GTYFLSG
+114 GTYSLSG
-121 LYNYTGGEYNGGNLD
+121 FTNYVGGNLT
-136 IELGSN
+136 I
-142 ATFNLGANSGN
+142 NLGNSVVLDLSGSN
-153 SFTSWYPNGHTNVTF
+153 SFTSYQGYNQGKDDVSFNVGVINLNG
-168 SAGTINVNNS
+168 AL
-178 VEVGNRVGSGAGT
+178 EVGNRVGSGAGT

-201 ANKVT
+201 ANQVN
-206 INSNINAYKT
+206 INSNISAFKT

-222 NANSAITINSVS
+222 NANSAITIGSVS
-234 LSGDTCSSLAKIGS
+234 LSGDTCSSLASVGV
-248 GANCSSSGPSYSFK
+248 GANCSTSGPGYSFK
-262 GTTSA
+262 GTTNA

-277 SFTFEES
+277 SFTFEEN
-284 ANFSGAKLN
+284 ATFSGAKWN
-293 GGAFTFNK
+293 GGTYTFNK
-301 GFNATNNTAFN
+301 EFNATNNTAFN
-312 SGSFTFK
+312 SGSFNFK
-319 GTSSFNN
+319 GASSFNG
-326 ATFSNA
+326 ASFSNA
-332 SYTFDNQ
+332 TYTFDNQ

-357 SNPTNSAQ
+357 TNQSTQ
-365 HPQILFEN
+365 HPQI
-373 SSFNGGIFT
+373 
-382 FNNQTN
+382 Q
-388 PTNSAQH
+388 
-395 PQILFENSS
+395 NSS
-404 FSGST
+404 FSGNA
-409 TTLKGSAT
+409 TTLKG
-417 FEQAFNNSNHQLT
+417 FVDFQQAFNNSNHQLT
-430 IQNASFDNATFNN
+430 IQNASFNNATFNN
-443 TGKITIEKDASF
+443 TGKITINEGASF
-455 NNTSFNTP
+455 NNTKFNTS
-463 VDTNNMSVT
+463 VDTSNMSVT
-472 GSVTLSG
+472 GGVTLSG
-479 KNDLKNGS
+479 KNDLNNGS

-496 TLAQGAT
+496 TLAQGTT
-503 FNLTSLGSEKSV
+503 FNLTSLGDKKSV

-532 ALNSLTNALKT
+532 AINSLTNALKT
-543 TESSSKPQSFA
+543 NESPSKPQSFA
-554 QGLWDMITYN
+554 QGLWDIITYN
-564 GVTGQLLSENAATPK
+564 GVTGQLLNENATASKPA
-579 NTDSSPSAPTKD
+579 DSSPSKT
-591 SPQVYQVGY
+591 SSNSTQVYQVGY
-600 KIGDTIYKLQETFSP
+600 KIGDIIYKLQETFSP

-632 TISGSQFDLSA
+632 VISGSKFDLSA
-643 SNYINANM
+643 SNYINADM
-651 PWYDH
+651 PWYNH

-683 TNSFKQTFSTN
+683 TNSFKQTFSAS
-694 GSNLVIGYNATWTGN
+694 GSNLVIGYNSTWTDHN
-709 SVSSSGTVSFGDT
+709 VSSSGTVSFGDT

-734 PYYQCIGT
+734 PYYQCTGT
-742 TNGAYSAY
+742 TNGTYSAY

-773 FNGVDSINIANATIT
+773 FNGIDSVNIANATIT
-788 QHNAGA
+788 QHNAGI

-802 TQNMDSSQ
+802 TQNMDNSQ
-810 NLNGLNA
+810 NLNGLNS
-817 NGKLS
+817 NGTLS
-822 VYGATFTNQAKDG
+822 VYGTTFTNQAKDG

-842 QATFENTNFN
+842 KAVFENTNFN

-912 NANSNLQIAGNAV
+912 NANSNLQIAGSAV
-925 FGNSTNSDG
+925 FGNSANG
-934 SQNTANFNNTGSVN
+934 SQNNANFNNTGSVN
-948 IAGNATFDNMA
+948 ISGNATFDNVV
-959 FNGPTNTSV
+959 FNSPTNMSV
-968 KGQVTLNNITLKNLN
+968 KGQVILNNITLKNLN

-988 GDGMINF
+988 GDGTITFN
-995 SAHSVINIG
+995 AHSVINIA

-1050 SAGNGIYDV
+1050 SVGNGVYDV

-1066 TYNFQEVFSPN
+1066 TYNFQEIFSQN

-1083 LGVGMVFDYVDMEKS
+1083 LGVGMVFDYMDMEKS
-1098 DHLYYQNALGFMTY
+1098 DHLYYQNTLGFMTY

-1145 TKAEFSQTLTGQN
+1145 TKAEFSQTFTGQN
-1158 SAIVFGAKNIWTNA
+1158 SAIVFGAKSIWTNA

-1210 HYEAQ
+1210 RYEAQ

-1314 QSVFKFNAV
+1314 QSVFKFNAA
-1323 NAISFTNSSN
+1323 NAISFTNSTN
-1333 LSSGLYQIS
+1333 LSSGLYQMQ

-1360 SIKANAI
+1360 SIKASAI
-1367 SLSQNASINA
+1367 NLSQNASINA

-1382 LELSGD
+1382 LDLQGD

-1394 SSLNLNQSAI
+1394 SSINLNQSVI

-1433 FNSANITTSLSDSS
+1433 FNSADITTSLNDSS

-1453 SSLGGQFN
+1453 ISLGGQFN
-1461 LSNNSFLDFQGSS
+1461 LSNNSSLDFQGSS

-1482 NFYNNAFSQS
+1482 NFYDNAFSQS

-1506 SLGGNLLNPNNSSVL
+1506 SLGGNLLNPNSSSVL
-1521 NLKNSQLVFSD
+1521 NLKNSQLVFGD

-1555 NIIQADMNSN
+1555 NIIQAGMNSN

-1598 LKITESFKDN
+1598 LKITESFKNN

-1647 SDDAQ
+1647 SDDAE

-1684 LTSESSVI
+1684 LSSESSVI

-1704 ALHVYNKGYNF
+1704 ALHIYNKGYNF

-1739 FSLSSLSNLKGDALN
+1739 FSLSSLSGLKGDALN

-1797 TNTNS
+1797 TDTNS
-1802 TVVFGGLGYQKPCD
+1802 AVVFGGLGYQTPCD

-1936 VNTLGSGSV
+1936 ADMLGSNSV
-1945 IGGYLTPEQK
+1945 IGGHLTPEQK

-2001 LGGIDLQNPEKLIG
+2001 LGGIDLRNPEKLIG

-2056 EALQNDVVALG
+2056 NALKNDVVALG

-2074 LGQDMLNSLESL
+2074 LGQDTLNSLESL

-2096 DKVLAAKGLGPIYEQ
+2096 DKVLAAKGLGSIYEQ

-2118 NLGKKGLFAPYGL
+2118 SLGKKGLFAPYGL
-2131 SQVWQRGDFSFNA
+2131 SQVWQKGDFSFNA

-2176 NHIAFTN
+2176 NHISFTN
-2183 HSGTLNLLSN
+2183 HAGTLNLLFN

-2203 DASNGLKINAAN
+2203 DASNGLKINAGSN
-2215 NNVSVSQGNLFIN
+2215 NISVSQGNLFIN
-2228 ASCVQQSDP
+2228 ASCAQLSTP
-2237 ITTNTANPCA
+2237 TAANATNPCA
-2247 LSAQSANGASSNNAS
+2247 LSAQSANGVSSSNAS

-2273 ESLMVTANDFNF
+2273 ESLMVTANGFNF

-2301 GSANIKNLYLYNN
+2301 GSATIKNLYLYNN

-2346 FNNNATQ
+2346 FNNNATR
-2353 KIGVLQNLVIAS
+2353 KIEVLQNLTIAS

-2390 NLENIQTPAP
+2390 NLENIQTPIP

-2410 NTTQTPFINVNNSMA
+2410 NTTQTPFMNVNNSMA

-2450 YLKLYTLININ
+2450 YLNLYTLININ

-2491 LPNSNNASPNN
+2491 LPNPNNAHQNN
-2502 ILSLSVLHNQVKMS
+2502 ILSLSVLHNQIKMS

-2547 IGGNN
+2547 VGGNN

-2561 IKTKENPLFAP
+2561 METKENPLFAP
-2572 IYLENHSLNEILD
+2572 IYLKNHSLHEILGV
-2585 ATKDLQNTASLISN
+2585 AKDLLNTANLISN
-2599 PNFRDNATN
+2599 PNFRNNATN

-2633 ESNFSERLLELKNK
+2633 ESDFSKHLLELKNK

-2652 NPSEIFVKYS
+2652 NPGEVFVKYS

-2674 GVGGA
+2674 GIGGA

-2691 LNVGYDRLVKNVILG
+2691 LWV
-2706 GYVAYGYSGF
+2706 
-2716 NGNIMRSLGNNVDV
+2716 
-2730 GMYAR
+2730 
-2735 AFLKRNEFTL
+2735 
-2745 SANETY
+2745 
-2751 GGNASHINSSNS
+2751 
-2763 LLSVLNQRYN
+2763 
-2773 YNTWTTSVNG
+2773 
-2783 NYGYDFMFKQ
+2783 
-2793 KSVVLKPQ
+2793 
-2801 VGLSYHFIGLSG
+2801 
-2813 MKGKMQNPA
+2813 
-2822 YQQFVMHSNPS
+2822 
-2833 NESVLTLNMG
+2833 
-2843 LESRKYF
+2843 
-2850 GKNSYYFVTA
+2850 
-2860 RLGRDLLIKAKG
+2860 
-2872 DNMVRFVGENTL
+2872 
-2884 LYRKG
+2884 
-2889 EIFNTFASVIT
+2889 
-2900 GGEMHL
+2900 
-2906 WRLMY
+2906 
-2911 VNAGVGLKMGLQ
+2911 
-2923 YQDLN
+2923 
-2928 ITGNVGM
+2928 
-2935 RVAF
+2935 

>member
-1 MKQFKKKPKKIKRS
+1 MKKFKKKPKSIKRS
-15 QKIILKRPLWLM
+15 HQKTILKRPLWLA
-27 PLLIGGFASGVYAD
+27 PLLIGGFASGVYANNLWD
-41 GTDILGLSWG
+41 LLNPKVGGEYVHWVKGSQYCSW
-51 EKSQKVCVHRP
+51 
-62 WYALWSCDKWEEKT
+62 WE
-76 QQFTGNQLIT
+76 F
-86 KTWAGGNAANYYH
+86 AGCLKNVWGANHKGYDAGNAANYLS
-99 SQNNQDITANLKNDN
+99 SQNYQAISVGNGNET
-114 GTYFLSG
+114 GTYSLSG
-121 LYNYTGGEYNGGNLD
+121 FTNYVGGDLT
-136 IELGSN
+136 I
-142 ATFNLGANSGN
+142 NLGNSVVLDLSGSN
-153 SFTSWYPNGHTNVTF
+153 SFTSYQGYNQGKDDVSFNVGAINLNG
-168 SAGTINVNNS
+168 AL
-178 VEVGNRVGSGAGT
+178 EVGNRVGSGAGT

-201 ANKVT
+201 ASKVN
-206 INSNINAYKT
+206 INSNISAFKT

-222 NANSAITINSVS
+222 NANSAITIGSVS
-234 LSGDTCSSLAKIGS
+234 LSGDVCSSLASVGV
-248 GANCSSSGPSYSFK
+248 GANCSTSGPSYSFK
-262 GTTSA
+262 GTTNA
-267 TNTTFSNASG
+267 TNTAFSNASG
-277 SFTFEES
+277 SFTFGEN
-284 ANFSGAKLN
+284 ATFSGAKLN
-293 GGAFTFNK
+293 GGTYTFNK
-301 GFNATNNTAFN
+301 EFSATNNTAFN
-312 SGSFTFK
+312 SGSFNFN

-326 ATFSNA
+326 ATFSDA
-332 SYTFDNQ
+332 TYTFNNQ

-350 TFTFNNQ
+350 TFTFNDQTNQ
-357 SNPTNSAQ
+357 SAQ
-365 HPQILFEN
+365 HPQI
-373 SSFNGGIFT
+373 
-382 FNNQTN
+382 Q
-388 PTNSAQH
+388 
-395 PQILFENSS
+395 NSS
-404 FSGST
+404 FSGNA
-409 TTLKGSAT
+409 TTLKG
-417 FEQAFNNSNHQLT
+417 FVDFQQAFNNSNHQLT
-430 IQNASFDNATFNN
+430 MQNASFNNANFNN
-443 TGKITIEKDASF
+443 TGKITINESASF
-455 NNTSFNTP
+455 NDTTFNTS
-463 VDTNNMSVT
+463 VDTSNMTIT

-487 TLDFGSSKI
+487 TLDFGSSKV
-496 TLAQGAT
+496 TLTQGTT
-503 FNLTSLGSEKSV
+503 FNLTSLGDKNSV

-525 YNHLLNH
+525 YNNLLNH

-543 TESSSKPQSFA
+543 NENSSDPQSFA

-564 GVTGQLLSENAATPK
+564 GVTGQLLSANAATSKPA
-579 NTDSSPSAPTKD
+579 DSSPSKSSTN
-591 SPQVYQVGY
+591 STQVYQVGY
-600 KIGDTIYKLQETFSP
+600 KIGDIIYKLQETFSH

-632 TISGSQFDLSA
+632 VISGSKFDLSA
-643 SNYINANM
+643 SNYINANT

-656 KYYIP
+656 KSYIP

-683 TNSFKQTFSTN
+683 TNSFKQTFSAN
-694 GSNLVIGYNATWTGN
+694 GSNLVIGYNSTWTDHN
-709 SVSSSGTVSFGDT
+709 VSSSDTVSFGDT

-734 PYYQCIGT
+734 PYYQCAGT
-742 TNGAYSAY
+742 TDGTYSAY

-765 TGGAANLV
+765 TGGAANLI
-773 FNGVDSINIANATIT
+773 FNGVDSVNIANATIT
-788 QHNAGA
+788 QHNAGI

-802 TQNMDSSQ
+802 TQNMDNSQ
-810 NLNGLNA
+810 NLNGLNP
-817 NGKLS
+817 NGTLL
-822 VYGATFTNQAKDG
+822 VYGTTFTNHAKDG

-842 QATFENTNFN
+842 KAVFENTNFN
-852 GGSYQ
+852 GGNYQ
-857 FSGDSLNFSN
+857 FSGDSLSFSN

-925 FGNSTNSDG
+925 FGNSNND
-934 SQNTANFNNTGSVN
+934 SQNNANFNNTGSVN
-948 IAGNATFDNMA
+948 ISGNATFDNVV
-959 FNGPTNTSV
+959 FNSPTNTSV

-988 GDGMINF
+988 GDGTITFN
-995 SAHSVINIG
+995 AHSVINIA

-1050 SAGNGIYDV
+1050 SVGNGVYDV

-1066 TYNFQEVFSPN
+1066 TYNFQEIFSPN

-1083 LGVGMVFDYVDMEKS
+1083 LGVGMVFDYMDMEKS
-1098 DHLYYQNALGFMTY
+1098 DHLYYKNVAGFMTY

-1122 NLNNT
+1122 NSNNT

-1145 TKAEFSQTLTGQN
+1145 TKAEFSQTFTGQN

-1266 ISNSANI
+1266 TSNSANI

-1285 QNKGNPNFSFNALN
+1285 QNGGNPNFSFNALN

-1314 QSVFKFNAV
+1314 QSVFKFNAA
-1323 NAISFTNSSN
+1323 NAISFTNSTN
-1333 LSSGLYQIS
+1333 LSSGLYQMQ
-1342 AKSVLFDNSN
+1342 AKSVSFDNSN

-1367 SLSQNASINA
+1367 NLSQNASINA

-1382 LELSGD
+1382 LELQGD

-1394 SSLNLNQSAI
+1394 SSLNLNQSTI

-1413 DYASLIAS
+1413 DYASLIV
-1421 NGSHLNFNGAVN
+1421 NDGSHLNFNGALN
-1433 FNSANITTSLSDSS
+1433 FNSENITTSLNHSS

-1453 SSLGGQFN
+1453 ISLGGQFN
-1461 LSNNSFLDFQGSS
+1461 LSNNSSLDFQGSS

-1506 SLGGNLLNPNNSSVL
+1506 SLGGNLLNPDNSSVL

-1555 NIIQADMNSN
+1555 NIIQAGMNNN

-1580 IYDAKNQTYSF
+1580 VYDAINQTYSF

-1624 YNIGSEIFNYQKVYN
+1624 YNISSEVFNYQKVYN

-1647 SDDAQ
+1647 SDDAE
-1652 GVFYLTSSVKGYY
+1652 GVFYLTSNVKGYY

-1684 LTSESSVI
+1684 LTSDSSII

-1739 FSLSSLSNLKGDALN
+1739 FSLSSLSDLNSNTLN
-1754 QLTKLITPSDW
+1754 QLTKLITPDDW

-1783 NNGALIIGATKIGQ
+1783 NNGTLIVGATKIGQ

-1802 TVVFGGLGYQKPCD
+1802 AVVFGGLGYQKPCD

-1936 VNTLGSGSV
+1936 ADTLGSNSV

-1970 LMNDSGLNT
+1970 LMNDSGLNA
-1979 AIKDL
+1979 AIKNL

-2023 SKKGLFNQITGFISA
+2023 SKTGLFNQITGFISA

-2056 EALQNDVVALG
+2056 SALQNDVAALG

-2074 LGQDMLNSLESL
+2074 LGQDTLNSLESL

-2111 GLGDLIP
+2111 GLGDLMP

-2131 SQVWQRGDFSFNA
+2131 SQVWQKGDFNFNA

-2152 STFSNANGGTLS
+2152 STFSNANGGALS
-2164 FNAGNSLIFAGN
+2164 FNAGDSLIFAGN
-2176 NHIAFTN
+2176 NHISFTN
-2183 HSGTLNLLSN
+2183 HAGLLNLLSN

-2203 DASNGLKINAAN
+2203 NASNGLKINAAN

-2228 ASCVQQSDP
+2228 ASCVGQSDP
-2237 ITTNTANPCA
+2237 ATANIANPCT
-2247 LSAQSANGASSNNAS
+2247 LSAQSVNGASSNAS
-2262 NNAPIALNNND
+2262 NNAQIALSNND

-2314 AQFQANNLTISN
+2314 AQFQANNLIISN

-2333 ASFVTNNL
+2333 ASFMVNNL

-2346 FNNNATQ
+2346 FNNNATR
-2353 KIGVLQNLVIAS
+2353 KIEVLQNLTIAS

-2390 NLENIQTPAP
+2390 NLEKIQTPTP

-2410 NTTQTPFINVNNSMA
+2410 NTTQTPFMNINNSIA

-2450 YLKLYTLININ
+2450 YLNLYTLININ

-2491 LPNSNNASPNN
+2491 LPNSNNAHQNN
-2502 ILSLSVLHNQVKMS
+2502 ILSLSVLHNQIKMS
-2516 YGDKV
+2516 YGNKV

-2547 IGGNN
+2547 VGGNN

-2561 IKTKENPLFAP
+2561 METKENPLFAP
-2572 IYLENHSLNEILD
+2572 IYLKNHSLNEILGV
-2585 ATKDLQNTASLISN
+2585 AKDLLNTASLISN
-2599 PNFRDNATN
+2599 PNFRNNATN

-2628 RAREG
+2628 RSREG
-2633 ESNFSERLLELKNK
+2633 ESDFSERLLELKNK

-2674 GVGGA
+2674 GIGGA

-2716 NGNIMRSLGNNVDV
+2716 NGNIMHSLANNVDV

-2751 GGNASHINSSNS
+2751 GGNASNINSSNS
-2763 LLSVLNQRYN
+2763 LLSVLNQRYS

-2813 MKGKMQNPA
+2813 MKGKMNDAA
-2822 YQQFVMHSNPS
+2822 YKQFLMHSNPS

-2860 RLGRDLLIKAKG
+2860 RLGRDLLIKSKG
-2872 DNMVRFVGENTL
+2872 GNMVRFMGENTL

-2889 EIFNTFASVIT
+2889 EVFNTFASVIT

-2906 WRLMY
+2906 WRLVY

-2923 YQDLN
+2923 YQDIN

>member
-15 QKIILKRPLWLM
+15 QKTILKRPLWLM

-51 EKSQKVCVHRP
+51 EKSQKVCVHHP

-99 SQNNQDITANLKNDN
+99 SQNNQSITANLKNDN

-201 ANKVT
+201 ANKVNV
-206 INSNINAYKT
+206 NSNINAYKT

-222 NANSAITINSVS
+222 NANSVITIGSVS

-248 GANCSSSGPSYSFK
+248 GANCSTSGPSYSFK
-262 GTTSA
+262 GTTNA

-277 SFTFEES
+277 SFTFEEN
-284 ANFSGAKLN
+284 ATFSGAKLN

-301 GFNATNNTAFN
+301 GFSTTNNTTFN

-319 GTSSFNN
+319 DTSSFNN

-332 SYTFDNQ
+332 TYTFDNQ

-357 SNPTNSAQ
+357 
-365 HPQILFEN
+365 
-373 SSFNGGIFT
+373 
-382 FNNQTN
+382 TN
-388 PTNSAQH
+388 PTNNAQH

-404 FSGST
+404 FSGNA

-430 IQNASFDNATFNN
+430 IQNASFNNATFNN
-443 TGKITIEKDASF
+443 TGKITINESTSF

-463 VDTNNMSVT
+463 VDTNNMTIS
-472 GSVTLSG
+472 GGVTLSG

-487 TLDFGSSKI
+487 TLDFGSAKV

-564 GVTGQLLSENAATPK
+564 GVTGQLLSENAATSK

-600 KIGDTIYKLQETFSP
+600 KIGDTIYKLQETFSH

-632 TISGSQFDLSA
+632 VINGSKFDLSA
-643 SNYINANM
+643 SNYINSDM

-683 TNSFKQTFSTN
+683 TNSFKQTFSAN

-709 SVSSSGTVSFGDT
+709 SVSSSDTVSFGDT
-722 SGSALNGHCGPW
+722 SGSALNGHCGSW
-734 PYYQCIGT
+734 PYYQCTGT
-742 TNGAYSAY
+742 TNGTYSAY

-759 SGNRIG
+759 SGNRVG

-788 QHNAGA
+788 QHNAGI

-835 KFIFNAG
+835 KFTFNAG
-842 QATFENTNFN
+842 QVTFENTNFN

-893 ASFNFNNSNA
+893 ASFNFNNSSA
-903 TTSFVGDFT
+903 TTSFIGDFT

-934 SQNTANFNNTGSVN
+934 SQNNANFNNTGSVN
-948 IAGNATFDNMA
+948 IAGNATFDNMV
-959 FNGPTNTSV
+959 FNSPTNTSV
-968 KGQVTLNNITLKNLN
+968 KGKVTLNNITLKNLN

-988 GDGMINF
+988 GDGTISF

-1004 EAITNGNPITLVS
+1004 EAIINGNPITLVS
-1017 SSKEIEYNN
+1017 SSKTIEYNN

-1050 SAGNGIYDV
+1050 SAGNGVYDV

-1122 NLNNT
+1122 NPNNT

-1132 KSIDF
+1132 NSIDF

-1145 TKAEFSQTLTGQN
+1145 TKAEFSQTFTGQN
-1158 SAIVFGAKNIWTNA
+1158 SAIVFGAKNIWTSV
-1172 SDAPQSN
+1172 SDVPQSN
-1179 TIIRFGDN
+1179 VIIRFGDN

-1237 NFNGLQGIL
+1237 NFNGIQGIL

-1266 ISNSANI
+1266 VSNSANI

-1285 QNKGNPNFSFNALN
+1285 QNGGNPNFSFNALN

-1314 QSVFKFNAV
+1314 QSVFQFNAV

-1333 LSSGLYQIS
+1333 LSSGLYQMQ

-1352 LSVSVGTS
+1352 LSASVGTS

-1367 SLSQNASINA
+1367 NLSQNASINA

-1394 SSLNLNQSAI
+1394 SSLNLNQSTI

-1433 FNSANITTSLSDSS
+1433 FNSANITTSLNNSS

-1453 SSLGGQFN
+1453 VSLGGQFN
-1461 LSNNSFLDFQGSS
+1461 LSNNSSLDFQGSS

-1482 NFYNNAFSQS
+1482 NFYDNAFSQS

-1506 SLGGNLLNPNNSSVL
+1506 SLGGNLLNPNNNSVL

-1540 IDLLSDLNDNKNRVY
+1540 IDLLSDLNGNKNRVY
-1555 NIIQADMNSN
+1555 NIIQADMNGN
-1565 WYERISFF
+1565 WYERINFF

-1684 LTSESSVI
+1684 ITSESSVI

-1704 ALHVYNKGYNF
+1704 ALHIYNKGYNF
-1715 NNIKALGQMALKLY
+1715 SNIKALGQMALKLY

-1739 FSLSSLSNLKGDALN
+1739 FSLSSLSDLKGDALN

-1765 KNINELIDNANNS
+1765 KNINEFIDNANNS

-1783 NNGALIIGATKIGQ
+1783 NNGALIVGATKIGQ
-1797 TNTNS
+1797 TDTNS
-1802 TVVFGGLGYQKPCD
+1802 AVVFGGLGYQTPCD

-2023 SKKGLFNQITGFISA
+2023 SKRGLFNQITGFISA

-2047 MLQDIVKPS
+2047 MLQDIVQPS
-2056 EALQNDVVALG
+2056 DALQNDVAALG

-2074 LGQDMLNSLESL
+2074 LGQDTLNSLESL

-2131 SQVWQRGDFSFNA
+2131 SQVWQKGDFSFNA

-2183 HSGTLNLLSN
+2183 HSGTLNLLSD
-2193 QVSNINITTL
+2193 QVSNISITTL
-2203 DASNGLKINAAN
+2203 NANNGLKINAGSN
-2215 NNVSVSQGNLFIN
+2215 NISVSQGDLFIN
-2228 ASCVQQSDP
+2228 ASCAQQSDP

-2247 LSAQSANGASSNNAS
+2247 LSAQSANGTSSSNAS

-2273 ESLMVTANDFNF
+2273 ESLIITANDFNF

-2301 GSANIKNLYLYNN
+2301 GSTNIKNLYLYNN

-2353 KIGVLQNLVIAS
+2353 KIEVLQNLVIAS

-2390 NLENIQTPAP
+2390 NLENSQTPVNP
-2400 LIQAEGIINL
+2400 LIQVEGIINL
-2410 NTTQTPFINVNNSMA
+2410 NTTQTPFMNVSVA
-2425 NNTTYTLLKSSR
+2425 NGGTYTLLKSSR

-2502 ILSLSVLHNQVKMS
+2502 ILSLSVLYNQIKMS
-2516 YGDKV
+2516 YGNKA
-2521 MDFTPPTLQDYIVGI
+2521 MDFTPPTLQDYIAGI

-2608 LLELASYTQQTSR
+2608 LLELASYTQQASR

-2652 NPSEIFVKYS
+2652 NPSEVFVKYS
-2662 QPNKHPNNLWVQ
+2662 QPNKHPNNLWIQ

-2706 GYVAYGYSGF
+2706 GYVAYGYSDF

-2751 GGNASHINSSNS
+2751 GGNATSINSSNS

-2872 DNMVRFVGENTL
+2872 GNMVRFVGENTL

>member
-1 MKQFKKKPKKIKRS
+1 MKKFKKKPKSIKRS
-15 QKIILKRPLWLM
+15 HQNQKTILKRPLWLA
-27 PLLIGGFASGVYAD
+27 PLLISGFASGVYANNLWD
-41 GTDILGLSWG
+41 LLNPKVGGEYVHWVKGSKYCSW
-51 EKSQKVCVHRP
+51 
-62 WYALWSCDKWEEKT
+62 WEFGGCLRNVWGANHK
-76 QQFTGNQLIT
+76 GYD
-86 KTWAGGNAANYYH
+86 AGNAANYLS
-99 SQNNQDITANLKNDN
+99 SQNYQAISVGSGNET
-114 GTYFLSG
+114 GTYSLSG
-121 LYNYTGGEYNGGNLD
+121 FTNYVGGNLT
-136 IELGSN
+136 INLGSSVV
-142 ATFNLGANSGN
+142 LDLSGSN
-153 SFTSWYPNGHTNVTF
+153 SFTSYQGYNQGKDDVTF
-168 SAGTINVNNS
+168 TVGTINLNGTL
-178 VEVGNRVGSGAGT
+178 EVGNRVGSGAGT
-191 HTGTATLNLN
+191 HTGIATLNLN

-206 INSNINAYKT
+206 VNSNISAFKT
-216 SQVNIG
+216 SQVNVG
-222 NANSAITINSVS
+222 NANSVITIGSVS
-234 LSGDTCSSLAKIGS
+234 LSGDTCSSLASVGV
-248 GANCSSSGPSYSFK
+248 GANCSNSGPSYSFK
-262 GTTSA
+262 GTTNA
-267 TNTTFSNASG
+267 TNTAFSNANG
-277 SFTFEES
+277 SFTFEEN
-284 ANFSGAKLN
+284 ATFSGAKWN

-301 GFNATNNTAFN
+301 EFSATNNTAFN

-319 GTSSFNN
+319 GTSSFNG
-326 ATFSNA
+326 ASFSNA
-332 SYTFDNQ
+332 SYTFNNQ

-357 SNPTNSAQ
+357 TNQSAQ
-365 HPQILFEN
+365 HPQI
-373 SSFNGGIFT
+373 
-382 FNNQTN
+382 Q
-388 PTNSAQH
+388 
-395 PQILFENSS
+395 NSS
-404 FSGST
+404 FSGNA
-409 TTLKGSAT
+409 TTLKG
-417 FEQAFNNSNHQLT
+417 FVNFQQAFNNSNHQLT
-430 IQNASFDNATFNN
+430 IQNASFNNATFNN
-443 TGKITIEKDASF
+443 TGKITINEDASF
-455 NNTSFNTP
+455 NNTTFNTS

-479 KNDLKNGS
+479 KNDLNNGS
-487 TLDFGSSKI
+487 TLDFGSSKV
-496 TLAQGAT
+496 TLTQGTT
-503 FNLTSLGSEKSV
+503 FNLTSLGDKNSV

-525 YNHLLNH
+525 YNNLLNH
-532 ALNSLTNALKT
+532 AINSLTSALKT
-543 TESSSKPQSFA
+543 NESSSKPQSFA

-564 GVTGQLLSENAATPK
+564 GVTGQLLSGNAATSK
-579 NTDSSPSAPTKD
+579 NTDSSPPKFSTNPT
-591 SPQVYQVGY
+591 QVYQVGY
-600 KIGDTIYKLQETFSP
+600 KIGDTIYKLQETFGP

-632 TISGSQFDLSA
+632 IISGSKFDLSA
-643 SNYINANM
+643 SNYINSNM

-656 KYYIP
+656 KSYIP

-683 TNSFKQTFSTN
+683 TNSFKQTFSASN
-694 GSNLVIGYNATWTGN
+694 SNLVIGYNSTWTDHN
-709 SVSSSGTVSFGDT
+709 VSSSDTVSFGDT

-734 PYYQCIGT
+734 PYYQCTGT

-765 TGGAANLV
+765 TGGAANLI
-773 FNGVDSINIANATIT
+773 FNGVDSVNIANATIT
-788 QHNAGA
+788 QHNAGI

-802 TQNMDSSQ
+802 TQSMDDLQ

-817 NGKLS
+817 NGKLL
-822 VYGATFTNQAKDG
+822 VYGTTFTNQAKDG

-842 QATFENTNFN
+842 QAVFENTNFN

-886 NANFNNS
+886 NAHFNNS

-925 FGNSTNSDG
+925 FGNSTNG

-948 IAGNATFDNMA
+948 ISGNATFDNVV
-959 FNGPTNTSV
+959 FNSPTNTSV
-968 KGQVTLNNITLKNLN
+968 KGQITLNNITLKNLN

-988 GDGMINF
+988 GDGTIAFN
-995 SAHSVINIG
+995 AHSVINIG

-1050 SAGNGIYDV
+1050 SVGNGVYDV

-1066 TYNFQEVFSPN
+1066 TYNFQEVFSQN

-1083 LGVGMVFDYVDMEKS
+1083 LGVSMVFDYVDMEKS

-1122 NLNNT
+1122 NANNT

-1132 KSIDF
+1132 NSIDF
-1137 YASGKTLF
+1137 YASGKTLL
-1145 TKAEFSQTLTGQN
+1145 TKAEFSQTFTGQN
-1158 SAIVFGAKNIWTNA
+1158 SAIVFGAKSIWTNA

-1266 ISNSANI
+1266 VSNSANI

-1285 QNKGNPNFSFNALN
+1285 QNGGNPNFSFNALN
-1299 LDFSNSSFRGYVGQT
+1299 LDFSNSSFRGYVGKT

-1323 NAISFTNSSN
+1323 NAISFTNSTN

-1342 AKSVLFDNSN
+1342 ANSVSFDNSN

-1367 SLSQNASINA
+1367 NLSQNASINA

-1382 LELSGD
+1382 LELQGD
-1388 LNLNDT
+1388 LNVNDT
-1394 SSLNLNQSAI
+1394 SSLNLNQSTI
-1404 NVSNNATIN
+1404 NISNNATIN
-1413 DYASLIAS
+1413 DHASLIAS
-1421 NGSHLNFNGAVN
+1421 NNAHINFNGVVN

-1453 SSLGGQFN
+1453 ISLGGQFN
-1461 LSNNSFLDFQGSS
+1461 LSNNSSLDFQGSS
-1474 AITSNTAF
+1474 AIISNTAF
-1482 NFYNNAFSQS
+1482 NFYDNAFSQS

-1521 NLKNSQLVFSD
+1521 DLKNSQLVFSD

-1580 IYDAKNQTYSF
+1580 IYDATNQTYSF

-1647 SDDAQ
+1647 SDDAE
-1652 GVFYLTSSVKGYY
+1652 GVFYLTSNVKGYY
-1665 NPNQSYQASGSN
+1665 NPNQSYQANGSN

-1684 LTSESSVI
+1684 LTSESSII

-1704 ALHVYNKGYNF
+1704 ALHIYNKGYNF

-1739 FSLSSLSNLKGDALN
+1739 FSLSSLSALNSNALN
-1754 QLTKLITPSDW
+1754 QLIKLITPDDW

-1783 NNGALIIGATKIGQ
+1783 NNGTLIIGATKIGQ
-1797 TNTNS
+1797 TDTNS
-1802 TVVFGGLGYQKPCD
+1802 AVVFGGLGYQTPCD

-1922 MQSINKAGGLGNLI
+1922 VQSINKAGGLGNLI

-2056 EALQNDVVALG
+2056 NALKNDVVALG

-2074 LGQDMLNSLESL
+2074 LGQDTLNSLESL

-2118 NLGKKGLFAPYGL
+2118 SLGKKGLFAPYGL
-2131 SQVWQRGDFSFNA
+2131 SQVWQKGDFSFNA

-2183 HSGTLNLLSN
+2183 HFGTLQLLSN

-2215 NNVSVSQGNLFIN
+2215 NNVSVSQGDLFVN
-2228 ASCVQQSDP
+2228 ASCTQQSDP
-2237 ITTNTANPCA
+2237 TAANATNPCT
-2247 LSAQSANGASSNNAS
+2247 LSAQSANGASSSNAS

-2314 AQFQANNLTISN
+2314 AQFQANNLIISN

-2353 KIGVLQNLVIAS
+2353 KIEVLQNLVIAS

-2373 YGLEVGG
+2373 YGLGVGG
-2380 ALNNFGAIHF
+2380 VLNNLGTIHF
-2390 NLENIQTPAP
+2390 NLENSQTPVNP

-2410 NTTQTPFINVNNSMA
+2410 NATQTPFINVNNSMA

-2491 LPNSNNASPNN
+2491 LPDSNNASQNH
-2502 ILSLSVLHNQVKMS
+2502 ILSLSVLYDQIKMS
-2516 YGDKV
+2516 YGNKI

-2547 IGGNN
+2547 VGGN

-2561 IKTKENPLFAP
+2561 MDTKENPLFAP
-2572 IYLENHSLNEILD
+2572 IYLKNHSLNEILGV
-2585 ATKDLQNTASLISN
+2585 AKDLLNTASLISN
-2599 PNFRDNATN
+2599 PNFRNNATN

-2628 RAREG
+2628 RVREG
-2633 ESNFSERLLELKNK
+2633 ESDFSLLELKNK

-2652 NPSEIFVKYS
+2652 NPGEVFVKYS

-2674 GVGGA
+2674 GIGGA

-2706 GYVAYGYSGF
+2706 GYVAYGYSDF
-2716 NGNIMRSLGNNVDV
+2716 NGNIMHSLGNNVDV

-2751 GGNASHINSSNS
+2751 GGNATSINSSNS

-2813 MKGKMQNPA
+2813 MKGKMNDAA
-2822 YQQFVMHSNPS
+2822 YKQFLMHSNPS

-2860 RLGRDLLIKAKG
+2860 RLGRDLLIKSKG
-2872 DNMVRFVGENTL
+2872 GNVVRFVGENTL

-2889 EIFNTFASVIT
+2889 EVFNTFASVIT

-2923 YQDLN
+2923 YQDIN

>member
-1 MKQFKKKPKKIKRS
+1 MKKFKKKPKSIKRS
-15 QKIILKRPLWLM
+15 HQKTILKRPLWLA
-27 PLLIGGFASGVYAD
+27 PLLIGGFASGVYANNLWD
-41 GTDILGLSWG
+41 LLNPKVGGEYVHWVKGSQYCAWWEFAGCLKNVWG
-51 EKSQKVCVHRP
+51 ANHKG
-62 WYALWSCDKWEEKT
+62 YDA
-76 QQFTGNQLIT
+76 
-86 KTWAGGNAANYYH
+86 GNAANYLS
-99 SQNNQDITANLKNDN
+99 SQNYQAISVGSGNET
-114 GTYFLSG
+114 GTYSLSG
-121 LYNYTGGEYNGGNLD
+121 FTNYVGGNLT
-136 IELGSN
+136 I
-142 ATFNLGANSGN
+142 NLGNSVVLDLSGSN
-153 SFTSWYPNGHTNVTF
+153 SFTSYQGYNQGKDDVSFNV
-168 SAGTINVNNS
+168 GTINLNGAL
-178 VEVGNRVGSGAGT
+178 EVGNRVGTGAGT

-201 ANKVT
+201 ANQIN
-206 INSNINAYKT
+206 INSNISAFKT

-222 NANSAITINSVS
+222 NANSAITIGSVS
-234 LSGDTCSSLAKIGS
+234 LSGDTCSSLASVGV
-248 GANCSSSGPSYSFK
+248 GANCSTSGPGYSFK
-262 GTTSA
+262 GTTNA
-267 TNTTFSNASG
+267 TNTAFSNASG
-277 SFTFEES
+277 SFTFEEN
-284 ANFSGAKLN
+284 AIFSGAKLN

-301 GFNATNNTAFN
+301 EFNATNNTAFN
-312 SGSFTFK
+312 SGGFNFK
-319 GTSSFNN
+319 GASSFNG
-326 ATFSNA
+326 ATFSDA
-332 SYTFDNQ
+332 SYTFNNQ
-339 ATFQNSSFNGG
+339 AAFQNSSFNGG
-350 TFTFNNQ
+350 TFTFNDQTNQ
-357 SNPTNSAQ
+357 SAQ
-365 HPQILFEN
+365 HPQI
-373 SSFNGGIFT
+373 
-382 FNNQTN
+382 Q
-388 PTNSAQH
+388 
-395 PQILFENSS
+395 NSS
-404 FSGST
+404 FSGNA
-409 TTLKGSAT
+409 TTLKG
-417 FEQAFNNSNHQLT
+417 FVDFQQAFNNSNHQLT
-430 IQNASFDNATFNN
+430 VQNASFNNANFNN
-443 TGKITIEKDASF
+443 TGKITINESASF
-455 NNTSFNTP
+455 NNTTFNTSIN
-463 VDTNNMSVT
+463 TNNMTIT

-487 TLDFGSSKI
+487 TLDFGSSKV
-496 TLAQGAT
+496 TLTQGTT

-525 YNHLLNH
+525 YNNLLNH

-543 TESSSKPQSFA
+543 NESSLKPQSFA
-554 QGLWDMITYN
+554 QGLWDIITYN
-564 GVTGQLLSENAATPK
+564 GVTGQLLSANAAVSKPA
-579 NTDSSPSAPTKD
+579 DSSPSKSSTNPA
-591 SPQVYQVGY
+591 QVYQVGY
-600 KIGDTIYKLQETFSP
+600 KIGDIIYKLQETFSH

-627 YTPPP
+627 YTPSPV
-632 TISGSQFDLSA
+632 ISGSKFDLSA
-643 SNYINANM
+643 SNYIDSNM

-656 KYYIP
+656 KSYIP

-683 TNSFKQTFSTN
+683 TNSFKQTFSASN
-694 GSNLVIGYNATWTGN
+694 SNLVIGYDATWTDHN
-709 SVSSSGTVSFGDT
+709 ISSNDTVSFGDT
-722 SGSALNGHCGPW
+722 SGSTLNGHCGPW
-734 PYYQCIGT
+734 PYYQCTGT
-742 TNGAYSAY
+742 TNGVYSAY

-773 FNGVDSINIANATIT
+773 FNGVDSVNIANATIT
-788 QHNAGA
+788 QHNAGI

-802 TQNMDSSQ
+802 TQSMDNSQ
-810 NLNGLNA
+810 NLNNLNA
-817 NGKLS
+817 NGTLS
-822 VYGATFTNQAKDG
+822 VYGTTFTNQAKDG

-842 QATFENTNFN
+842 KATFENTNFN

-857 FSGDSLNFSN
+857 FSGDSLSFSN

-878 SAKNASFN
+878 SAKNASFD

-893 ASFNFNNSNA
+893 ASFNFNNSSA

-912 NANSNLQIAGNAV
+912 NANSNLQIAGSAV
-925 FGNSTNSDG
+925 FGNSANG
-934 SQNTANFNNTGSVN
+934 SQNNANFNNTGSVN
-948 IAGNATFDNMA
+948 ISGNATFDNVV
-959 FNGPTNTSV
+959 FNSPTNMSV
-968 KGQVTLNNITLKNLN
+968 KEQVTLNNITLKNLN

-988 GDGMINF
+988 GDGTITFN
-995 SAHSVINIG
+995 AHSVINIA

-1050 SAGNGIYDV
+1050 SAGNGVYDV

-1066 TYNFQEVFSPN
+1066 TYNFQEIFSPN

-1083 LGVGMVFDYVDMEKS
+1083 LGVGMVFDYMDMEKS
-1098 DHLYYQNALGFMTY
+1098 DHLYYKDVAGFMTY

-1122 NLNNT
+1122 NSNNT

-1145 TKAEFSQTLTGQN
+1145 TKAEFSQTFTGQN
-1158 SAIVFGAKNIWTNA
+1158 SAIVFGAKSIWTNA
-1172 SDAPQSN
+1172 SDVPQSN

-1187 KGAGSNDA
+1187 KGAGSNDT

-1266 ISNSANI
+1266 TSNSANI

-1285 QNKGNPNFSFNALN
+1285 QNGGNPNFSFNALN

-1314 QSVFKFNAV
+1314 QSVFKFNAT
-1323 NAISFTNSSN
+1323 NAINFTNSTN
-1333 LSSGLYQIS
+1333 LSSGLYQMQ

-1360 SIKANAI
+1360 SIRANAI
-1367 SLSQNASINA
+1367 NLSQNASINA

-1382 LELSGD
+1382 LELQGD

-1413 DYASLIAS
+1413 DYASLIV
-1421 NGSHLNFNGAVN
+1421 NDGSRLNFNGTTN
-1433 FNSANITTSLSDSS
+1433 FNSANITTSLNHSS

-1453 SSLGGQFN
+1453 ISLGGQFN
-1461 LSNNSFLDFQGSS
+1461 LSNNSSLDFQGSS

-1482 NFYNNAFSQS
+1482 NFYDNAFSQS

-1506 SLGGNLLNPNNSSVL
+1506 SLGGNLLTPNNSSVL

-1555 NIIQADMNSN
+1555 NIIQAGMNNN
-1565 WYERISFF
+1565 WYERINFF
-1573 GMRINDG
+1573 GMCINDG
-1580 IYDAKNQTYSF
+1580 VYDAINQTYSF

-1624 YNIGSEIFNYQKVYN
+1624 YDIGSEVFNYQKVYN

-1647 SDDAQ
+1647 SDDAE
-1652 GVFYLTSSVKGYY
+1652 GVFYLTSNVKGYY
-1665 NPNQSYQASGSN
+1665 SPNQSYQASGSN

-1684 LTSESSVI
+1684 LTSDSSVI

-1704 ALHVYNKGYNF
+1704 ALHIYNKGYNF

-1739 FSLSSLSNLKGDALN
+1739 FLLSSLSDLNSNALN
-1754 QLTKLITPSDW
+1754 QLTKLITPNDW

-1783 NNGALIIGATKIGQ
+1783 NNGTLIVGATKIGQ
-1797 TNTNS
+1797 TDTNS
-1802 TVVFGGLGYQKPCD
+1802 AVVFGGLGYQKPCD

-1860 SGNAWGTGGSA
+1860 NGNAWGTGGSA
-1871 SVTFNSQTSLI
+1871 SVTFNSQTSLV

-1936 VNTLGSGSV
+1936 ADTLGSNSV

-2047 MLQDIVKPS
+2047 ILQDIVKPS
-2056 EALQNDVVALG
+2056 SALKNDVAALG

-2074 LGQDMLNSLESL
+2074 LGQDTLNSLESL

-2096 DKVLAAKGLGPIYEQ
+2096 DKVLAAKGLGSIYEQ
-2111 GLGDLIP
+2111 GLGDLMP

-2131 SQVWQRGDFSFNA
+2131 SQVWQKGDFSFNA

-2152 STFSNANGGTLS
+2152 STFSNANGGALS
-2164 FNAGNSLIFAGN
+2164 FNAGDTLIFAGN
-2176 NHIAFTN
+2176 NRISFTN
-2183 HSGTLNLLSN
+2183 HAGLLNLLSD

-2203 DASNGLKINAAN
+2203 NASNGLKINASN

-2228 ASCVQQSDP
+2228 ASCVGQNDP
-2237 ITTNTANPCA
+2237 TTANIANPCA
-2247 LSAQSANGASSNNAS
+2247 LSAQSVNDASSGNAS
-2262 NNAPIALNNND
+2262 NNAQIALNNND

-2326 QAVLEKN
+2326 QAMLEKN
-2333 ASFVTNNL
+2333 ASFMANNL

-2346 FNNNATQ
+2346 FNNNATR
-2353 KIGVLQNLVIAS
+2353 KIEVLQNLTIAS

-2390 NLENIQTPAP
+2390 NLENIQTPTP
-2400 LIQAEGIINL
+2400 LIQARGIINL
-2410 NTTQTPFINVNNSMA
+2410 NTTQTPFMNVNNSMA

-2450 YLKLYTLININ
+2450 YLNLYTLININ

-2491 LPNSNNASPNN
+2491 LPNSNNAHQNN
-2502 ILSLSVLHNQVKMS
+2502 ILSLSVLYNQIKIS

-2547 IGGNN
+2547 VGGNN

-2561 IKTKENPLFAP
+2561 METKENPLFAP
-2572 IYLENHSLNEILD
+2572 IYLENHSLHEILGV
-2585 ATKDLQNTASLISN
+2585 AKDLLNTASLISN

-2628 RAREG
+2628 RSREG
-2633 ESNFSERLLELKNK
+2633 ESDFSERLLELKNK

-2652 NPSEIFVKYS
+2652 NPSEVFVKYS
-2662 QPNKHPNNLWVQ
+2662 QPNKHQNNLWVQ
-2674 GVGGA
+2674 GIGGA

-2716 NGNIMRSLGNNVDV
+2716 NGNIMHSLANNVDV

-2751 GGNASHINSSNS
+2751 EGNASNINSSNS
-2763 LLSVLNQRYN
+2763 LLSVLNQRYS

-2813 MKGKMQNPA
+2813 MKGKMNDAA
-2822 YQQFVMHSNPS
+2822 YKQFLMHSNPS

-2860 RLGRDLLIKAKG
+2860 RLGRDLLIKSKG
-2872 DNMVRFVGENTL
+2872 GNVVRFVGENTL

-2889 EIFNTFASVIT
+2889 EVFNTFASVIT

-2906 WRLMY
+2906 WRLVY

-2923 YQDLN
+2923 YQDIN

>member
-1 MKQFKKKPKKIKRS
+1 MKKFKKKPKSIKRLR
-15 QKIILKRPLWLM
+15 QKTILKRPLWLA
-27 PLLIGGFASGVYAD
+27 PLLISGFASGVYAD

-51 EKSQKVCVHRP
+51 EKSQRVCVHRP

-76 QQFTGNQLIT
+76 QQYTGNQLIT

-99 SQNNQDITANLKNDN
+99 TQNNQDITANLKNDN

-121 LYNYTGGEYNGGNLD
+121 LYNYTGGEYNGGNLN

-153 SFTSWYPNGHTNVTF
+153 SFTSWYPNGHTNITF

-206 INSNINAYKT
+206 INSNISTYKT

-222 NANSAITINSVS
+222 NANSTITIGSVS
-234 LSGDTCSSLAKIGS
+234 LNGDTCSSLASVGI
-248 GANCSSSGPSYSFK
+248 GANCSTSGPSYSFK
-262 GTTSA
+262 GTTNA

-277 SFTFEES
+277 SFTFEEN
-284 ANFSGAKLN
+284 ATFSGAKWN

-301 GFNATNNTAFN
+301 EFNATNNTAFN
-312 SGSFTFK
+312 SGSFNFK
-319 GTSSFNN
+319 GVSSFNGANFNN
-326 ATFSNA
+326 AT
-332 SYTFDNQ
+332 YTFNNK

-350 TFTFNNQ
+350 T
-357 SNPTNSAQ
+357 
-365 HPQILFEN
+365 
-373 SSFNGGIFT
+373 FT

-404 FSGST
+404 FSGNAI
-409 TTLKGSAT
+409 TLKGSAT

-430 IQNASFDNATFNN
+430 IQNASFNNATFNN
-443 TGKITIEKDASF
+443 TGKITINEGASF
-455 NNTSFNTP
+455 NNTTFNTS

-503 FNLTSLGSEKSV
+503 FNLTNLGDKNSV
-515 TILNSSGGIT
+515 TILNSRGGIT

-532 ALNSLTNALKT
+532 AINSLTNALKT
-543 TESSSKPQSFA
+543 NESSSNPQSFA
-554 QGLWDMITYN
+554 QGLWETITYD
-564 GVTGQLLSENAATPK
+564 GVTGQLLSGNAATSK
-579 NTDSSPSAPTKD
+579 NTDSSPPKSSTN
-591 SPQVYQVGY
+591 STQVYQVGY
-600 KIGDTIYKLQETFSP
+600 KIGDTIYKLQETFGP

-632 TISGSQFDLSA
+632 VINDSKFDLSA
-643 SNYINANM
+643 SNYINADM

-683 TNSFKQTFSTN
+683 TSSFKQTFSAS
-694 GSNLVIGYNATWTGN
+694 GSNLVIGYNSTWTGN
-709 SVSSSGTVSFGDT
+709 SVSSSDTVSFGDT
-722 SGSALNGHCGPW
+722 SGSTLNGHCGPW
-734 PYYQCIGT
+734 PYYQCTGT

-788 QHNAGA
+788 QHNAGI

-802 TQNMDSSQ
+802 TQSMDNSQ

-822 VYGATFTNQAKDG
+822 VYGVTFTNQAKDG

-842 QATFENTNFN
+842 QAVFENTNFN

-857 FSGDSLNFSN
+857 FSGDNLNFSN

-878 SAKNASFN
+878 GAKNTIFN
-886 NANFNNS
+886 NAHFNNS
-893 ASFNFNNSNA
+893 ASFNFNNSST

-925 FGNSTNSDG
+925 FGNSSDG

-948 IAGNATFDNMA
+948 ISGNATFDNVV

-988 GDGMINF
+988 GDGTIAFN
-995 SAHSVINIG
+995 AHSVINIG
-1004 EAITNGNPITLVS
+1004 EAVTNGNPITLVS

-1050 SAGNGIYDV
+1050 SVGNGVYDV

-1098 DHLYYQNALGFMTY
+1098 DHLYYKDVAGFMTY

-1122 NLNNT
+1122 NANNT

-1132 KSIDF
+1132 NSIDF
-1137 YASGKTLF
+1137 YASGRTLF
-1145 TKAEFSQTLTGQN
+1145 TKADFSQTFTGQN
-1158 SAIVFGAKNIWTNA
+1158 SAIVFGAKSIWTNA
-1172 SDAPQSN
+1172 SDVPQSN

-1299 LDFSNSSFRGYVGQT
+1299 LDFSNSSFRGYVGTT

-1323 NAISFTNSSN
+1323 NAISFTNSTN

-1367 SLSQNASINA
+1367 NLSQNASINA
-1377 SNHST
+1377 NNHST
-1382 LELSGD
+1382 LELQGD

-1421 NGSHLNFNGAVN
+1421 NGSHLNFNGAAH
-1433 FNSANITTSLSDSS
+1433 FNSANITTSLNNSS

-1461 LSNNSFLDFQGSS
+1461 LSNNSSLDFQGSS

-1482 NFYNNAFSQS
+1482 NFYDNAFSQS
-1492 PITFHQALDIKAPL
+1492 PIIFHQALDVKAPL

-1521 NLKNSQLVFSD
+1521 NLKNSELIFGD

-1555 NIIQADMNSN
+1555 NIIQAGMNSN

-1684 LTSESSVI
+1684 LISESSVI

-1704 ALHVYNKGYNF
+1704 ALHIYNKGYNF

-1739 FSLSSLSNLKGDALN
+1739 FSLSSLSNLNSNALN

-1765 KNINELIDNANNS
+1765 KNINEFIDNANNS

-1797 TNTNS
+1797 TDTNS
-1802 TVVFGGLGYQKPCD
+1802 AVVFGGLGYQTPCD

-1860 SGNAWGTGGSA
+1860 SGNAWGTGGST

-1896 FSMLGQEGINK
+1896 FSMLDQEGINK

-1922 MQSINKAGGLGNLI
+1922 VQSINKAGGLGNLI

-2023 SKKGLFNQITGFISA
+2023 SKKGLLNQITGFISA

-2056 EALQNDVVALG
+2056 EALQSDVAALG
-2067 KQMIGEF
+2067 KQMIGGF
-2074 LGQDMLNSLESL
+2074 LGQDTLNSLESL

-2118 NLGKKGLFAPYGL
+2118 SLGKKGIFAPYGL
-2131 SQVWQRGDFSFNA
+2131 SQVWQKGDFNFNA

-2176 NHIAFTN
+2176 NRIAFTN
-2183 HSGTLNLLSN
+2183 HFGTLNLLSN

-2203 DASNGLKINAAN
+2203 DASNGLKINAGS

-2228 ASCVQQSDP
+2228 ASCAQQSDP
-2237 ITTNTANPCA
+2237 TAANSTNPCA
-2247 LSAQSANGASSNNAS
+2247 LSVQSANGASSSSAS

-2273 ESLMVTANDFNF
+2273 ESLMVMANDFNF

-2314 AQFQANNLTISN
+2314 AQFQANNLIISN

-2353 KIGVLQNLVIAS
+2353 KIEVLQNLVIAS

-2380 ALNNFGAIHF
+2380 ALNNLGTIHF
-2390 NLENIQTPAP
+2390 NLENSQTPVNP
-2400 LIQAEGIINL
+2400 LIQARGIINL
-2410 NTTQTPFINVNNSMA
+2410 STTQTPFINVNNSMA
-2425 NNTTYTLLKSSR
+2425 DNTTYTLLKSSR

-2491 LPNSNNASPNN
+2491 LPNSNNAHQNN
-2502 ILSLSVLHNQVKMS
+2502 ILSLSVLYDQIKMS
-2516 YGDKV
+2516 YGDKI
-2521 MDFTPPTLQDYIVGI
+2521 MDFTPPTLQDYITGI

-2561 IKTKENPLFAP
+2561 MDTKENPLFAP
-2572 IYLENHSLNEILD
+2572 IYLKNHSLNEILGV
-2585 ATKDLQNTASLISN
+2585 TKDLQNTASLISN
-2599 PNFRDNATN
+2599 PNFRNNATN

-2633 ESNFSERLLELKNK
+2633 ESDFSLLELKNK

-2662 QPNKHPNNLWVQ
+2662 QLSKHQNNLWVQ

-2706 GYVAYGYSGF
+2706 GYVAYGYSDF
-2716 NGNIMRSLGNNVDV
+2716 NGNIMHSLGNNVDV

-2751 GGNASHINSSNS
+2751 GGNATSINSSNS

-2801 VGLSYHFIGLSG
+2801 VGLSYYFIGLSG
-2813 MKGKMQNPA
+2813 MKGKMNDAA
-2822 YQQFVMHSNPS
+2822 YKQFLMHSNPS

-2850 GKNSYYFVTA
+2850 GQNSYYFVTA
-2860 RLGRDLLIKAKG
+2860 RLGRDLLIKSKG
-2872 DNMVRFVGENTL
+2872 DNVVRFVGENTL

-2889 EIFNTFASVIT
+2889 EVFNTFASVIT

-2906 WRLMY
+2906 WRLVY

-2923 YQDLN
+2923 YQDIN

>member
-1 MKQFKKKPKKIKRS
+1 MKQFKKKPKKMKRLHQN
-15 QKIILKRPLWLM
+15 QKTILKRPLWLM
-27 PLLIGGFASGVYAD
+27 PLLIGGFASGAYAD

-86 KTWAGGNAANYYH
+86 KTWAGGNVANYYH
-99 SQNNQDITANLKNDN
+99 SQNNQSITANLKNDN

-121 LYNYTGGEYNGGNLD
+121 LYNYTGGENNGGNLD

-142 ATFNLGANSGN
+142 ATFNLGASSGN

-201 ANKVT
+201 ANKVN

-222 NANSAITINSVS
+222 NANSTITINSVS
-234 LSGDTCSSLAKIGS
+234 LSGDTCSSLASVGI
-248 GANCSSSGPSYSFK
+248 GANCSTSGPSYSFK
-262 GTTSA
+262 GTTNA
-267 TNTTFSNASG
+267 TNTTFSNANG

-284 ANFSGAKLN
+284 ATFSGAKWN

-301 GFNATNNTAFN
+301 GFSATNNTAFN

-319 GTSSFNN
+319 DTSSFNN
-326 ATFSNA
+326 ASFNNA
-332 SYTFDNQ
+332 TYTFNNQ
-339 ATFQNSSFNGG
+339 ATFQ
-350 TFTFNNQ
+350 
-357 SNPTNSAQ
+357 
-365 HPQILFEN
+365 N

-382 FNNQTN
+382 FNNQSN
-388 PTNSAQH
+388 PMNSAQH

-404 FSGST
+404 FSGSAI
-409 TTLKGSAT
+409 TLKGSAT

-443 TGKITIEKDASF
+443 TGKITINESASF

-463 VDTNNMSVT
+463 VDTNNMTIS
-472 GSVTLSG
+472 GGVTLSG
-479 KNDLKNGS
+479 KNDLNNGS

-496 TLAQGAT
+496 TLAQGTT
-503 FNLTSLGSEKSV
+503 FNLTSLSSEKSV
-515 TILNSSGGIT
+515 TILNSSSGIT
-525 YNHLLNH
+525 YNNLLNH

-543 TESSSKPQSFA
+543 NESPSKPQSFA

-564 GVTGQLLSENAATPK
+564 GVTGQLLSENAATSK
-579 NTDSSPSAPTKD
+579 NTDSSPSKSSSNST
-591 SPQVYQVGY
+591 QVYQVGY
-600 KIGDTIYKLQETFSP
+600 KIGDTIYKLQETFSHD
-615 NSIIIQALESGT
+615 SIIIQALESGT

-632 TISGSQFDLSA
+632 VISGSKFDLSA
-643 SNYINANM
+643 SNYINSNM

-683 TNSFKQTFSTN
+683 TNSFKQTFSAS
-694 GSNLVIGYNATWTGN
+694 GSNLVIGYNSTWTDHN
-709 SVSSSGTVSFGDT
+709 VSSSDTVSFGDT
-722 SGSALNGHCGPW
+722 SGSVLSGHCGPW
-734 PYYQCIGT
+734 PYYQCTGT
-742 TNGAYSAY
+742 TNGVYSAY

-788 QHNAGA
+788 QHNAGI

-802 TQNMDSSQ
+802 TQNMDNSQ
-810 NLNGLNA
+810 NLSGLNA

-842 QATFENTNFN
+842 QAVFENTNFN

-878 SAKNASFN
+878 GAKNASFN

-893 ASFNFNNSNA
+893 TSFNFNNSSA
-903 TTSFVGDFT
+903 TTSFIGDFT

-925 FGNSTNSDG
+925 FGNSTNG

-948 IAGNATFDNMA
+948 ISGNATFDNVV
-959 FNGPTNTSV
+959 FNSPTNTSV
-968 KGQVTLNNITLKNLN
+968 KGKVTLNNITLKNLN

-988 GDGMINF
+988 GDGTISF
-995 SAHSVINIG
+995 SAHSVINID

-1035 INYQGHGASSEKLVS
+1035 INYQGHGVSSEKLVS

-1083 LGVGMVFDYVDMEKS
+1083 LGVGMVFDYMDMEKS
-1098 DHLYYQNALGFMTY
+1098 DHLYYKDVVGFMTY

-1122 NLNNT
+1122 NANNT

-1145 TKAEFSQTLTGQN
+1145 TKAEFSQIFTGQN
-1158 SAIVFGAKNIWTNA
+1158 SAIVFGAKNIWTSL

-1179 TIIRFGDN
+1179 VIIRFGDN

-1253 NRAAGTQSSSMNF
+1253 NRTAGTQSSSMNF
-1266 ISNSANI
+1266 VSNSANI

-1314 QSVFKFNAV
+1314 QSVFKFNAA

-1333 LSSGLYQIS
+1333 LSSGLYQMQ

-1367 SLSQNASINA
+1367 NLSQNASINA

-1382 LELSGD
+1382 LDLQGD

-1394 SSLNLNQSAI
+1394 SSLNLNQSTI

-1421 NGSHLNFNGAVN
+1421 NGSRLNFNGAVN
-1433 FNSANITTSLSDSS
+1433 FNSANITTSLNHSS

-1461 LSNNSFLDFQGSS
+1461 LSNHSSLDFQGSS

-1482 NFYNNAFSQS
+1482 NFYDNAFSQS

-1521 NLKNSQLVFSD
+1521 DLKNSQLVFGD

-1573 GMRINDG
+1573 GMRISDG

-1598 LKITESFKDN
+1598 LKITESFKNN

-1624 YNIGSEIFNYQKVYN
+1624 YNIGSEVFNYQKVYN

-1665 NPNQSYQASGSN
+1665 NPNQSYQANGSN

-1684 LTSESSVI
+1684 LSSESSVI

-1704 ALHVYNKGYNF
+1704 ALHVYNKGYDF

-1739 FSLSSLSNLKGDALN
+1739 FSLSSLSDLKGDALN

-1783 NNGALIIGATKIGQ
+1783 NNGALIVGATKIGQ

-1802 TVVFGGLGYQKPCD
+1802 AVVFGGLGYQKPCD

-1922 MQSINKAGGLGNLI
+1922 VQSINKAGGLGNLI
-1936 VNTLGSGSV
+1936 VNTLGSDSV

-2047 MLQDIVKPS
+2047 VLQDIVKPS
-2056 EALQNDVVALG
+2056 NALKNDVVALG

-2074 LGQDMLNSLESL
+2074 LGQDTLNSLESL

-2096 DKVLAAKGLGPIYEQ
+2096 DKILAAKGLGSIYEQ

-2131 SQVWQRGDFSFNA
+2131 SQVWQKGDFNFNA

-2203 DASNGLKINAAN
+2203 DASNGLKINAVN
-2215 NNVSVSQGNLFIN
+2215 NNISVSQGDLFIN
-2228 ASCVQQSDP
+2228 ASCVQQSTP
-2237 ITTNTANPCA
+2237 TTASTTNPCTTAQN
-2247 LSAQSANGASSNNAS
+2247 NASSSNAS

-2285 SGNIYANGVVD
+2285 LGNIYANGVVD

-2301 GSANIKNLYLYNN
+2301 GSANVKNLYLYNN

-2353 KIGVLQNLVIAS
+2353 KIEVLQNLVIAS
-2365 NASLSTGI
+2365 NASLSTGV

-2380 ALNNFGAIHF
+2380 ALNNLGAIHF
-2390 NLENIQTPAP
+2390 NLENSQTPVNP

-2410 NTTQTPFINVNNSMA
+2410 NTTQTPFMNVSVA
-2425 NNTTYTLLKSSR
+2425 NGGTYTLLKSSR

-2480 LQDKGLLLSVA
+2480 LQDKGLLLSVT
-2491 LPNSNNASPNN
+2491 LPNSNNAHQNN
-2502 ILSLSVLHNQVKMS
+2502 ILSLSVLHDQIKMS
-2516 YGDKV
+2516 YGDKA

-2547 IGGNN
+2547 IGGNS

-2652 NPSEIFVKYS
+2652 NPSEVFVKYS
-2662 QPNKHPNNLWVQ
+2662 QPDKHPNNLWVQ
-2674 GVGGA
+2674 GIGGA

-2691 LNVGYDRLVKNVILG
+2691 LNAGYDRLVKNVILG
-2706 GYVAYGYSGF
+2706 GYVAYGYSDF
-2716 NGNIMRSLGNNVDV
+2716 NGNIMHSLANNVDV

-2751 GGNASHINSSNS
+2751 GGNANNINSSNP
-2763 LLSVLNQRYN
+2763 LLSVLNQRYS

-2801 VGLSYHFIGLSG
+2801 VGLSYHFIGLST
-2813 MKGKMQNPA
+2813 MKGKMNDAA
-2822 YQQFVMHSNPS
+2822 YKQFLMHSNPS

-2872 DNMVRFVGENTL
+2872 GNNMVRFVGENTL

-2889 EIFNTFASVIT
+2889 EVFNTFASVIT

-2906 WRLMY
+2906 WRLVY

-2923 YQDLN
+2923 YQDIN
-2928 ITGNVGM
+2928 IAGNVGM

>member
-1 MKQFKKKPKKIKRS
+1 MKKFKKKLKSIKRS
-15 QKIILKRPLWLM
+15 HQKAILKRPLWLM
-27 PLLIGGFASGVYAD
+27 PLLIGGFASGAYAD

-51 EKSQKVCVHRP
+51 EKSQKVCVHHP

-86 KTWAGGNAANYYH
+86 KNWAGGNAANYYH
-99 SQNNQDITANLKNDN
+99 SQNNQSITANLKNDN

-121 LYNYTGGEYNGGNLD
+121 LYNYTGGENNGGNLD

-142 ATFNLGANSGN
+142 ATFNLGASSGN

-201 ANKVT
+201 ANKVNV
-206 INSNINAYKT
+206 NSNINAYKT

-222 NANSAITINSVS
+222 NANSAITIGSVS

-248 GANCSSSGPSYSFK
+248 GANCSTSGPSYSFK
-262 GTTSA
+262 GTTNA
-267 TNTTFSNASG
+267 TNTTFSNANG

-284 ANFSGAKLN
+284 ATFSGAKWN

-301 GFNATNNTAFN
+301 GFSATNNTAFN

-319 GTSSFNN
+319 DTSSFNN
-326 ATFSNA
+326 ATFNNA
-332 SYTFDNQ
+332 TYTFNNQ

-357 SNPTNSAQ
+357 
-365 HPQILFEN
+365 
-373 SSFNGGIFT
+373 
-382 FNNQTN
+382 TN
-388 PTNSAQH
+388 PANSAQH

-404 FSGST
+404 FSGSAI
-409 TTLKGSAT
+409 TLKGSAT

-443 TGKITIEKDASF
+443 TGKITINESASF

-463 VDTNNMSVT
+463 IDANNMTIS
-472 GSVTLSG
+472 GGVTLSG

-487 TLDFGSSKI
+487 TLDFGSSKV
-496 TLAQGAT
+496 TLAQGTT
-503 FNLTSLGSEKSV
+503 FNLTSLSSEKSV

-532 ALNSLTNALKT
+532 ALNSLTSALKT
-543 TESSSKPQSFA
+543 NESSSKPQSFA

-564 GVTGQLLSENAATPK
+564 GVTGQLLSENATTPK
-579 NTDSSPSAPTKD
+579 PADSSLSAPTKD

-643 SNYINANM
+643 SNYINADM

-666 TESGTYYLPSV
+666 TESGTYYVPSV

-683 TNSFKQTFSTN
+683 TNSFKQIFSAN

-709 SVSSSGTVSFGDT
+709 SVSSSDTVSFGDT

-734 PYYQCIGT
+734 PYYQCTGT

-773 FNGVDSINIANATIT
+773 FNGVDSVNIANATIT

-802 TQNMDSSQ
+802 TQNMDNLQ

-893 ASFNFNNSNA
+893 ASFNFNNSSA
-903 TTSFVGDFT
+903 TISFVGDFT

-925 FGNSTNSDG
+925 FGNSTNG
-934 SQNTANFNNTGSVN
+934 SQNNANFNNTGSVN
-948 IAGNATFDNMA
+948 ILGNATFDNVV
-959 FNGPTNTSV
+959 FNSPTNTSV

-988 GDGMINF
+988 GDGTITFN
-995 SAHSVINIG
+995 AHSVINIG

-1050 SAGNGIYDV
+1050 SVGNGVYDV

-1066 TYNFQEVFSPN
+1066 TYNFQEVFSQN

-1083 LGVGMVFDYVDMEKS
+1083 LGVSMVFDYMDMEKS
-1098 DHLYYQNALGFMTY
+1098 DHLYYKDVVGFMTY

-1122 NLNNT
+1122 NSNNT

-1132 KSIDF
+1132 NSIDF

-1145 TKAEFSQTLTGQN
+1145 TKAEFSQMFTGQN
-1158 SAIVFGAKNIWTNA
+1158 SAIVFGAKNIWTSL

-1179 TIIRFGDN
+1179 VIIRFGDN

-1200 NLQCIGFITG
+1200 NLQCVGFITG

-1253 NRAAGTQSSSMNF
+1253 NRAAGTQNSSMNF
-1266 ISNSANI
+1266 VSNSANI

-1314 QSVFKFNAV
+1314 QSVFQFNAV

-1333 LSSGLYQIS
+1333 LSSGLYQMQ

-1367 SLSQNASINA
+1367 NLSQNASINA

-1394 SSLNLNQSAI
+1394 SSLNLNQSTI

-1421 NGSHLNFNGAVN
+1421 NGSHLNFNGAVH
-1433 FNSANITTSLSDSS
+1433 FNSANITTSLNNSS

-1461 LSNNSFLDFQGSS
+1461 LSNHSSLDFQGSS

-1482 NFYNNAFSQS
+1482 NFYDNAFSQS
-1492 PITFHQALDIKAPL
+1492 PIAFHQALDIKAPL

-1540 IDLLSDLNDNKNRVY
+1540 IDLLSDLNGNKNRVY
-1555 NIIQADMNSN
+1555 NIIQADMNGN
-1565 WYERISFF
+1565 WYERINFF

-1665 NPNQSYQASGSN
+1665 NPNQSYQANGSN
-1677 NTTKNNN
+1677 NTTKNNDI
-1684 LTSESSVI
+1684 TSESSVI

-1739 FSLSSLSNLKGDALN
+1739 FSLSSLSDLKGDALN

-1765 KNINELIDNANNS
+1765 KNINEFIDNANNS

-1783 NNGALIIGATKIGQ
+1783 NNGALIVGATKIGQ

-1802 TVVFGGLGYQKPCD
+1802 AVVFGGLGYQTPCD

-1936 VNTLGSGSV
+1936 VNTLGSNSV

-2074 LGQDMLNSLESL
+2074 LGQDTLNSLESL
-2086 LQNQQIKSVL
+2086 LQNQEIKSVL
-2096 DKVLAAKGLGPIYEQ
+2096 DKILAAKGLGSIYEQ

-2131 SQVWQRGDFSFNA
+2131 SQVWQKGDFSFNA

-2176 NHIAFTN
+2176 NHISFTN
-2183 HSGTLNLLSN
+2183 HAGTLQLLSD

-2203 DASNGLKINAAN
+2203 NASNGLKINAAN
-2215 NNVSVSQGNLFIN
+2215 NNVLVSQGNLFIN
-2228 ASCVQQSDP
+2228 ASCVKQNNP
-2237 ITTNTANPCA
+2237 TTANIANPCA
-2247 LSAQSANGASSNNAS
+2247 LSVQSVNDASSSNAS
-2262 NNAPIALNNND
+2262 NNAQIALNNND
-2273 ESLMVTANDFNF
+2273 ESLMVTANGFNF

-2301 GSANIKNLYLYNN
+2301 GSATIKNLYLYNN

-2341 NIQGA
+2341 NVQGA
-2346 FNNNATQ
+2346 FNNNATR
-2353 KIGVLQNLVIAS
+2353 KIEVLQNLTIAS
-2365 NASLSTGI
+2365 NASLSTGV

-2380 ALNNFGAIHF
+2380 ALNHFGAIHF
-2390 NLENIQTPAP
+2390 NLENIQTPTP

-2410 NTTQTPFINVNNSMA
+2410 NTTQAPFMNVNNSMA
-2425 NNTTYTLLKSSR
+2425 DNTTYTLLKSSR
-2437 YIDYNINP
+2437 YINYNINP

-2502 ILSLSVLHNQVKMS
+2502 ILSLSVLYNQVKMS
-2516 YGDKV
+2516 YGDKA

-2547 IGGNN
+2547 IGGNG

-2633 ESNFSERLLELKNK
+2633 ESDFSERLLELKNK

-2652 NPSEIFVKYS
+2652 NPGEVFVKYS
-2662 QPNKHPNNLWVQ
+2662 QLSKHPNNLWVQ
-2674 GVGGA
+2674 GIGGA

-2691 LNVGYDRLVKNVILG
+2691 LNVGYDRLVKNMILG

-2751 GGNASHINSSNS
+2751 GGNANNINSSNP

-2872 DNMVRFVGENTL
+2872 GNMVRFVGENTL

-2923 YQDLN
+2923 YQDIN

>member
-1 MKQFKKKPKKIKRS
+1 MKKFKKKLKSIKRS
-15 QKIILKRPLWLM
+15 HQKAILKRPLWLM
-27 PLLIGGFASGVYAD
+27 PLLIGGFASGAYAD

-86 KTWAGGNAANYYH
+86 KNWAGGNAANYYH
-99 SQNNQDITANLKNDN
+99 SQNNQSITANLKNDN

-121 LYNYTGGEYNGGNLD
+121 LYNYTGGENNGGNLD

-142 ATFNLGANSGN
+142 ATFNLGASSGN

-201 ANKVT
+201 ANKVNV
-206 INSNINAYKT
+206 NSNINAYKT

-222 NANSAITINSVS
+222 NANSAITIGSVS

-248 GANCSSSGPSYSFK
+248 GANCSTSGPSYSFK
-262 GTTSA
+262 GTTNA
-267 TNTTFSNASG
+267 TNTTFSNANG

-284 ANFSGAKLN
+284 ATFSGAKWN

-301 GFNATNNTAFN
+301 GFSATNNTAFN

-319 GTSSFNN
+319 DTSSFNN
-326 ATFSNA
+326 ATFNNA
-332 SYTFDNQ
+332 TYTFNNQ

-357 SNPTNSAQ
+357 
-365 HPQILFEN
+365 
-373 SSFNGGIFT
+373 
-382 FNNQTN
+382 TN
-388 PTNSAQH
+388 PANSAQH

-404 FSGST
+404 FSGSAI
-409 TTLKGSAT
+409 TLKGSAT

-443 TGKITIEKDASF
+443 TGKITINESASF

-463 VDTNNMSVT
+463 IDANNMTIS
-472 GSVTLSG
+472 GGVTLSG

-487 TLDFGSSKI
+487 TLDFGSSKV
-496 TLAQGAT
+496 TLAQGTT
-503 FNLTSLGSEKSV
+503 FNLTSLSSEKSV

-532 ALNSLTNALKT
+532 ALNSLTSALKT
-543 TESSSKPQSFA
+543 NESSSKPQSFA

-564 GVTGQLLSENAATPK
+564 GVTGQLLSENATTPK
-579 NTDSSPSAPTKD
+579 PADSSLSAPTKD

-643 SNYINANM
+643 SNYINADM

-666 TESGTYYLPSV
+666 TESGTYYVPSV

-683 TNSFKQTFSTN
+683 TNSFKQIFSAN

-709 SVSSSGTVSFGDT
+709 SVSSSDTVSFGDT

-734 PYYQCIGT
+734 PYYQCTGT

-788 QHNAGA
+788 QHNAGI

-835 KFIFNAG
+835 KFTFNAG

-878 SAKNASFN
+878 GAKNASFN

-903 TTSFVGDFT
+903 TTSFMGDFT

-925 FGNSTNSDG
+925 FGNPTNSNG
-934 SQNTANFNNTGSVN
+934 SQNNANFNNTGSVN
-948 IAGNATFDNMA
+948 ISGNATFDNVV

-968 KGQVTLNNITLKNLN
+968 KGKVTLNNTTLKNLN

-988 GDGMINF
+988 GDGTIAF

-1066 TYNFQEVFSPN
+1066 TYNFQEIFSPN

-1098 DHLYYQNALGFMTY
+1098 DHLYYQNVLGFMTY

-1122 NLNNT
+1122 NPNNT

-1132 KSIDF
+1132 NSIDF

-1145 TKAEFSQTLTGQN
+1145 TKAEFSQTFTGQN
-1158 SAIVFGAKNIWTNA
+1158 SAIVFGAKSIWTSV
-1172 SDAPQSN
+1172 SDAPKSN
-1179 TIIRFGDN
+1179 VIIRFGDN
-1187 KGAGSNDA
+1187 KGVGSNDA

-1266 ISNSANI
+1266 VSNSANI

-1299 LDFSNSSFRGYVGQT
+1299 LDFSNSSFRGYVGTT

-1333 LSSGLYQIS
+1333 LSFGLYQMQ

-1382 LELSGD
+1382 LELQGD

-1394 SSLNLNQSAI
+1394 SSLNLNQSTI

-1421 NGSHLNFNGAVN
+1421 NNAHLNFNGAVN
-1433 FNSANITTSLSDSS
+1433 FNSANITTSLNNSS

-1461 LSNNSFLDFQGSS
+1461 LSNHSSLDFQGSS

-1482 NFYNNAFSQS
+1482 NFYDNAFSQS
-1492 PITFHQALDIKAPL
+1492 PITFHQALDVKAPL
-1506 SLGGNLLNPNNSSVL
+1506 SLGGNLLNPNNNSVL

-1555 NIIQADMNSN
+1555 NIIQADMDMNGN

-1684 LTSESSVI
+1684 ISSESSVI

-1715 NNIKALGQMALKLY
+1715 SNIKALGQMALKLY

-1765 KNINELIDNANNS
+1765 KNINEFIDNANNS

-1797 TNTNS
+1797 TDTNS
-1802 TVVFGGLGYQKPCD
+1802 AVVFGGLGYQTPCD

-1936 VNTLGSGSV
+1936 VNTLGSNSV

-2047 MLQDIVKPS
+2047 VLQDIVKPS
-2056 EALQNDVVALG
+2056 NALKNDVVALG

-2074 LGQDMLNSLESL
+2074 LGQDTLNSLESL

-2118 NLGKKGLFAPYGL
+2118 SFGKKGLFAPYGL
-2131 SQVWQRGDFSFNA
+2131 SQVWQKGDFSFNA

-2183 HSGTLNLLSN
+2183 HAGTLNLLSN

-2203 DASNGLKINAAN
+2203 NASNGLKINAAN
-2215 NNVSVSQGNLFIN
+2215 NNVSVSQGDLFIN
-2228 ASCVQQSDP
+2228 ASCTQQSDP
-2237 ITTNTANPCA
+2237 TTTNTANPCA
-2247 LSAQSANGASSNNAS
+2247 LNAQNANGASSSNVLNNM
-2262 NNAPIALNNND
+2262 PIALNNND
-2273 ESLMVTANDFNF
+2273 ESLVVAANGFNF

-2301 GSANIKNLYLYNN
+2301 GSANVKNLYLYNN

-2353 KIGVLQNLVIAS
+2353 KIEVLQNLVIAS

-2373 YGLEVGG
+2373 YGLGVGG
-2380 ALNNFGAIHF
+2380 ALNNLGTIHF
-2390 NLENIQTPAP
+2390 NLENSQTPVNP

-2437 YIDYNINP
+2437 YINYNINP

-2502 ILSLSVLHNQVKMS
+2502 ILSLSVLYNQIKMS
-2516 YGDKV
+2516 YGNKI

-2547 IGGNN
+2547 VGGNN

-2561 IKTKENPLFAP
+2561 METKENPLFAP
-2572 IYLENHSLNEILD
+2572 IYLKNHSLNEILGV
-2585 ATKDLQNTASLISN
+2585 AKDLLNTASLISN

-2633 ESNFSERLLELKNK
+2633 ESDFSKRLLELKNK

-2652 NPSEIFVKYS
+2652 NPGEVFVKYS
-2662 QPNKHPNNLWVQ
+2662 QISKHPNNLWVQ
-2674 GVGGA
+2674 GIGGA

-2706 GYVAYGYSGF
+2706 GYVAYGYSDF
-2716 NGNIMRSLGNNVDV
+2716 NGNIMRSLANNVDV

-2751 GGNASHINSSNS
+2751 GGNANNINSSNP
-2763 LLSVLNQRYN
+2763 LLSVLNQRYS

-2813 MKGKMQNPA
+2813 MKGKMNDAA
-2822 YQQFVMHSNPS
+2822 YKQFLMHSNPS

-2860 RLGRDLLIKAKG
+2860 RLGRDLLIKSKG
-2872 DNMVRFVGENTL
+2872 GNVVRFVGENTL

-2889 EIFNTFASVIT
+2889 EVFNTFASVIT

-2906 WRLMY
+2906 WRLVY

-2923 YQDLN
+2923 YQDIN